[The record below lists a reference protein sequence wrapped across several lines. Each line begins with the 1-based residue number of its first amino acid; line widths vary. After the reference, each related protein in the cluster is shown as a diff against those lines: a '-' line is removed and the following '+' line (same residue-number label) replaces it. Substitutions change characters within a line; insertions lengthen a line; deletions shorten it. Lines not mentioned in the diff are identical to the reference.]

1 MNYPKTFDEY
11 IAQKNRQAAGN
22 TPAASGGFSYPAT
35 FDEYMQKKGQNQL
48 NTVQTAEREKCL
60 SASGFDRMQTDI
72 GTLFGGMDGYFQS
85 KHRIGASGSGWK
97 ERVGAMLQSVEKE
110 RDYFNR
116 YADVMGEDAQSYQKQ
131 LNAWEAQL
139 KRYQKAMNG
148 QEDDEDSLAL
158 GSGLAR
164 FRTEAND
171 YFTKASETEAGT
183 AVANKAMQWAS
194 GAKKLLEDADEVES
208 YLKKKNT
215 AEAQVLLQQVQQYK
229 TQLAQMQETGTG
241 AQTMNPLTGKPM
253 GAAINPNLPR
263 YTDSTGE
270 KITAGSPYRL
280 GQAQEAA
287 QNAELSG
294 LMVKK
299 AEKADWQNQTVQQ
312 HEEYIRKDF
321 DALKK
326 FTQNGTSQGAAE
338 NIHAGIFQ
346 EIAARLNYLLASGK
360 CTEEEY
366 AQLLEKV
373 DGWKREYLEEAN
385 HAYKNYPNKWT
396 GDAQGAI
403 RRAAEAIPDKGDAM
417 KEFRYQKSNLTRENI
432 QYKPVD
438 ELLDRMHFTYGEGD
452 WGNSAAE
459 RAAITFM
466 GQEVLPEY
474 LANTEMTQ
482 EQYDRFMQQIKGTP
496 NEAQLRKERE
506 ANGLKA
512 NQDGQQAALDRY
524 KEIDGQT
531 YLDML
536 ETGSQNAADN
546 IMLKYPGGM
555 EQVLTRGLGYI
566 TKATGKVLNMFGEN
580 PVGNYFVEG
589 GQQGIDYENRDWQA
603 GKQREY
609 EQGRYASDLLKNGS
623 KFEKF
628 TAGMTKDLTQAALE
642 MAAAGA
648 IAGQISAGNTAL
660 AQLSQGGKYASSLA
674 NAQKGATGYMKFA
687 SQMAGLMKNSS
698 NLIIS
703 ANAALNSYGEAEDSG
718 MSAAGRAVK
727 LLAGGL
733 IEYGTNGLFGGN
745 PVVDPEG
752 AGAVAKYIYKLTDN
766 ETIRK
771 IVSSKV
777 FDRIGEGMEEVAS
790 AIAGAALDYALTGE
804 TDLTAKELVDE
815 FTVGVLL
822 SMVMSAPE
830 DIIDLTA
837 RAKSYVKSNVI
848 TRFDAN
854 AQTNLESLYRAMTRY
869 ELEYLAG
876 DENLMRMNG
885 WSEKEIK
892 RARSDWE
899 TVVREFNTLADRLE
913 GTQSLSDS
921 FRRYE
926 APEGF
931 FDNDFVDA
939 DFQNAILANQTSEAA
954 LLTDRALDIRILSE
968 REMIDSLRGSE
979 AAQDIYTARD
989 AQQRLDIL
997 EQEKTARAAER
1008 AQRTAERDGQEN
1020 TPAAEQAAQEAP
1032 QTAQK
1037 EARNDMAEE
1046 NTPAEP
1052 VQAEEVTAPT
1062 AQANEGGTVNE
1073 SNGQGEERTARVDS
1087 AGEAVTVERK
1097 PERANDAGAGE
1108 GRTGNL
1114 SEAARR
1120 GKLEERVKRFSDVA
1134 QDKPVSELMSSGD
1147 PDALVGVIPVRKYT
1161 KEMQQMQRA
1170 AKSHGM
1176 KLTFVK
1182 GTLSI
1187 QAKNG
1192 EYINANGAYDEE
1204 TGRIFASVS
1213 SAEYEPEQIAQHEL
1227 YHALIAKGEANVE
1240 FTLQLLRNEFS
1251 DEQLMEIARE
1261 YEKLY
1266 FGVYDSGADVWE
1278 EIFADAYSGM
1288 NRFGTG
1294 KIYQLQRTVAE
1305 STPEVDVSEP
1315 AAEVSSAVRR
1325 TQDSDGN
1332 EKAAR
1337 RGGTRA
1343 SMAGPKAKTASSK
1356 SLALA
1361 EAMEEDGASRE
1372 EIWRKTGWI
1381 RGADGQWRF
1390 EVDDSKAEFRP
1401 NGDARLLGEPRY
1413 RRLEELTDKWGDSFE
1428 KGGEPLTEAEEA
1440 EMEALQEEYSDRVWE
1455 KKYELQDFLKH
1466 DELYEAYPMLRHTTL
1481 RFEKLDPG
1489 VKGKFDKRNGAII
1502 LSDSLFGKGPETL
1515 LHEIQHIIQ
1524 KYEGFQGGTSPEY
1537 WARRDYESGD
1547 RLQERLQREYSDILN
1562 GLTKEEQN
1570 DYIRYQEIDGE
1581 LERLFYS
1588 EKLGDTEKYDR
1599 MDAEHDRLYEK
1610 LYPKEWFGKLL
1621 DLKRQMENPGEVYLG
1636 QYINSAG
1643 EIEARET
1650 ASRRKMTAEERQ
1662 NKMPDLGWDRAL
1674 LTEDTGNGY
1683 SIAEIK
1689 GEKQDY
1695 GIGVVLDTKLFDGVK
1710 PRYWGKVLGKFV
1722 YENLAGTELRTFDE
1736 NGNEQTVYL
1745 ARENDRVRKDGAN
1758 NSHRVI
1764 DKLAR
1769 YTGDNTRA
1777 LAVVH
1782 ISELLAT
1789 SEHENTTDEHNHQW
1803 MDSRGWE
1810 HRKTYIQDAAGNI
1823 YSATLNIARGNDRNI
1838 LYDINN
1844 VRRIDEGSIA
1854 GGAVSSTRRSGRDS
1868 LTSHNASLD
1877 GRIAQNDR
1885 NVKKKFSLSPTEK
1898 AQRAQE
1904 RAETAA
1910 AKAEEAKQDAH
1921 QSILSDDVLKAL
1933 GEERNPEGYYAQR
1946 VKFSL
1951 GQQTESKRLL
1961 TDEEKADKGIRVYG
1975 RGEGQVYKAVPGD
1988 TVELISQG
1996 YWERNPDGTW
2006 EEGKYYN
2013 LGSIEVPKNGDENTL
2028 VVTGLPNRAKFAS
2041 DETPNYILSGGR
2053 MALNRSS
2060 ANNNTSEKIKGAV
2073 ESEIYSMV
2081 GLRKDGYFYRIIKSE
2096 KEIDYIKG
2104 GKIRRS
2110 VNHATGEKEDG
2121 YSVWEYPK
2129 YPGDLVEVT
2138 GEAISIGSDGEP
2150 VLDVHTVKFVRVIE
2164 DWMEQYH
2171 KGKELFKEKYGWS
2184 DAQLEQALRGGYQ
2197 LNRDLPQAA
2206 SSTPQKFS
2214 LTPTEKAQR
2223 AQERAETA
2231 IVKAEEAKQAA
2242 KESYKRELTGGL
2254 KKLFEVQSYDNEALG
2269 KLLEAPMA
2277 EMQQGVKLLKAEKDD
2292 LFEALMNLG
2301 TATLP
2306 ADDYY
2311 REIREAL
2318 RGRRIF
2324 VPEGIREDFGD
2335 DWEDFRKKAFSS
2347 GIYFTDKASDRSVD
2361 VHMLELADA
2370 YPSEFTEEYIASE
2383 MLRQIVDAA
2392 EKGKDARMSLRK
2404 GMEENEKRFG
2414 LKREE
2419 QLEYQR
2425 QEFEKLLNRYEKQAG
2440 AEAREAQ
2447 ARTETDER
2455 LESLI
2460 READG
2465 ERPAKKPEGITEPW
2479 TISEAAAQKRGFPFL
2494 NGKQVYPLRTWVK
2507 AADMGNYGLV
2517 LDKSTKKGMLT
2528 VLFTNKETGLASVK
2542 DMETKLLTAV
2552 EPKYQPSVQETA
2564 ALLASM
2570 PQEKLEDAADA
2581 EDLAEFYNW
2590 YDAQT
2595 AEADARQK
2603 AETRAAAEEERKGSI
2618 VRTAEEYEKK
2628 KQERLEG
2635 MQKAYL
2641 ESFGTSEPDFPYGK
2655 GKPMYSRGTSLQP
2668 GEALALLQA
2677 MTGKKWELT
2686 NRANGTWKATITKE
2700 DAPKSSI
2707 SPKAALEKLQ
2717 ASKKTFADLT
2727 AAGIHPEG
2735 APKESFKGSPALEK
2749 AGVKIDGGIAEYS
2762 QVDAMRKGAETRRSI
2777 QRQIEKTAKKWDAT
2791 KQELREAKKIA
2802 SGRSEYY
2809 RLPDKC
2815 RPEVVSQLAALYLNE
2830 RMTGE
2835 DLIQIRKGE
2844 IRDGLLYKMI
2854 DLFPTEKEIQADP
2867 SLFKPEKLLVLNYRT
2882 ALRSMV
2888 NIFGEERGM
2897 EIYNYLF
2904 APVVRNTAE
2913 SYRWMNGQFDDV
2925 RKFTDSKGEKSELNQ
2940 TESAY
2945 VHMML
2950 DVEGY
2955 VQQAQESDRSKD
2967 LISAAENVARGE
2979 SVENEAI
2986 EFALNSEEAKI
2997 VEKYAQWINGKD
3009 AEGIDKVKCENAM
3022 KEYRGKFDL
3031 YFEAINDFL
3040 VAHGMQPIG
3049 KIKGYTPHIP
3059 IAERFNSVQ
3068 KALDDLWKALGIKDE
3083 TVTRLPAEIA
3093 GRTETFRPQKR
3104 WNPFFLER
3112 KGDKTAYDIEEAFQN
3127 YVQYLGDI
3135 LFHTDDIQKI
3145 RAAESY
3151 LRKGLRGSFTATLE
3165 KALDM
3170 SRSGNVEEK
3179 VEYLQEMG
3187 RIGND
3192 MREYSNAE
3200 LAEAFDKLIEEM
3212 LGEAQNNTRYSD
3224 LVVWLKNY
3232 GDILAGKQFGGDRGT
3247 EYMGGREWLNIGN
3260 KLVGAFAKAN
3270 VAGNLSSVLNQS
3282 AQLAMLQA
3290 TRSQRAIL
3298 KATQEFCTGK
3308 LGEFRK
3314 EIDFLTGKM
3323 GIDYLVQSGTDKFVS
3338 GMFAPAEFMDSMLS
3352 TIATRAAYWDAIRN
3366 GKNHEEAMRFADWYG
3381 RALMG
3386 DRTKGAKPLAFHSKG
3401 MWKRMANLFQI
3412 EPLNT
3417 VEFVMKDMPLEIQR
3431 EAEKNGKKSAARML
3445 LRTIFGYLIAAF
3457 VLNRL
3462 TDELYGGTPAPL
3474 DIAGL
3479 TANFFASGKGLST
3492 NDYMK
3497 SLINKVVGSEIFDVP
3512 EERETFDTS
3521 AALAD
3526 TGYNLMNE
3534 IPFASNLSGL
3544 FGVGDRTMP
3553 MPDIFGSGKNIA
3565 DAIKTDGFFSGASA
3579 EAVAKLLAQLVPGGR
3594 QLSKTGFGVKALIEG
3609 GKTKGY
3615 GEKKRLQYPLD
3626 MDDPMTYIRTALFG
3640 VNASPEAKAYYAGD
3654 DSGLTAKQ
3662 TQLWNELRE
3671 EGVNGYALYGLMM
3684 RMDDAMNYSDIPE
3697 PKDDESEEEK
3707 AKRLQQ
3713 KEEHRKKARA
3723 ELAAQENLTDGQRM
3737 RIYSAMVESGKN
3749 DEIDKLMDAGMKWKD
3764 ISEILDKRGELG
3776 AGRSEKEWAAD
3787 FANWLDGKKYSGK
3800 QREAIDEKLVPKSAK
3815 FYNEM
3820 TAAGVSAGNALK
3832 IEKKARDLAG
3842 ENDLNQTFKAQAVMQ
3857 SGLSDKEAY
3866 AALGAVYTGSTAEK
3880 FRAAQTEGIPAKVYA
3895 EFWTRA
3901 KELHADKDEDG
3912 KSISGSRKEKVIELI
3927 DSLSLTAEQKDW
3939 IMGQEYENVRW
3950 WQMPWN

>member
-35 FDEYMQKKGQNQL
+35 FDEYMQQKGQNRQSPM
-48 NTVQTAEREKCL
+48 QTAEREKCL
-60 SASGFDRMQTDI
+60 SASGFDRMQTDM

-116 YADVMGEDAQSYQKQ
+116 YAGVMGEDGQKYQTQ
-131 LNAWEAQL
+131 INAWEKQL
-139 KRYQKAMNG
+139 KRYQSALSGN
-148 QEDDEDSLAL
+148 ETDADSLAL

-215 AEAQVLLQQVQQYK
+215 AEAQGLLQQVQRYK

-294 LMVKK
+294 LMAKK
-299 AEKADWQNQTVQQ
+299 AEKADWKNQTVQQ

-432 QYKPVD
+432 RYKTVD
-438 ELLDRMHFTYGEGD
+438 ELLDRMHFTYGEGN

-474 LANTEMTQ
+474 LANAEMTQ

-506 ANGLKA
+506 ANGLNA
-512 NQDGQQAALDRY
+512 NPDGQQAALDRY

-531 YLDML
+531 YLDMF

-589 GQQGIDYENRDWQA
+589 GQQGIDYENRDWQE

-609 EQGRYASDLLKNGS
+609 EQGRYASDLLQNGS

-674 NAQKGATGYMKFA
+674 NAQKGASGYMKLA

-745 PVVDPEG
+745 PIVDPEN
-752 AGAVAKYIYKLTDN
+752 AGLISKYITDMTDN

-777 FDRIGEGMEEVAS
+777 FDRIGEGLEEVAS
-790 AIAGAALDYALTGE
+790 AVAGAALDYALTGE

-913 GTQSLSDS
+913 GTQTLSDS

-997 EQEKTARAAER
+997 EQEKAARAAER
-1008 AQRTAERDGQEN
+1008 AQRAAERAGQEN
-1020 TPAAEQAAQEAP
+1020 TPAAEQAAQKAP
-1032 QTAQK
+1032 QTAQE

-1052 VQAEEVTAPT
+1052 VQAEEINRTQT
-1062 AQANEGGTVNE
+1062 EGGMSNE
-1073 SNGQGEERTARVDS
+1073 QYQSAGENQGRNERVDS
-1087 AGEAVTVERK
+1087 EGQTGGVAEGGSRSAGDGGGAGEAEGMEGGVSRKTRLDERVERFK
-1097 PERANDAGAGE
+1097 GI
-1108 GRTGNL
+1108 
-1114 SEAARR
+1114 
-1120 GKLEERVKRFSDVA
+1120 A
-1134 QDKPVSELMSSGD
+1134 QDTAMDKLTADGD
-1147 PDALVGVIPVRKYT
+1147 PDVLVGVVPVRRYT
-1161 KEMQQMQRA
+1161 GEMQQAQRR
-1170 AKSHGM
+1170 AKERGL
-1176 KLTFVK
+1176 KTTFVV
-1182 GTLSI
+1182 GTMSV
-1187 QAKNG
+1187 KDRGG
-1192 EYINANGAYDEE
+1192 EYRNVDAVYNPDD
-1204 TGRIFASVS
+1204 GRIIVSVS
-1213 SAEYEPEQIAQHEL
+1213 SAEYEPEVLVEHEL
-1227 YHALIAKGEANVE
+1227 FHDSVRNGNVNLIDAVEAAMQDVTNEEAEKIVDKY
-1240 FTLQLLRNEFS
+1240 LQAYR
-1251 DEQLMEIARE
+1251 
-1261 YEKLY
+1261 
-1266 FGVYDSGADVWE
+1266 GVYGDDLEAIYE
-1278 EIFADAYSGM
+1278 EILADAAAGM
-1288 NRFGTG
+1288 NRFGEKSFRRIREATR
-1294 KIYQLQRTVAE
+1294 KFLSETE
-1305 STPEVDVSEP
+1305 SREP

-1428 KGGEPLTEAEEA
+1428 KGGKPLTEAEEA

-1588 EKLGDTEKYDR
+1588 EKPGDTEKYDR

-1610 LYPKEWFGKLL
+1610 LYPNEWFGKLL

-1636 QYINSAG
+1636 KYINSAG

-1650 ASRRKMTAEERQ
+1650 AGRRKLTAEERK
-1662 NKMPDLGWDRAL
+1662 NKMPDLGWNRAL
-1674 LTEDTGNGY
+1674 LTED
-1683 SIAEIK
+1683 
-1689 GEKQDY
+1689 
-1695 GIGVVLDTKLFDGVK
+1695 
-1710 PRYWGKVLGKFV
+1710 
-1722 YENLAGTELRTFDE
+1722 
-1736 NGNEQTVYL
+1736 
-1745 ARENDRVRKDGAN
+1745 
-1758 NSHRVI
+1758 
-1764 DKLAR
+1764 
-1769 YTGDNTRA
+1769 
-1777 LAVVH
+1777 
-1782 ISELLAT
+1782 
-1789 SEHENTTDEHNHQW
+1789 
-1803 MDSRGWE
+1803 
-1810 HRKTYIQDAAGNI
+1810 AGN
-1823 YSATLNIARGNDRNI
+1823 AMD
-1838 LYDINN
+1838 
-1844 VRRIDEGSIA
+1844 
-1854 GGAVSSTRRSGRDS
+1854 AV
-1868 LTSHNASLD
+1868 LD
-1877 GRIAQNDR
+1877 GRLTADSTEQERYELLKNETLTLARPDESKLDDIDLADLNTRKKSAVMPGMKALAKKLGIMNVDLQNSRIEIPFQFSNRGLTTSLHHQLEYGGSYQDYARMMTCFNELIRNAVPIEIHRDKKVGTSKENGQLKQIYVLLSAYAESGMVTPVQFEVKEFTDNQNRLYLAVTLSKKESEVVENSPGRKTDGSHPLFSDSKISITDIFR
-1885 NVKKKFSLSPTEK
+1885 NVNSEDGRFLKYVPDGLLSE
-1898 AQRAQE
+1898 AQK
-1904 RAETAA
+1904 A
-1910 AKAEEAKQDAH
+1910 AKQEAIAKQ
-1921 QSILSDDVLKAL
+1921 
-1933 GEERNPEGYYAQR
+1933 
-1946 VKFSL
+1946 
-1951 GQQTESKRLL
+1951 
-1961 TDEEKADKGIRVYG
+1961 
-1975 RGEGQVYKAVPGD
+1975 
-1988 TVELISQG
+1988 
-1996 YWERNPDGTW
+1996 
-2006 EEGKYYN
+2006 
-2013 LGSIEVPKNGDENTL
+2013 
-2028 VVTGLPNRAKFAS
+2028 
-2041 DETPNYILSGGR
+2041 
-2053 MALNRSS
+2053 
-2060 ANNNTSEKIKGAV
+2060 
-2073 ESEIYSMV
+2073 
-2081 GLRKDGYFYRIIKSE
+2081 E
-2096 KEIDYIKG
+2096 KEY
-2104 GKIRRS
+2104 S
-2110 VNHATGEKEDG
+2110 G
-2121 YSVWEYPK
+2121 YRY
-2129 YPGDLVEVT
+2129 
-2138 GEAISIGSDGEP
+2138 
-2150 VLDVHTVKFVRVIE
+2150 
-2164 DWMEQYH
+2164 
-2171 KGKELFKEKYGWS
+2171 
-2184 DAQLEQALRGGYQ
+2184 
-2197 LNRDLPQAA
+2197 
-2206 SSTPQKFS
+2206 S

-2231 IVKAEEAKQAA
+2231 ASKAEEAKQAA
-2242 KESYKRELTGGL
+2242 QESYKRELTGGL
-2254 KKLFEVQSYDNEALG
+2254 RKLFEVQSNDNEALG

-2292 LFEALMNLG
+2292 LFEALMNIG

-2318 RGRRIF
+2318 RGRKIF

-2335 DWEDFRKKAFSS
+2335 WGEFRKKAFSS

-2361 VHMLELADA
+2361 AHMLELADA
-2370 YPSEFTEEYIASE
+2370 YPSEFTEEYVASE

-2425 QEFEKLLNRYEKQAG
+2425 QEFEKLLNRYEKKAG

-2494 NGKQVYPLRTWVK
+2494 NGRQVYPLRTWVK

-2552 EPKYQPSVQETA
+2552 DPVYQPSVQETA

-2635 MQKAYL
+2635 VQKAYL

-2707 SPKAALEKLQ
+2707 SQKAALEKLQ

-2735 APKESFKGSPALEK
+2735 TPKESFKGSPALEK

-2815 RPEVVSQLAALYLNE
+2815 RPEVVSQLAAMYLNE

-2955 VQQAQESDRSKD
+2955 VQQAQESDRKKD

-3200 LAEAFDKLIEEM
+3200 LAEAFDKLIKEI
-3212 LGEAQNNTRYSD
+3212 LGEAQDNTRYSD

-3323 GIDYLVQSGTDKFVS
+3323 GIDYLVQSGTDKFIS

-3381 RALMG
+3381 RALMA

-3553 MPDIFGSGKNIA
+3553 MPDIFGSGKNIV

-3615 GEKKRLQYPLD
+3615 GEKQRLQYPLD
-3626 MDDPMTYIRTALFG
+3626 MDNPMTYIRTALFG

-3662 TQLWNELRE
+3662 TQLWKELRE

-3723 ELAAQENLTDGQRM
+3723 ELAAQEDLTDGQRM

-3749 DEIDKLMDAGMKWKD
+3749 DAIDKLMDAGMKWKD

-3800 QREAIDEKLVPKSAK
+3800 RREVIDEELVPKSAK
-3815 FYNEM
+3815 FYGEM
-3820 TAAGVSAGNALK
+3820 TAAGVSAGSALK

-3880 FRAAQTEGIPAKVYA
+3880 FRAAQTEGIPAKAYA

-3901 KELHADKDEDG
+3901 KELHADKDENG

-3939 IMGQEYENVRW
+3939 IMGQEYENVKW

>member
-1 MNYPKTFDEY
+1 MK
-11 IAQKNRQAAGN
+11 
-22 TPAASGGFSYPAT
+22 YPAT
-35 FDEYMQKKGQNQL
+35 FDEYMKQQNEGRKAAGNAPAASGSFSYPATFEEFVAQDGRVERERR
-48 NTVQTAEREKCL
+48 NAAQAAERGRCL
-60 SASGFDRMQTDI
+60 SASGFKQMETDM
-72 GTLFGGMDGYFQS
+72 GALFGTMDGYFQ
-85 KHRIGASGSGWK
+85 KRHRGVGNGDYK
-97 ERVGAMLQSVEKE
+97 LRVTSMLQSVEKE

-116 YADVMGEDAQSYQKQ
+116 YAGVMGEDAQKYQDR
-131 LNAWEAQL
+131 LNEWETQL
-139 KRYQKAMNG
+139 KRYRGALEGK
-148 QEDDEDSLAL
+148 ETDEDSLAL

-194 GAKKLLEDADEVES
+194 GAKKLLADADRIES

-215 AEAQVLLQQVQQYK
+215 AEAQGLLQQVQRYK

-294 LMVKK
+294 LMAKK

-432 QYKPVD
+432 RYKPVD

-512 NQDGQQAALDRY
+512 NPEGQQAALDRY

-531 YLDML
+531 YLDMF

-566 TKATGKVLNMFGEN
+566 TKAVGKVLNMFGEN

-589 GQQGIDYENRDWQA
+589 GQQGIDYENRDWQE

-609 EQGRYASDLLKNGS
+609 EQGRYASDLLQNGS

-745 PVVDPEG
+745 PIVDPEN
-752 AGAVAKYIYKLTDN
+752 AGLISKYITDLTDN

-777 FDRIGEGMEEVAS
+777 FDLIGEGMEEVAS
-790 AIAGAALDYALTGE
+790 AVAGAALDYALTGE

-837 RAKSYVKSNVI
+837 RAKRYVKSNVI

-854 AQTNLESLYRAMTRY
+854 AQTNLESLYRAMTSY

-979 AAQDIYTARD
+979 AAQDIYAARD

-997 EQEKTARAAER
+997 EQEKAARAEERTQRAAER
-1008 AQRTAERDGQEN
+1008 AGQEN
-1020 TPAAEQAAQEAP
+1020 TPEAEQATQEEPQMAQETTQSAAE
-1032 QTAQK
+1032 TVEK
-1037 EARNDMAEE
+1037 AEE
-1046 NTPAEP
+1046 INAPA
-1052 VQAEEVTAPT
+1052 
-1062 AQANEGGTVNE
+1062 AQENEGGMSNE
-1073 SNGQGEERTARVDS
+1073 QPESAGENQGRNERVDS
-1087 AGEAVTVERK
+1087 EGQTGGVAEGGSRSAGDGGGAGEAEGVEGGVSRKTRLDERVERFK
-1097 PERANDAGAGE
+1097 GI
-1108 GRTGNL
+1108 
-1114 SEAARR
+1114 
-1120 GKLEERVKRFSDVA
+1120 A
-1134 QDKPVSELMSSGD
+1134 QDTAMDKLTADGD
-1147 PDALVGVIPVRKYT
+1147 PDVLVGVVPVRRYT
-1161 KEMQQMQRA
+1161 GEMQQAQRR
-1170 AKSHGM
+1170 AKERGL
-1176 KLTFVK
+1176 KTTFVV
-1182 GTLSI
+1182 GTMSV
-1187 QAKNG
+1187 KDRDG
-1192 EYINANGAYDEE
+1192 EYRNVDAVYNPDD
-1204 TGRIFASVS
+1204 GRIIVSVS
-1213 SAEYEPEQIAQHEL
+1213 SAEYEPEVLVEHEL
-1227 YHALIAKGEANVE
+1227 FHDSVRNGNVNLIDAVEAAMQDVTNEEAEKIVDQY
-1240 FTLQLLRNEFS
+1240 LQAYR
-1251 DEQLMEIARE
+1251 
-1261 YEKLY
+1261 
-1266 FGVYDSGADVWE
+1266 GVYGDDLEAIYE
-1278 EIFADAYSGM
+1278 EILADAAAGM
-1288 NRFGTG
+1288 NRFGEKSFRRIREATR
-1294 KIYQLQRTVAE
+1294 KFLSETE
-1305 STPEVDVSEP
+1305 SREP

-1343 SMAGPKAKTASSK
+1343 SMAGQKAKTASSK
-1356 SLALA
+1356 NLALA

-1547 RLQERLQREYSDILN
+1547 RLQERLQREYDDILN

-1588 EKLGDTEKYDR
+1588 EKPGDAEKYDR

-1736 NGNEQTVYL
+1736 FGNEQTVYL
-1745 ARENDRVRKDGAN
+1745 ARENERVRKDGAKN
-1758 NSHRVI
+1758 NHKVI

-1769 YTGDNTRA
+1769 YTGDNARA
-1777 LAVVH
+1777 LAVVQL
-1782 ISELLAT
+1782 SELLKT
-1789 SEHENTTDEHNHQW
+1789 SRYENTTDEHTHQW

-1810 HRKTYIQDAAGNI
+1810 YRKTYIQDMEGNI
-1823 YSATLNIARGNDRNI
+1823 YSAKLNIARGNDRNI

-1844 VRRIDEGSIA
+1844 VRRIDKGSIA
-1854 GGAVSSTRRSGRDS
+1854 DGVVPSTQNGRGS
-1868 LTSHNASLD
+1868 LITNNASSD

-1885 NVKKKFSLSPTEK
+1885 NVKK
-1898 AQRAQE
+1898 
-1904 RAETAA
+1904 
-1910 AKAEEAKQDAH
+1910 
-1921 QSILSDDVLKAL
+1921 
-1933 GEERNPEGYYAQR
+1933 
-1946 VKFSL
+1946 
-1951 GQQTESKRLL
+1951 
-1961 TDEEKADKGIRVYG
+1961 
-1975 RGEGQVYKAVPGD
+1975 
-1988 TVELISQG
+1988 
-1996 YWERNPDGTW
+1996 
-2006 EEGKYYN
+2006 
-2013 LGSIEVPKNGDENTL
+2013 
-2028 VVTGLPNRAKFAS
+2028 
-2041 DETPNYILSGGR
+2041 
-2053 MALNRSS
+2053 
-2060 ANNNTSEKIKGAV
+2060 
-2073 ESEIYSMV
+2073 
-2081 GLRKDGYFYRIIKSE
+2081 
-2096 KEIDYIKG
+2096 
-2104 GKIRRS
+2104 
-2110 VNHATGEKEDG
+2110 
-2121 YSVWEYPK
+2121 
-2129 YPGDLVEVT
+2129 
-2138 GEAISIGSDGEP
+2138 
-2150 VLDVHTVKFVRVIE
+2150 
-2164 DWMEQYH
+2164 
-2171 KGKELFKEKYGWS
+2171 
-2184 DAQLEQALRGGYQ
+2184 
-2197 LNRDLPQAA
+2197 
-2206 SSTPQKFS
+2206 KFS

-2231 IVKAEEAKQAA
+2231 ASKAEEAKQAA
-2242 KESYKRELTGGL
+2242 QESYKRELTGGL

-2318 RGRRIF
+2318 RGRKIF

-2414 LKREE
+2414 LKREK

-2479 TISEAAAQKRGFPFL
+2479 TISEAAAQKRGFPYL

-2528 VLFTNKETGLASVK
+2528 VLFTNKETGLSSVK

-2581 EDLAEFYNW
+2581 EDLGEFYNW
-2590 YDAQT
+2590 YDGQTEGRETNDLRPVAEERAEKSRQAAQEIEKQRGESILEKQ
-2595 AEADARQK
+2595 EAYEQKK
-2603 AETRAAAEEERKGSI
+2603 AERI
-2618 VRTAEEYEKK
+2618 
-2628 KQERLEG
+2628 EG
-2635 MQKAYL
+2635 IRKAYL
-2641 ESFGTSEPDFPYGK
+2641 ESFGTTEPKLPYGK
-2655 GKPMYSRGTSLQP
+2655 DRPMQSRFTTLQP
-2668 GEALALLQA
+2668 GEALSLLQA
-2677 MTGKKWELT
+2677 MTGTKWALT
-2686 NRANGTWKATITKE
+2686 NNADGTWKATMTK
-2700 DAPKSSI
+2700 DPAPKTSI
-2707 SPKAALEKLQ
+2707 SPKEALERLE
-2717 ASKKTFADLT
+2717 AAKKTY
-2727 AAGIHPEG
+2727 GQQIPGVHPEG
-2735 APKESFKGSPALEK
+2735 IAKENFKGSPALEK
-2749 AGVKIDGGIAEYS
+2749 AGVKIDGGIADYG
-2762 QVDAMRKGAETRRSI
+2762 QVETMRKGAETRRSVKWQIDKTI
-2777 QRQIEKTAKKWDAT
+2777 QRMEAT
-2791 KQELREAKKIA
+2791 KQEIRAAKKIA
-2802 SGRSEYY
+2802 QGKQEYY

-2815 RPEVVSQLAALYLNE
+2815 RPEVVSQLSALYLNE

-2835 DLIQIRKGE
+2835 DLIQVRKSE
-2844 IRDGLLYKMI
+2844 IRDGLFYKMME
-2854 DLFPTEKEIQADP
+2854 LFPTENEIMANP
-2867 SLFKPEKLLVLNYRT
+2867 ELFKAEKLLVLNYRT

-2904 APVVRNTAE
+2904 APVIRNTAE
-2913 SYRWMNGQFDDV
+2913 SYRWTNQQFDDV
-2925 RKFTDSKGEKSELNQ
+2925 KEFTDSSGKKSRLNE
-2940 TESAY
+2940 TERAY

-2955 VQQAQESDRSKD
+2955 VEKAERSERGDILKD
-2967 LISAAENVARGE
+2967 AAKKVAKGENIS
-2979 SVENEAI
+2979 NETI

-3022 KEYRGKFDL
+3022 KEYRKKFDL

-3049 KIKGYTPHIP
+3049 RIQGYTPHMP
-3059 IAERFNSVQ
+3059 LAEKFNLMS
-3068 KALDDLWKALGIKDE
+3068 KALEVLGLNE
-3083 TVTRLPAEIA
+3083 TVTTLPAEIS
-3093 GRTETFRPQKR
+3093 GRTEGFRPQRR
-3104 WNPFFLER
+3104 WNPFLLER
-3112 KGDKTAYDIEEAFQN
+3112 KTDKTAYDIEEAFQS
-3127 YVQYLGDI
+3127 YVQYLSDI
-3135 LFHTDDIQKI
+3135 LFHTDDIQKV
-3145 RAAESY
+3145 RAAERY
-3151 LRKGLRGSFTATLE
+3151 LRKGLRGNFVDDLQ
-3165 KALDM
+3165 KAIDM
-3170 SRSGNVEEK
+3170 SRSSDAEEK
-3179 VEYLQEMG
+3179 IEYLQEMG
-3187 RIGND
+3187 QIGAD
-3192 MREYSNAE
+3192 DYDLSDAE
-3200 LAEAFDKLIEEM
+3200 MMQVFDRLISELVGEET
-3212 LGEAQNNTRYSD
+3212 NKTRYSP

-3247 EYMGGREWLNIGN
+3247 EYGGGREWLNIGN

-3314 EIDFLTGKM
+3314 EIDFLTGKK
-3323 GIDYLVQSGTDKFVS
+3323 GIDYLVQSKMDKFIS

-3352 TIATRAAYWDAIRN
+3352 TIATRAAYWDAIQN

-3386 DRTKGAKPLAFHSKG
+3386 DRTKGAKPLKFHSKG
-3401 MWKRMANLFQI
+3401 IVVQMLNVFQI

-3417 VEFVMKDMPLEIQR
+3417 VEFVMQDMPLEIKR
-3431 EAEKNGKKSAARML
+3431 EAREHGKKSAARML

-3479 TANFFASGKGLST
+3479 TANFFASGKGLPT
-3492 NDYMK
+3492 NDYIK
-3497 SLINKVVGSEIFDVP
+3497 NLINKVVGSEIFDVQEP
-3512 EERETFDTS
+3512 KEGFDTS
-3521 AALAD
+3521 AAIKD

-3534 IPFASNLSGL
+3534 IPFASNASGL
-3544 FGVGDRTMP
+3544 LGVGDRSMP
-3553 MPDIFGSGKNIA
+3553 FPNIFGTGKNFY
-3565 DAIKTDGFFSGASA
+3565 DALFPGNGKSA
-3579 EAVAKLLAQLVPGGR
+3579 NGQEVLEKGLEFLAELVPGGR
-3594 QLSKTGFGVKALIEG
+3594 QAKKTGYGIKAIAQG

-3615 GEKKRLQYPLD
+3615 GDNERLLYALD
-3626 MDDPMTYIRTALFG
+3626 TDNVWNDIRTVLFG
-3640 VNASPEAKAYYAGD
+3640 TNATPEANRYYAGD
-3654 DSGLTAKQ
+3654 SYGLNADQ
-3662 TQLWNELRE
+3662 TKLWKELRD
-3671 EGVNGYALYGLMM
+3671 EGVNGYMLYGLMM
-3684 RMDDAMNYSDIPE
+3684 RMDDAQMAIDV
-3697 PKDDESEEEK
+3697 PKEKENETEAEEK
-3707 AKRLQQ
+3707 ARLQA
-3713 KEEHRKKARA
+3713 KEARRKAARA
-3723 ELAAQENLTDGQRM
+3723 ELAAQEGLTDRQKAS
-3737 RIYSAMVESGKN
+3737 IYGEMVSHYN
-3749 DEIDKLMDAGMKWKD
+3749 DDAIDKLIDAGMKWKD
-3764 ISEILDKRGELG
+3764 ISEILDKRGEVSAG
-3776 AGRSEKEWAAD
+3776 AKASEWAAE

-3800 QREAIDEKLVPKSAK
+3800 NREAINEALVPQSAS
-3815 FYNEM
+3815 FYNKM
-3820 TAAGVSAGNALK
+3820 TAAGVSKNNALK
-3832 IEKKARDLAG
+3832 VEKKARALAG
-3842 ENDLNQTFKAQAVMQ
+3842 ENDLNQTFKAQAIMQ

-3866 AALGAVYTGSTAEK
+3866 AALGAVYTGEGDAKK
-3880 FRAAQTEGIPAKVYA
+3880 FKEAQEEGIPAKAYA
-3895 EFWTRA
+3895 EFRMA
-3901 KELHADKDEDG
+3901 VGKLESDKDENG

-3939 IMGQEYENVRW
+3939 IMGQEYKSYDW
-3950 WQMPWN
+3950 WMMPWN

>member
-35 FDEYMQKKGQNQL
+35 FDEYMQQKGQNQL

-72 GTLFGGMDGYFQS
+72 GTLFGTMDGYFQK
-85 KHRIGASGSGWK
+85 KHRIGATGSGYT

-116 YADVMGEDAQSYQKQ
+116 YAGVMGEDAQKYQNR
-131 LNAWEAQL
+131 LNEWETQL
-139 KRYQKAMNG
+139 KRYQGALEGK
-148 QEDDEDSLAL
+148 ETDEDSLAL

-171 YFTKASETEAGT
+171 YFTKVSETEAGT

-194 GAKKLLEDADEVES
+194 GAKKLLKDADEVES

-215 AEAQVLLQQVQQYK
+215 AEAQGLLQQVQRYK

-253 GAAINPNLPR
+253 GAAINPSLPR
-263 YTDSTGE
+263 FADSTGE

-294 LMVKK
+294 LMGRK

-432 QYKPVD
+432 RYKPVD
-438 ELLDRMHFTYGEGD
+438 ELLDRMHFTYGEGN

-512 NQDGQQAALDRY
+512 NPDGQQAALDRY

-566 TKATGKVLNMFGEN
+566 TKAVGKVLNMFGEN

-609 EQGRYASDLLKNGS
+609 EQGRYASDLLQNGS

-752 AGAVAKYIYKLTDN
+752 AGAVEKYIYKLTDN

-777 FDRIGEGMEEVAS
+777 FDRIGEGLEEVAS
-790 AIAGAALDYALTGE
+790 AVAGAALDYALTGE

-837 RAKSYVKSNVI
+837 RAKSYVKSHVI

-854 AQTNLESLYRAMTRY
+854 AQTNLESLYRAMTSY

-997 EQEKTARAAER
+997 EQEKAARAEERTQRAAER
-1008 AQRTAERDGQEN
+1008 AGQEN
-1020 TPAAEQAAQEAP
+1020 TPAAEQTVQEEPQMAQETTQSAAETVEKAEEINAPAAQE
-1032 QTAQK
+1032 T
-1037 EARNDMAEE
+1037 
-1046 NTPAEP
+1046 
-1052 VQAEEVTAPT
+1052 
-1062 AQANEGGTVNE
+1062 EGGMSNE
-1073 SNGQGEERTARVDS
+1073 QPESAGENKGRDERVDS
-1087 AGEAVTVERK
+1087 KGQTGGVAEGGSRSTGDGGRAGEAEGVEGGVSRKTRLDERVERFK
-1097 PERANDAGAGE
+1097 GI
-1108 GRTGNL
+1108 
-1114 SEAARR
+1114 
-1120 GKLEERVKRFSDVA
+1120 A
-1134 QDKPVSELMSSGD
+1134 QDTAMDKLTADGD
-1147 PDALVGVIPVRKYT
+1147 PDVLVGVVPVRRYT
-1161 KEMQQMQRA
+1161 GEMQQAQRR
-1170 AKSHGM
+1170 AKERGL
-1176 KLTFVK
+1176 KTTFVV
-1182 GTLSI
+1182 GTMSV
-1187 QAKNG
+1187 KDRDG
-1192 EYINANGAYDEE
+1192 EYRNVDAVYNPDD
-1204 TGRIFASVS
+1204 GRIIVSVS
-1213 SAEYEPEQIAQHEL
+1213 SAEYEPEVLVEHEL
-1227 YHALIAKGEANVE
+1227 FHDSVRNGNVNLIDAVEAAMQDVTNEEAEKIVDKY
-1240 FTLQLLRNEFS
+1240 LQAYR
-1251 DEQLMEIARE
+1251 
-1261 YEKLY
+1261 
-1266 FGVYDSGADVWE
+1266 GVYGDDLEAIYE
-1278 EIFADAYSGM
+1278 EILADAAAGM
-1288 NRFGTG
+1288 NRFGEKSFRRIREATR
-1294 KIYQLQRTVAE
+1294 KFLSETE
-1305 STPEVDVSEP
+1305 SREP

-1489 VKGKFDKRNGAII
+1489 VKGKFDKRSKTIV

-1588 EKLGDTEKYDR
+1588 EKPGDTEKYDR

-1610 LYPKEWFGKLL
+1610 LYPNEWFGKLL

-1650 ASRRKMTAEERQ
+1650 AGRRKMTAEERQ

-1674 LTEDTGNGY
+1674 LTEDGEGTSKVQLSVDNPEGFAEAITQWDADGRRKTDFILGSTGEVLQGLGAIESDVYMRSEKIETILKQHPEMSLEEIKKIPSVLNDPVLVLKSRQSDSKRGNSRVVVFGSMKNTNGAPMLAVLDLRPVEGNLLIEDMQKVVSAYVKTGNPAGFLKNSEAMFVDKKRAARLLRSTGLQLRPGSLPPSGY
-1683 SIAEIK
+1683 IGSITYRGKNVNIT
-1689 GEKQDY
+1689 GKQFSEF
-1695 GIGVVLDTKLFDGVK
+1695 LQETKETGN
-1710 PRYWGKVLGKFV
+1710 
-1722 YENLAGTELRTFDE
+1722 ENLTTIRNL
-1736 NGNEQTVYL
+1736 NE
-1745 ARENDRVRKDGAN
+1745 
-1758 NSHRVI
+1758 
-1764 DKLAR
+1764 
-1769 YTGDNTRA
+1769 
-1777 LAVVH
+1777 
-1782 ISELLAT
+1782 
-1789 SEHENTTDEHNHQW
+1789 
-1803 MDSRGWE
+1803 
-1810 HRKTYIQDAAGNI
+1810 
-1823 YSATLNIARGNDRNI
+1823 
-1838 LYDINN
+1838 
-1844 VRRIDEGSIA
+1844 
-1854 GGAVSSTRRSGRDS
+1854 
-1868 LTSHNASLD
+1868 
-1877 GRIAQNDR
+1877 
-1885 NVKKKFSLSPTEK
+1885 
-1898 AQRAQE
+1898 
-1904 RAETAA
+1904 
-1910 AKAEEAKQDAH
+1910 
-1921 QSILSDDVLKAL
+1921 DDLEAL

-2164 DWMEQYH
+2164 DWMEQYQ

-2197 LNRDLPQAA
+2197 LNRELPQAA

-2223 AQERAETA
+2223 AQEHAETA
-2231 IVKAEEAKQAA
+2231 AAKAEEAKQAA
-2242 KESYKRELTGGL
+2242 QESYKRELTGGL

-2292 LFEALMNLG
+2292 LFEALMDLG

-2324 VPEGIREDFGD
+2324 VPEGIREDFG

-2494 NGKQVYPLRTWVK
+2494 NGRQVYPLRTWVK

-2618 VRTAEEYEKK
+2618 VRTAEENEKK
-2628 KQERLEG
+2628 KQERLEDV
-2635 MQKAYL
+2635 QKAYL
-2641 ESFGTSEPDFPYGK
+2641 KSFGTSEPDFPYGK

-2735 APKESFKGSPALEK
+2735 TPKESFKGSPALEK

-2904 APVVRNTAE
+2904 APEVRNTAE

-2925 RKFTDSKGEKSELNQ
+2925 RKFADSKGKESELNQ

-3022 KEYRGKFDL
+3022 KEYREKFDL

-3059 IAERFNSVQ
+3059 IAERFNSIQ

-3145 RAAESY
+3145 RAAERY

-3314 EIDFLTGKM
+3314 EIDFLTGKK

-3381 RALMG
+3381 RSLMG
-3386 DRTKGAKPLAFHSKG
+3386 DRTKGAKPLAFHAKNPLL
-3401 MWKRMANLFQI
+3401 RMANIFQI

-3512 EERETFDTS
+3512 EERKTFDTS

-3615 GEKKRLQYPLD
+3615 GEKQRLQYPLD

-3749 DEIDKLMDAGMKWKD
+3749 DAIDKLMDAGMKWKD

-3787 FANWLDGKKYSGK
+3787 FASWLDGKKYSGK
-3800 QREAIDEKLVPKSAK
+3800 QREAIDEELVPKSAK
-3815 FYNEM
+3815 FYSEM
-3820 TAAGVSAGNALK
+3820 TAAGVSAGSALK

-3895 EFWTRA
+3895 EFWTRE

-3927 DSLSLTAEQKDW
+3927 DGLSLTAEQKDW
-3939 IMGQEYENVRW
+3939 IMGQEYENVKW

>member
-35 FDEYMQKKGQNQL
+35 FDEYMQQKGQNQL

-116 YADVMGEDAQSYQKQ
+116 YAGVMGEDAQSYQKQ

-194 GAKKLLEDADEVES
+194 GAKKLLKDADEVES

-215 AEAQVLLQQVQQYK
+215 AEAQGLLQQVQRYK

-253 GAAINPNLPR
+253 GAAINPSLPR

-294 LMVKK
+294 LMAKK

-403 RRAAEAIPDKGDAM
+403 RRAAEALPDKGDAM
-417 KEFRYQKSNLTRENI
+417 KEFRYQRSNLTRENI
-432 QYKPVD
+432 RYKPVD

-496 NEAQLRKERE
+496 NETQLRKERE

-512 NQDGQQAALDRY
+512 NPDGQQAALDRY

-531 YLDML
+531 YLDMF

-589 GQQGIDYENRDWQA
+589 GQQGIDYENRDWQE

-609 EQGRYASDLLKNGS
+609 EQGRYASDLMQNGS

-745 PVVDPEG
+745 PIVDPEN
-752 AGAVAKYIYKLTDN
+752 AGLISKYITDLTDN

-790 AIAGAALDYALTGE
+790 AVAGAALDYALTGE
-804 TDLTAKELVDE
+804 TDLTAKELVNE

-837 RAKSYVKSNVI
+837 RAKSYVKSHVI

-954 LLTDRALDIRILSE
+954 LLTDRALDIRILSK

-979 AAQDIYTARD
+979 AAQDIYAARD

-997 EQEKTARAAER
+997 EQEKAARAEERTQRAAER
-1008 AQRTAERDGQEN
+1008 AGQEN
-1020 TPAAEQAAQEAP
+1020 TPEAEQATQEEPQMAQETTQSAAE
-1032 QTAQK
+1032 TVEK
-1037 EARNDMAEE
+1037 AEE
-1046 NTPAEP
+1046 INAPA
-1052 VQAEEVTAPT
+1052 
-1062 AQANEGGTVNE
+1062 AQENEGGMSNE
-1073 SNGQGEERTARVDS
+1073 QPESAGENQGRNERVDS
-1087 AGEAVTVERK
+1087 EGQTGGVAEGGSRSAGDGGGAGEAEGVEGGVSRKTRLDERVERFK
-1097 PERANDAGAGE
+1097 GI
-1108 GRTGNL
+1108 
-1114 SEAARR
+1114 
-1120 GKLEERVKRFSDVA
+1120 A
-1134 QDKPVSELMSSGD
+1134 QDTAMDKLTADGD
-1147 PDALVGVIPVRKYT
+1147 PDVLVGVVPVRRYT
-1161 KEMQQMQRA
+1161 GEMQQAQRR
-1170 AKSHGM
+1170 AKERGL
-1176 KLTFVK
+1176 KTTFVV
-1182 GTLSI
+1182 GTMSV
-1187 QAKNG
+1187 KDRDG
-1192 EYINANGAYDEE
+1192 EYRNVDAVYNPDD
-1204 TGRIFASVS
+1204 GRIIVSVS
-1213 SAEYEPEQIAQHEL
+1213 SAEYEPEVLVEHEL
-1227 YHALIAKGEANVE
+1227 FHDSVRNGNVNLIDAVEAAMQDVTNEEAEKIVDQY
-1240 FTLQLLRNEFS
+1240 LQAYR
-1251 DEQLMEIARE
+1251 
-1261 YEKLY
+1261 
-1266 FGVYDSGADVWE
+1266 GVYGDDLEAIYE
-1278 EIFADAYSGM
+1278 EILADAAAGM
-1288 NRFGTG
+1288 NRFGEKSFRRIREATR
-1294 KIYQLQRTVAE
+1294 KFLSETE
-1305 STPEVDVSEP
+1305 SREP

-1343 SMAGPKAKTASSK
+1343 SMAGQKAKTASSK
-1356 SLALA
+1356 NLALA

-1466 DELYEAYPMLRHTTL
+1466 DELYEAYPLLRHTTL

-1489 VKGKFDKRNGAII
+1489 VKGKFDKRNGSII

-1621 DLKRQMENPGEVYLG
+1621 DLKRQMEKPGEVYLG

-1650 ASRRKMTAEERQ
+1650 AGRRKLTAEERQ

-1736 NGNEQTVYL
+1736 FGNEQTVYL
-1745 ARENDRVRKDGAN
+1745 ARENERVRKDGAKN
-1758 NSHRVI
+1758 NHKVI

-1769 YTGDNTRA
+1769 YTGDNARA
-1777 LAVVH
+1777 LAVVQL
-1782 ISELLAT
+1782 SELLKT
-1789 SEHENTTDEHNHQW
+1789 SRYENTTDEHTHQW

-1810 HRKTYIQDAAGNI
+1810 YRKTYIQDMEGNI
-1823 YSATLNIARGNDRNI
+1823 YSAKLNIARGNDRNI

-1844 VRRIDEGSIA
+1844 VRRIDKGSIA
-1854 GGAVSSTRRSGRDS
+1854 DGVVPSTQNGRGS
-1868 LTSHNASLD
+1868 LITNNASSD

-1885 NVKKKFSLSPTEK
+1885 NVKK
-1898 AQRAQE
+1898 
-1904 RAETAA
+1904 
-1910 AKAEEAKQDAH
+1910 
-1921 QSILSDDVLKAL
+1921 
-1933 GEERNPEGYYAQR
+1933 
-1946 VKFSL
+1946 
-1951 GQQTESKRLL
+1951 
-1961 TDEEKADKGIRVYG
+1961 
-1975 RGEGQVYKAVPGD
+1975 
-1988 TVELISQG
+1988 
-1996 YWERNPDGTW
+1996 
-2006 EEGKYYN
+2006 
-2013 LGSIEVPKNGDENTL
+2013 
-2028 VVTGLPNRAKFAS
+2028 
-2041 DETPNYILSGGR
+2041 
-2053 MALNRSS
+2053 
-2060 ANNNTSEKIKGAV
+2060 
-2073 ESEIYSMV
+2073 
-2081 GLRKDGYFYRIIKSE
+2081 
-2096 KEIDYIKG
+2096 
-2104 GKIRRS
+2104 
-2110 VNHATGEKEDG
+2110 
-2121 YSVWEYPK
+2121 
-2129 YPGDLVEVT
+2129 
-2138 GEAISIGSDGEP
+2138 
-2150 VLDVHTVKFVRVIE
+2150 
-2164 DWMEQYH
+2164 
-2171 KGKELFKEKYGWS
+2171 
-2184 DAQLEQALRGGYQ
+2184 
-2197 LNRDLPQAA
+2197 
-2206 SSTPQKFS
+2206 KFS

-2231 IVKAEEAKQAA
+2231 ASKAEEAKQAA
-2242 KESYKRELTGGL
+2242 QESYKRELTGGL

-2318 RGRRIF
+2318 RGRKIF

-2414 LKREE
+2414 LKREK

-2479 TISEAAAQKRGFPFL
+2479 TISEAAAQKRGFPYL

-2528 VLFTNKETGLASVK
+2528 VLFTNKETGLSSVK

-2581 EDLAEFYNW
+2581 EDLGEFYNW
-2590 YDAQT
+2590 YDGQTEGRETNDLRPVAEERAEKSRQAAQEIEKQRGESILEKQ
-2595 AEADARQK
+2595 EAYEQKK
-2603 AETRAAAEEERKGSI
+2603 AERI
-2618 VRTAEEYEKK
+2618 
-2628 KQERLEG
+2628 EG
-2635 MQKAYL
+2635 IRKAYL
-2641 ESFGTSEPDFPYGK
+2641 ESFGTTEPKLPYGK
-2655 GKPMYSRGTSLQP
+2655 DRPMQSRFTTLQP
-2668 GEALALLQA
+2668 GEALSLLQA
-2677 MTGKKWELT
+2677 MTGTKWALT
-2686 NRANGTWKATITKE
+2686 NNADGTWKATMTK
-2700 DAPKSSI
+2700 DPAPKTSI
-2707 SPKAALEKLQ
+2707 SPKEALERLE
-2717 ASKKTFADLT
+2717 AAKKTY
-2727 AAGIHPEG
+2727 GQQIPGVHPEG
-2735 APKESFKGSPALEK
+2735 IAKENFKGSPALEK
-2749 AGVKIDGGIAEYS
+2749 AGVKIDGGIADYG
-2762 QVDAMRKGAETRRSI
+2762 QVETMRKGAETRRSVKWQIDKTI
-2777 QRQIEKTAKKWDAT
+2777 QRMEAT
-2791 KQELREAKKIA
+2791 KQEIRAAKKIA
-2802 SGRSEYY
+2802 QGKQEYY

-2815 RPEVVSQLAALYLNE
+2815 RPEVVSQLSALYLNE

-2835 DLIQIRKGE
+2835 DLIQVRKSE
-2844 IRDGLLYKMI
+2844 IRDGLFYKMME
-2854 DLFPTEKEIQADP
+2854 LFPTENEIMANP
-2867 SLFKPEKLLVLNYRT
+2867 ELFKAEKLLVLNYRT

-2904 APVVRNTAE
+2904 APVIRNTAE
-2913 SYRWMNGQFDDV
+2913 SYRWTNQQFDDV
-2925 RKFTDSKGEKSELNQ
+2925 KEFTDSSGKKSRLNE
-2940 TESAY
+2940 TERAY

-2955 VQQAQESDRSKD
+2955 VEKAERSERGDILKD
-2967 LISAAENVARGE
+2967 AAKKVAKGENIS
-2979 SVENEAI
+2979 NETI

-3022 KEYRGKFDL
+3022 KEYRKKFDL

-3049 KIKGYTPHIP
+3049 RIQGYTPHMP
-3059 IAERFNSVQ
+3059 LAEKFNLMS
-3068 KALDDLWKALGIKDE
+3068 KALEVLGLNE
-3083 TVTRLPAEIA
+3083 TVTTLPAEIS
-3093 GRTETFRPQKR
+3093 GRTEGFRPQRR
-3104 WNPFFLER
+3104 WNPFLLER
-3112 KGDKTAYDIEEAFQN
+3112 KTDKTAYDIEEAFQS
-3127 YVQYLGDI
+3127 YVQYLSDI
-3135 LFHTDDIQKI
+3135 LFHTDDIQKV
-3145 RAAESY
+3145 RAAERY
-3151 LRKGLRGSFTATLE
+3151 LRKGLRGNFVDDLQ
-3165 KALDM
+3165 KAIDM
-3170 SRSGNVEEK
+3170 SRSSDAEEK
-3179 VEYLQEMG
+3179 IEYLQEMG
-3187 RIGND
+3187 QIGAD
-3192 MREYSNAE
+3192 DYDLSDAE
-3200 LAEAFDKLIEEM
+3200 MMQVFDRLISELVGEET
-3212 LGEAQNNTRYSD
+3212 NKTRYSP

-3247 EYMGGREWLNIGN
+3247 EYGGGREWLNIGN

-3314 EIDFLTGKM
+3314 EIDFLTGKK
-3323 GIDYLVQSGTDKFVS
+3323 GIDYLVQSKMDKFIS

-3352 TIATRAAYWDAIRN
+3352 TIATRAAYWDAIQN

-3386 DRTKGAKPLAFHSKG
+3386 DRTKGAKPLKFHSKG
-3401 MWKRMANLFQI
+3401 IVVQMLNVFQI

-3417 VEFVMKDMPLEIQR
+3417 VEFVMQDMPLEIKR
-3431 EAEKNGKKSAARML
+3431 EAREHGKKSAARML

-3479 TANFFASGKGLST
+3479 TANFFASGKGLPT
-3492 NDYMK
+3492 NDYIK
-3497 SLINKVVGSEIFDVP
+3497 NLINKVVGSEIFDVQEP
-3512 EERETFDTS
+3512 KEGFDTS
-3521 AALAD
+3521 AAIKD

-3534 IPFASNLSGL
+3534 IPFASNASGL
-3544 FGVGDRTMP
+3544 LGVGDRSMP
-3553 MPDIFGSGKNIA
+3553 FPNIFGTGKNFY
-3565 DAIKTDGFFSGASA
+3565 DALFPGNGKSA
-3579 EAVAKLLAQLVPGGR
+3579 NGQEVLEKGLEFLAELVPGGR
-3594 QLSKTGFGVKALIEG
+3594 QAKKTGYGIKAIAQG

-3615 GEKKRLQYPLD
+3615 GDNERLLYALD
-3626 MDDPMTYIRTALFG
+3626 TDNVWNDIRTVLFG
-3640 VNASPEAKAYYAGD
+3640 TNATPEANRYYAGD
-3654 DSGLTAKQ
+3654 SYGLNADQ
-3662 TQLWNELRE
+3662 TKLWKELRD
-3671 EGVNGYALYGLMM
+3671 EGVNGYMLYGLMM
-3684 RMDDAMNYSDIPE
+3684 RMDDAQMAIDV
-3697 PKDDESEEEK
+3697 PKEKENETEAEEK
-3707 AKRLQQ
+3707 ARLQA
-3713 KEEHRKKARA
+3713 KEARRKAARA
-3723 ELAAQENLTDGQRM
+3723 ELAAQEGLTDRQKAS
-3737 RIYSAMVESGKN
+3737 IYGEMVSHYN
-3749 DEIDKLMDAGMKWKD
+3749 DDAIDKLIDAGMKWKD
-3764 ISEILDKRGELG
+3764 ISEILDKRGEVSAG
-3776 AGRSEKEWAAD
+3776 AKASEWAAE

-3800 QREAIDEKLVPKSAK
+3800 NREAINEALVPQSAS
-3815 FYNEM
+3815 FYNKM
-3820 TAAGVSAGNALK
+3820 TAAGVSKNNALK
-3832 IEKKARDLAG
+3832 VEKKARALAG
-3842 ENDLNQTFKAQAVMQ
+3842 ENDLNQTFKAQAIMQ

-3866 AALGAVYTGSTAEK
+3866 AALGAVYTGEGDAKK
-3880 FRAAQTEGIPAKVYA
+3880 FKEAQEEGIPAKAYA
-3895 EFWTRA
+3895 EFRMA
-3901 KELHADKDEDG
+3901 VGKLESDKDENG

-3939 IMGQEYENVRW
+3939 IMGQEYKSYDW
-3950 WQMPWN
+3950 WMMPWN

>member
-1 MNYPKTFDEY
+1 MSYPKTMAEY
-11 IAQKNRQAAGN
+11 RKQQEENRQTAGN
-22 TPAASGGFSYPAT
+22 TPAVSGGFSYPAT
-35 FDEYMQKKGQNQL
+35 MAEYRKNEAQMQSQIQRQQINALK
-48 NTVQTAEREKCL
+48 AERERCV
-60 SASGFDRMQTDI
+60 SASGWSQMQTDM
-72 GTLFGGMDGYFQS
+72 GTLFGGMDGYFQR

-97 ERVGAMLQSVEKE
+97 ERVGTMLQSVEKE

-116 YADVMGEDAQSYQKQ
+116 YADVMGEDAQGYQEQ
-131 LNAWEAQL
+131 LNAWEMQL
-139 KRYQKAMNG
+139 KRYQNAMNG
-148 QEDDEDSLAL
+148 QEDDEGSLAL
-158 GSGLAR
+158 GSGIAR
-164 FRTEAND
+164 FQTEAD
-171 YFTKASETEAGT
+171 AYFKKAQETTAGMSEPERANQWVSGAQKLLTEAQEIE
-183 AVANKAMQWAS
+183 A
-194 GAKKLLEDADEVES
+194 

-215 AEAQVLLQQVQQYK
+215 PAAQTLMTRMAEYRKALED
-229 TQLAQMQETGTG
+229 MQTTAKG
-241 AQTMNPLTGKPM
+241 AQLTNPLTGKAMPDM
-253 GAAINPNLPR
+253 AISGRMQLPR
-263 YTDSTGE
+263 YTADGRVQTGY
-270 KITAGSPYRL
+270 GSAYDRRL
-280 GQAQEAA
+280 GQQEERTLAA
-287 QNAELSG
+287 GMER
-294 LMVKK
+294 K

-312 HEEYIRKDF
+312 HEDYIRQDF
-321 DALKK
+321 EELKA
-326 FTQNGTSQGAAE
+326 FTHGDVSDSQAQ
-338 NIHAGIFQ
+338 NIHAGIFT
-346 EIAARLNYLLASGK
+346 EIAERLNYLALSGK
-360 CTEEEY
+360 CTESEY
-366 AQLLEKV
+366 EALLDKV
-373 DGWKREYLEEAN
+373 EQWKKEYLSGLPKSDMMWANSGIEDIRKEA
-385 HAYKNYPNKWT
+385 KSILPS
-396 GDAQGAI
+396 
-403 RRAAEAIPDKGDAM
+403 KGDAM
-417 KEFRYQKSNLTRENI
+417 KEFRYQSGNLTRENI
-432 QYKPVD
+432 AYTPVD
-438 ELLDRMHFTYGEGD
+438 ELLGKMGFDHGGTD
-452 WGNSAAE
+452 WGTSDAE
-459 RAAITFM
+459 RRAVTFLSE
-466 GQEVLPEY
+466 EVLPEY

-482 EQYDRFMQQIKGTP
+482 EQYDAFMQQIADAP
-496 NEAQLRKERE
+496 NAAELRATRE
-506 ANGLKA
+506 ANGLNA
-512 NQDGQQAALDRY
+512 NEAGMQSALEMYR
-524 KEIDGQT
+524 KIDAKT
-531 YLDML
+531 YADMAG
-536 ETGSQNAADN
+536 TGAVNAMEN
-546 IMLKYPGGM
+546 VMTKYAGGM
-555 EQVLTRGLGYI
+555 EQVLMRGLGYI
-566 TKATGKVLNMFGEN
+566 TKAAGKTLNLFGLAEN

-589 GQQGIDYENRDWQA
+589 GQQGIDYENKDWQA

-609 EQGRYASDLLKNGS
+609 EAGRYASELTQNGG
-623 KFEKF
+623 KF
-628 TAGMTKDLTQAALE
+628 TQWTANMTRDLTQAALE

-660 AQLSQGGKYASSLA
+660 SQLSQGGKYASSLA
-674 NAQKGATGYMKFA
+674 NAQKRVSGYTKLA
-687 SQMAGLMKNSS
+687 GQMANLMKNSS
-698 NLIIS
+698 NVLIS
-703 ANAALNSYGEAEDSG
+703 ANAALNSYGEAED
-718 MSAAGRAVK
+718 AGRSMPERAVK
-727 LLAGGL
+727 LIAGGL

-745 PVVDPEG
+745 PIVDPEN
-752 AGAVAKYIYKLTDN
+752 AGLISKYITDLTDN

-790 AIAGAALDYALTGE
+790 AVAGAALDYALTGE

-837 RAKSYVKSNVI
+837 RAKSYVKSHVI
-848 TRFDAN
+848 TKFDKN
-854 AQTNLESLYRAMTRY
+854 AQKSLESLYRAMTSY

-954 LLTDRALDIRILSE
+954 LLTDRALDIRIITE
-968 REMIDSLRGSE
+968 RDMIDSLRGSD

-997 EQEKTARAAER
+997 EQEKAARAAER
-1008 AQRTAERDGQEN
+1008 EQRAAERAGQGN
-1020 TPAAEQAAQEAP
+1020 TPAAEQTVQETPQAAQEN
-1032 QTAQK
+1032 AQ
-1037 EARNDMAEE
+1037 NDMTAE
-1046 NTPAEP
+1046 NTPEEP
-1052 VQAEEVTAPT
+1052 AQAEEINTV
-1062 AQANEGGTVNE
+1062 QNEGGMSNE
-1073 SNGQGEERTARVDS
+1073 QYQSDGENAGRETRVDS
-1087 AGEAVTVERK
+1087 EGQAGSVVKSEAH
-1097 PERANDAGAGE
+1097 GAAD
-1108 GRTGNL
+1108 GRGA
-1114 SEAARR
+1114 EAARGNESENLR
-1120 GKLEERVKRFSDVA
+1120 QQKLNERVERFKGIA
-1134 QDKPVSELMSSGD
+1134 QDTTMDKLTADGD
-1147 PDALVGVIPVRKYT
+1147 PDVMVGVVPVRKYT
-1161 KEMQQMQRA
+1161 KGMQQVQRA
-1170 AKSHGM
+1170 AKERGL
-1176 KLTFVK
+1176 KTTFVV
-1182 GTLSI
+1182 GTMSV
-1187 QAKNG
+1187 KDENG
-1192 EYINANGAYDEE
+1192 DFQNVDALYDADA
-1204 TGRIFASVS
+1204 GRVLVSVS
-1213 SAEYEPEQIAQHEL
+1213 SIYEPEMLANHEIF
-1227 YHALIAKGEANVE
+1227 HDMVAKKEVD
-1240 FTLQLLRNEFS
+1240 L
-1251 DEQLMEIARE
+1251 
-1261 YEKLY
+1261 
-1266 FGVYDSGADVWE
+1266 SGAVNVVFEGMTAEEYD
-1278 EIFADAYSGM
+1278 EIFDEYANIYREAYSGDMQALFEEMLADAYAGM
-1288 NRFGTG
+1288 NRLGNQGFKKLIAAMQTYASE
-1294 KIYQLQRTVAE
+1294 IQPQRE
-1305 STPEVDVSEP
+1305 SGAPT
-1315 AAEVSSAVRR
+1315 AEVSAATRR
-1325 TQDSDGN
+1325 TQEDDGN
-1332 EKAAR
+1332 KKAAR

-1343 SMAGPKAKTASSK
+1343 SIDRYSYQGKSMTENSEIYSYDFLTHQPDMKVVELPALSEVKSDNKIDREKVVTLGIRNAK
-1356 SLALA
+1356 
-1361 EAMEEDGASRE
+1361 
-1372 EIWRKTGWI
+1372 
-1381 RGADGQWRF
+1381 
-1390 EVDDSKAEFRP
+1390 
-1401 NGDARLLGEPRY
+1401 
-1413 RRLEELTDKWGDSFE
+1413 E
-1428 KGGEPLTEAEEA
+1428 KGKPLSKTIASVKNKYSKREIIISKNAIQHSMGAENPSRLRTNARIGAICGDVVENA
-1440 EMEALQEEYSDRVWE
+1440 IPINALKNENPEALGTYAMIAI
-1455 KKYELQDFLKH
+1455 LQ
-1466 DELYEAYPMLRHTTL
+1466 
-1481 RFEKLDPG
+1481 
-1489 VKGKFDKRNGAII
+1489 
-1502 LSDSLFGKGPETL
+1502 
-1515 LHEIQHIIQ
+1515 
-1524 KYEGFQGGTSPEY
+1524 
-1537 WARRDYESGD
+1537 SGD
-1547 RLQERLQREYSDILN
+1547 RRIAAVVTVEQHTNMLEKLETFDITHAINGRIAKKEGSESSTRELGYANNASPSNTTFGLSIADVIQIVNTTHQSILADDVLKTLGETRNPEGYYAPRVKFSLGQQTDEEYNLTVRSGDMEKAQEMVEAAAKKAGYTIHAYHGTARADRVGTEFREDRATSGPMAFFTDSKEIAGNYARDKADTSLAYDEEYADYSTQFRVKKNGKSIPVTELWNTLPMRERMRIREAGKHITFDDEAENIIYDPEAEYGVGAYDAYTLNQHGGNAIAVLVSNWLEDGNLYNEESKFLDVLRLAGIENVEYKDPDARYEKVYDVFLKIKNPFDTASVDMDFLTEFENWYEQQDEAKYQRENMQADMWDKNGMTGMEWAEEHLRDDIENGTNYSWVTIPDAV
-1562 GLTKEEQN
+1562 T
-1570 DYIRYQEIDGE
+1570 DYLKSKGYDGIKDVGGKGGGEGHTVWIPFTGKQVKSAEAAVYTDDGE
-1581 LERLFYS
+1581 LIPLSQRF
-1588 EKLGDTEKYDR
+1588 K
-1599 MDAEHDRLYEK
+1599 AN
-1610 LYPKEWFGKLL
+1610 
-1621 DLKRQMENPGEVYLG
+1621 KRD
-1636 QYINSAG
+1636 I
-1643 EIEARET
+1643 
-1650 ASRRKMTAEERQ
+1650 
-1662 NKMPDLGWDRAL
+1662 
-1674 LTEDTGNGY
+1674 
-1683 SIAEIK
+1683 
-1689 GEKQDY
+1689 
-1695 GIGVVLDTKLFDGVK
+1695 
-1710 PRYWGKVLGKFV
+1710 RY
-1722 YENLAGTELRTFDE
+1722 
-1736 NGNEQTVYL
+1736 
-1745 ARENDRVRKDGAN
+1745 
-1758 NSHRVI
+1758 
-1764 DKLAR
+1764 
-1769 YTGDNTRA
+1769 
-1777 LAVVH
+1777 
-1782 ISELLAT
+1782 
-1789 SEHENTTDEHNHQW
+1789 
-1803 MDSRGWE
+1803 
-1810 HRKTYIQDAAGNI
+1810 
-1823 YSATLNIARGNDRNI
+1823 
-1838 LYDINN
+1838 
-1844 VRRIDEGSIA
+1844 
-1854 GGAVSSTRRSGRDS
+1854 S
-1868 LTSHNASLD
+1868 LT
-1877 GRIAQNDR
+1877 
-1885 NVKKKFSLSPTEK
+1885 PTEK

-1910 AKAEEAKQDAH
+1910 AKAEEAKQA
-1921 QSILSDDVLKAL
+1921 
-1933 GEERNPEGYYAQR
+1933 AQ
-1946 VKFSL
+1946 
-1951 GQQTESKRLL
+1951 
-1961 TDEEKADKGIRVYG
+1961 
-1975 RGEGQVYKAVPGD
+1975 
-1988 TVELISQG
+1988 
-1996 YWERNPDGTW
+1996 
-2006 EEGKYYN
+2006 
-2013 LGSIEVPKNGDENTL
+2013 
-2028 VVTGLPNRAKFAS
+2028 
-2041 DETPNYILSGGR
+2041 
-2053 MALNRSS
+2053 
-2060 ANNNTSEKIKGAV
+2060 
-2073 ESEIYSMV
+2073 
-2081 GLRKDGYFYRIIKSE
+2081 
-2096 KEIDYIKG
+2096 
-2104 GKIRRS
+2104 
-2110 VNHATGEKEDG
+2110 
-2121 YSVWEYPK
+2121 
-2129 YPGDLVEVT
+2129 
-2138 GEAISIGSDGEP
+2138 
-2150 VLDVHTVKFVRVIE
+2150 
-2164 DWMEQYH
+2164 
-2171 KGKELFKEKYGWS
+2171 
-2184 DAQLEQALRGGYQ
+2184 
-2197 LNRDLPQAA
+2197 
-2206 SSTPQKFS
+2206 
-2214 LTPTEKAQR
+2214 
-2223 AQERAETA
+2223 
-2231 IVKAEEAKQAA
+2231 
-2242 KESYKRELTGGL
+2242 ESYKRELTGGL

-2318 RGRRIF
+2318 RGRKIF

-2335 DWEDFRKKAFSS
+2335 DWSDFRKKAFSS

-2392 EKGKDARMSLRK
+2392 EKGKDVRMSLRK

-2494 NGKQVYPLRTWVK
+2494 NGRQVYPLRTWVK

-2635 MQKAYL
+2635 VQKAYL

-2735 APKESFKGSPALEK
+2735 TPKESFKGSPALEK

-2791 KQELREAKKIA
+2791 KRELREAKKIA

-3022 KEYRGKFDL
+3022 KEYREKFDL

-3068 KALDDLWKALGIKDE
+3068 KALDDLWKALRIKDE

-3151 LRKGLRGSFTATLE
+3151 LRKGLRGSFVTTLE

-3200 LAEAFDKLIEEM
+3200 LAEAFDKLIKEI
-3212 LGEAQNNTRYSD
+3212 LGEAQDNTRYSD

-3314 EIDFLTGKM
+3314 EIDFLTGKK
-3323 GIDYLVQSGTDKFVS
+3323 GIDYLVKSGTDKFVS

-3381 RALMG
+3381 RALMA

-3521 AALAD
+3521 AALAE

-3553 MPDIFGSGKNIA
+3553 MPDIFGSGKNIV

-3615 GEKKRLQYPLD
+3615 GEKQRLQYPLD

-3749 DEIDKLMDAGMKWKD
+3749 DAIDKLMDAGMKWKD

-3800 QREAIDEKLVPKSAK
+3800 RREVIDEELVPKSAK

-3820 TAAGVSAGNALK
+3820 TAAGVSAGSALK

-3880 FRAAQTEGIPAKVYA
+3880 FRAAQTEGIPAKAYA

-3901 KELHADKDEDG
+3901 KELHADKDENG

-3939 IMGQEYENVRW
+3939 IMGQEYENVKW

>member
-11 IAQKNRQAAGN
+11 MAQKNRQAAGN

-35 FDEYMQKKGQNQL
+35 FDEYMQQKGQNRQ
-48 NTVQTAEREKCL
+48 NPMQTAERERCV
-60 SASGFDRMQTDI
+60 SASGWSQMQTDM
-72 GTLFGGMDGYFQS
+72 GALFGTMDGYFTQ
-85 KHRIGASGSGWK
+85 KHRGVGNEGYK
-97 ERVGAMLQSVEKE
+97 LRVREMLKNVEKE

-116 YADVMGEDAQSYQKQ
+116 YAGVMGEDGQKYQAQI
-131 LNAWEAQL
+131 NAWEKQL
-139 KRYQKAMNG
+139 KRYQSALSGN
-148 QEDDEDSLAL
+148 ETDEDSLAL

-194 GAKKLLEDADEVES
+194 GAKKLLEDADRIES

-215 AEAQVLLQQVQQYK
+215 AEAQGLLQQVQRYK

-294 LMVKK
+294 LMAKK

-403 RRAAEAIPDKGDAM
+403 RRAAEALPDKGDAM

-432 QYKPVD
+432 RYKTVD
-438 ELLDRMHFTYGEGD
+438 ELLARMHFTYGEGN

-496 NEAQLRKERE
+496 NETQLRKERE

-512 NQDGQQAALDRY
+512 NPDGQQAALDRY

-531 YLDML
+531 YLDMF

-589 GQQGIDYENRDWQA
+589 GQQGIDYENRDWQE

-609 EQGRYASDLLKNGS
+609 EQGRYASDLMQNGS

-745 PVVDPEG
+745 PIVDPEN
-752 AGAVAKYIYKLTDN
+752 AGLISKYITDLTDN

-777 FDRIGEGMEEVAS
+777 FDRIGEGLEEVAS
-790 AIAGAALDYALTGE
+790 AVAGAALDYALTGE

-837 RAKSYVKSNVI
+837 RAKSYVKSHVI

-926 APEGF
+926 PPEGF

-997 EQEKTARAAER
+997 EQEKAARAEERTQRAAER
-1008 AQRTAERDGQEN
+1008 AGQEN
-1020 TPAAEQAAQEAP
+1020 TPEAEQATQEEPQMAQETTQSAAE
-1032 QTAQK
+1032 TVEK
-1037 EARNDMAEE
+1037 AEE
-1046 NTPAEP
+1046 INAPA
-1052 VQAEEVTAPT
+1052 
-1062 AQANEGGTVNE
+1062 AQENEGGMSNE
-1073 SNGQGEERTARVDS
+1073 QPESAGENQGRNERVDS
-1087 AGEAVTVERK
+1087 EGQTGGVAEGGSRSAGDGGGAGEAEGVEGGVSRKTRLDERVERFK
-1097 PERANDAGAGE
+1097 GI
-1108 GRTGNL
+1108 
-1114 SEAARR
+1114 
-1120 GKLEERVKRFSDVA
+1120 A
-1134 QDKPVSELMSSGD
+1134 QDTAMDKLTADGD
-1147 PDALVGVIPVRKYT
+1147 PDVLVGVVPVRRYT
-1161 KEMQQMQRA
+1161 GEMQQAQRR
-1170 AKSHGM
+1170 AKERGL
-1176 KLTFVK
+1176 KTTFVV
-1182 GTLSI
+1182 GTMSV
-1187 QAKNG
+1187 KDRDG
-1192 EYINANGAYDEE
+1192 EYRNVDAVYNPDD
-1204 TGRIFASVS
+1204 GRIIVSVS
-1213 SAEYEPEQIAQHEL
+1213 SAEYEPEVLVEHEL
-1227 YHALIAKGEANVE
+1227 FHDSVRNGNVNLIDAVEAAMQDVTNEEAEKIVDQY
-1240 FTLQLLRNEFS
+1240 LQAYR
-1251 DEQLMEIARE
+1251 
-1261 YEKLY
+1261 
-1266 FGVYDSGADVWE
+1266 GVYGDDLEAIYE
-1278 EIFADAYSGM
+1278 EILADAAAGM
-1288 NRFGTG
+1288 NRFGEKSFRRIREATR
-1294 KIYQLQRTVAE
+1294 KFLSETE
-1305 STPEVDVSEP
+1305 SREP

-1343 SMAGPKAKTASSK
+1343 SMAGQKAKTASSK
-1356 SLALA
+1356 NLALA

-1466 DELYEAYPMLRHTTL
+1466 DELYEAYPLLRHTTL

-1650 ASRRKMTAEERQ
+1650 TSRRKMTAEERHE
-1662 NKMPDLGWDRAL
+1662 KMPDLGWDRAL

-1683 SIAEIK
+1683 SVAEIK

-1803 MDSRGWE
+1803 MDSKGWE
-1810 HRKTYIQDAAGNI
+1810 LRRTYIQDMAGNI
-1823 YSATLNIARGNDRNI
+1823 YSATLNIARGNDRNL

-1844 VRRIDEGSIA
+1844 VRRIDKGSTA
-1854 GGAVSSTRRSGRDS
+1854 GGDVSSARRSGRDS
-1868 LTSHNASLD
+1868 LTSHNASSD
-1877 GRIAQNDR
+1877 RRIAQNDR

-1910 AKAEEAKQDAH
+1910 AKAEEAKQA
-1921 QSILSDDVLKAL
+1921 
-1933 GEERNPEGYYAQR
+1933 AQ
-1946 VKFSL
+1946 
-1951 GQQTESKRLL
+1951 
-1961 TDEEKADKGIRVYG
+1961 
-1975 RGEGQVYKAVPGD
+1975 
-1988 TVELISQG
+1988 
-1996 YWERNPDGTW
+1996 
-2006 EEGKYYN
+2006 
-2013 LGSIEVPKNGDENTL
+2013 
-2028 VVTGLPNRAKFAS
+2028 
-2041 DETPNYILSGGR
+2041 
-2053 MALNRSS
+2053 
-2060 ANNNTSEKIKGAV
+2060 
-2073 ESEIYSMV
+2073 
-2081 GLRKDGYFYRIIKSE
+2081 
-2096 KEIDYIKG
+2096 
-2104 GKIRRS
+2104 
-2110 VNHATGEKEDG
+2110 
-2121 YSVWEYPK
+2121 
-2129 YPGDLVEVT
+2129 
-2138 GEAISIGSDGEP
+2138 
-2150 VLDVHTVKFVRVIE
+2150 
-2164 DWMEQYH
+2164 
-2171 KGKELFKEKYGWS
+2171 
-2184 DAQLEQALRGGYQ
+2184 
-2197 LNRDLPQAA
+2197 
-2206 SSTPQKFS
+2206 
-2214 LTPTEKAQR
+2214 
-2223 AQERAETA
+2223 
-2231 IVKAEEAKQAA
+2231 
-2242 KESYKRELTGGL
+2242 ESYKRELTGGL

-2318 RGRRIF
+2318 RGRKIF

-2414 LKREE
+2414 LKREK

-2479 TISEAAAQKRGFPFL
+2479 TISEAAAQKRGFPYL

-2528 VLFTNKETGLASVK
+2528 VLFTNKETGLSSVK

-2581 EDLAEFYNW
+2581 EDLGEFYNW
-2590 YDAQT
+2590 YDGQTEGRETNDLRPVAEERAEKSRQAAQEIEKQRGESILEKQ
-2595 AEADARQK
+2595 EAYEQKK
-2603 AETRAAAEEERKGSI
+2603 AERI
-2618 VRTAEEYEKK
+2618 
-2628 KQERLEG
+2628 EG
-2635 MQKAYL
+2635 IRKAYL
-2641 ESFGTSEPDFPYGK
+2641 ESFGTTEPKLPYGK
-2655 GKPMYSRGTSLQP
+2655 DRPMQSRFTTLQP
-2668 GEALALLQA
+2668 GEALSLLQA
-2677 MTGKKWELT
+2677 MTGTKWALT
-2686 NRANGTWKATITKE
+2686 NNADGTWKATMTK
-2700 DAPKSSI
+2700 DPAPKTSI
-2707 SPKAALEKLQ
+2707 SPKEALERLE
-2717 ASKKTFADLT
+2717 AAKKTY
-2727 AAGIHPEG
+2727 GQQIPGVHPEG
-2735 APKESFKGSPALEK
+2735 IAKENFKGSPALEK
-2749 AGVKIDGGIAEYS
+2749 AGVKIDGGIADYG
-2762 QVDAMRKGAETRRSI
+2762 QVETMRKGAETRRSVKWQIDKTI
-2777 QRQIEKTAKKWDAT
+2777 QRMEAT
-2791 KQELREAKKIA
+2791 KQEIRAAKKIA
-2802 SGRSEYY
+2802 QGKQEYY

-2815 RPEVVSQLAALYLNE
+2815 RPEVVSQLSALYLNE

-2835 DLIQIRKGE
+2835 DLIQVRKSE
-2844 IRDGLLYKMI
+2844 IRDGLFYKMME
-2854 DLFPTEKEIQADP
+2854 LFPTENEIMANP
-2867 SLFKPEKLLVLNYRT
+2867 ELFKAEKLLVLNYRT

-2904 APVVRNTAE
+2904 APVIRNTAE
-2913 SYRWMNGQFDDV
+2913 SYRWTNQQFDDV
-2925 RKFTDSKGEKSELNQ
+2925 KEFTDSSGKKSRLNE
-2940 TESAY
+2940 TERAY

-2955 VQQAQESDRSKD
+2955 VEKAERSERGDILKD
-2967 LISAAENVARGE
+2967 AAKKVAKGENIS
-2979 SVENEAI
+2979 NETI

-3022 KEYRGKFDL
+3022 KEYRKKFDL

-3049 KIKGYTPHIP
+3049 RIQGYTPHMP
-3059 IAERFNSVQ
+3059 LAEKFNLMS
-3068 KALDDLWKALGIKDE
+3068 KALEVLGLNE
-3083 TVTRLPAEIA
+3083 TVTTLPAEIS
-3093 GRTETFRPQKR
+3093 GRTEGFRPQRR
-3104 WNPFFLER
+3104 WNPFLLER
-3112 KGDKTAYDIEEAFQN
+3112 KTDKTAYDIEEAFQS
-3127 YVQYLGDI
+3127 YVQYLSDI
-3135 LFHTDDIQKI
+3135 LFHTDDIQKV

-3151 LRKGLRGSFTATLE
+3151 LRKGLRGNFVDDLQ
-3165 KALDM
+3165 KAIDM
-3170 SRSGNVEEK
+3170 SRSSDAEEK
-3179 VEYLQEMG
+3179 IEYLQEMG
-3187 RIGND
+3187 QIGAD
-3192 MREYSNAE
+3192 DYDLSDAE
-3200 LAEAFDKLIEEM
+3200 MMQVFDRLISELVGEET
-3212 LGEAQNNTRYSD
+3212 NKTRYSP

-3247 EYMGGREWLNIGN
+3247 EYGGGREWLNIGN

-3314 EIDFLTGKM
+3314 EIDFLTGKK
-3323 GIDYLVQSGTDKFVS
+3323 GIDYLVQSKMDKFIS

-3352 TIATRAAYWDAIRN
+3352 TIATRAAYWDAIQN

-3386 DRTKGAKPLAFHSKG
+3386 DRTKGAKPLKFHSKG
-3401 MWKRMANLFQI
+3401 VVVQMLNVFQI

-3417 VEFVMKDMPLEIQR
+3417 VEFVMQDMPLEIKR
-3431 EAEKNGKKSAARML
+3431 EAREHGKKSAARML

-3553 MPDIFGSGKNIA
+3553 MPNIFGTGKNFY
-3565 DAIKTDGFFSGASA
+3565 DALFPGNGKSA
-3579 EAVAKLLAQLVPGGR
+3579 NGQEVLEKGLEFLAELVPGGR
-3594 QLSKTGFGVKALIEG
+3594 QAKKTGYGIKAIAQG

-3615 GEKKRLQYPLD
+3615 GDNERLLYALD
-3626 MDDPMTYIRTALFG
+3626 TDNVWNDIRTVLFG
-3640 VNASPEAKAYYAGD
+3640 TNATPEANRYYAGD
-3654 DSGLTAKQ
+3654 SYGLNADQ
-3662 TQLWNELRE
+3662 TKLWKELRD
-3671 EGVNGYALYGLMM
+3671 EGVNGYMLYGLMM
-3684 RMDDAMNYSDIPE
+3684 RMDDAQMAIDV
-3697 PKDDESEEEK
+3697 PKEKENETEAEEK
-3707 AKRLQQ
+3707 ARLQA
-3713 KEEHRKKARA
+3713 KEARRKAARA
-3723 ELAAQENLTDGQRM
+3723 ELAAQEGLTDRQKAS
-3737 RIYSAMVESGKN
+3737 IYGEMVSHYN
-3749 DEIDKLMDAGMKWKD
+3749 DDAIDKLIDAGMKWKD
-3764 ISEILDKRGELG
+3764 ISEILDKRGEVSAG
-3776 AGRSEKEWAAD
+3776 AKASEWAAE

-3800 QREAIDEKLVPKSAK
+3800 NREAINEALVPQSAS
-3815 FYNEM
+3815 FYNKM
-3820 TAAGVSAGNALK
+3820 TAAGVSKNNALK
-3832 IEKKARDLAG
+3832 VEKKARALAG
-3842 ENDLNQTFKAQAVMQ
+3842 ENDLNQTFKAQAIMQ

-3866 AALGAVYTGSTAEK
+3866 AALGAVYTGEGDAKK
-3880 FRAAQTEGIPAKVYA
+3880 FKEAQEEGIPAKAYA
-3895 EFWTRA
+3895 EFRMA
-3901 KELHADKDEDG
+3901 VGKLESDKDENG

-3939 IMGQEYENVRW
+3939 IMGQEYKSYDW
-3950 WQMPWN
+3950 WMMPWN

>member
-1 MNYPKTFDEY
+1 MSYPKTMAEY
-11 IAQKNRQAAGN
+11 RKQQEESRQTAGN
-22 TPAASGGFSYPAT
+22 TPAVSGGFSYLGTIA
-35 FDEYMQKKGQNQL
+35 EYRKNEAQMRSQIQSQQIKA
-48 NTVQTAEREKCL
+48 QTAERDRCL
-60 SASGFDRMQTDI
+60 SASGWSQMETDM
-72 GTLFGGMDGYFQS
+72 GTLFGTMDGYFQ
-85 KHRIGASGSGWK
+85 KRHRGVGNGDYK
-97 ERVGAMLQSVEKE
+97 LRVTSMLQSVEKE

-116 YADVMGEDAQSYQKQ
+116 YAGVMGEDAQKYQNR
-131 LNAWEAQL
+131 LNEWETQL
-139 KRYQKAMNG
+139 KRYRGALEGK
-148 QEDDEDSLAL
+148 ETDEDSLAL

-194 GAKKLLEDADEVES
+194 GAKKLLEEADEVES

-215 AEAQVLLQQVQQYK
+215 AEAQGLLQQVQRYK

-253 GAAINPNLPR
+253 GAAINPSLPR

-294 LMVKK
+294 LMAKK

-432 QYKPVD
+432 RYKPVD

-474 LANTEMTQ
+474 LANAEMTQ

-512 NQDGQQAALDRY
+512 NPDGQQAALDRY

-531 YLDML
+531 YLDMF

-589 GQQGIDYENRDWQA
+589 GQQGIDYENRDWQE

-609 EQGRYASDLLKNGS
+609 EQGRYASDLLQNGS

-674 NAQKGATGYMKFA
+674 NAQKGATGYMKLA

-752 AGAVAKYIYKLTDN
+752 AGAVEKYIYKLTDN

-777 FDRIGEGMEEVAS
+777 FDRIGEGLEEVAS
-790 AIAGAALDYALTGE
+790 AVAGAALDYALTGE
-804 TDLTAKELVDE
+804 SSLSAEELVDE

-837 RAKSYVKSNVI
+837 RAKSYVKSHVI

-926 APEGF
+926 APDGF
-931 FDNDFVDA
+931 FDNDFVDV

-979 AAQDIYTARD
+979 AAQDIYAARD

-1008 AQRTAERDGQEN
+1008 AQRAAERAGQEN
-1020 TPAAEQAAQEAP
+1020 IPTTEQTAQEEP
-1032 QTAQK
+1032 QTAQE
-1037 EARNDMAEE
+1037 EARNDIAEE

-1176 KLTFVK
+1176 KLTYVK

-1240 FTLQLLRNEFS
+1240 LTLQLLRNEFS

-1305 STPEVDVSEP
+1305 STPEGDISEP
-1315 AAEVSSAVRR
+1315 AAEISDATRR

-1381 RGADGQWRF
+1381 RGADGLWRF
-1390 EVDDSKAEFRP
+1390 EVDDSKMAYNSRGENRG
-1401 NGDARLLGEPRY
+1401 GDRRDALKEYNRRFQNLTEKNMTDEQRDMLRRYMQKANSGQFDENLYNRL
-1413 RRLEELTDKWGDSFE
+1413 LEELGADFENFAAALEGKNESVDYNEGKILADYIQHDKLF
-1428 KGGEPLTEAEEA
+1428 A
-1440 EMEALQEEYSDRVWE
+1440 
-1455 KKYELQDFLKH
+1455 
-1466 DELYEAYPMLRHTTL
+1466 AYPELKNTKVI
-1481 RFEKLDPG
+1481 FEKLDPG

-1547 RLQERLQREYSDILN
+1547 RLQERLQREYDDILN

-1588 EKLGDTEKYDR
+1588 EKPGDTEKYDR
-1599 MDAEHDRLYEK
+1599 LDAEHDRLYEK

-1650 ASRRKMTAEERQ
+1650 ASRRRLTAEERQ

-1674 LTEDTGNGY
+1674 LTEDMGN
-1683 SIAEIK
+1683 AM
-1689 GEKQDY
+1689 D
-1695 GIGVVLDTKLFDGVK
+1695 
-1710 PRYWGKVLGKFV
+1710 
-1722 YENLAGTELRTFDE
+1722 
-1736 NGNEQTVYL
+1736 
-1745 ARENDRVRKDGAN
+1745 
-1758 NSHRVI
+1758 
-1764 DKLAR
+1764 
-1769 YTGDNTRA
+1769 
-1777 LAVVH
+1777 AV
-1782 ISELLAT
+1782 
-1789 SEHENTTDEHNHQW
+1789 
-1803 MDSRGWE
+1803 
-1810 HRKTYIQDAAGNI
+1810 
-1823 YSATLNIARGNDRNI
+1823 
-1838 LYDINN
+1838 
-1844 VRRIDEGSIA
+1844 
-1854 GGAVSSTRRSGRDS
+1854 
-1868 LTSHNASLD
+1868 LD
-1877 GRIAQNDR
+1877 GRLTADSTEQERYELLKNETLTLARPDESKLDDIDLADLNTRKKSAVMPGMKALAKKLGIMNVDLQNSRIEIPFQFSNRGLTTSLHHQPEYGGSYQDYARMMTCFNELIRNAVPIEVHGEKKAGTSRENPFLKQVYVMLGGYAEENYVVPVQLEVKEMEDQSENRLYLSVVLTKIAPEVLEKALSGKTGSIPRLFSDAKISIADIFR
-1885 NVKKKFSLSPTEK
+1885 NVNSEDGRFLKYVPDGFLSE
-1898 AQRAQE
+1898 AQK
-1904 RAETAA
+1904 A
-1910 AKAEEAKQDAH
+1910 AKQEAIAKQ
-1921 QSILSDDVLKAL
+1921 
-1933 GEERNPEGYYAQR
+1933 
-1946 VKFSL
+1946 
-1951 GQQTESKRLL
+1951 
-1961 TDEEKADKGIRVYG
+1961 
-1975 RGEGQVYKAVPGD
+1975 
-1988 TVELISQG
+1988 
-1996 YWERNPDGTW
+1996 
-2006 EEGKYYN
+2006 
-2013 LGSIEVPKNGDENTL
+2013 
-2028 VVTGLPNRAKFAS
+2028 
-2041 DETPNYILSGGR
+2041 
-2053 MALNRSS
+2053 
-2060 ANNNTSEKIKGAV
+2060 
-2073 ESEIYSMV
+2073 
-2081 GLRKDGYFYRIIKSE
+2081 E
-2096 KEIDYIKG
+2096 KEY
-2104 GKIRRS
+2104 S
-2110 VNHATGEKEDG
+2110 G
-2121 YSVWEYPK
+2121 YRY
-2129 YPGDLVEVT
+2129 
-2138 GEAISIGSDGEP
+2138 
-2150 VLDVHTVKFVRVIE
+2150 
-2164 DWMEQYH
+2164 
-2171 KGKELFKEKYGWS
+2171 
-2184 DAQLEQALRGGYQ
+2184 
-2197 LNRDLPQAA
+2197 
-2206 SSTPQKFS
+2206 S

-2231 IVKAEEAKQAA
+2231 EAKAEEAKQTAQ
-2242 KESYKRELTGGL
+2242 ESYKRELTGGL
-2254 KKLFEVQSYDNEALG
+2254 KKLFEVQSYDNGALG

-2414 LKREE
+2414 LKREA

-2479 TISEAAAQKRGFPFL
+2479 TISETAAQKRGFPFL
-2494 NGKQVYPLRTWVK
+2494 NGRQVYPLRTWVK

-2628 KQERLEG
+2628 KQERLESV
-2635 MQKAYL
+2635 QKAYL
-2641 ESFGTSEPDFPYGK
+2641 ESYGTSEPDFPYGK

-2700 DAPKSSI
+2700 EAPKSSI

-2717 ASKKTFADLT
+2717 ASKKSFADLT

-2735 APKESFKGSPALEK
+2735 TPKESFKGSPALEK

-3022 KEYRGKFDL
+3022 KEYRKKFDL

-3151 LRKGLRGSFTATLE
+3151 LRKGLRGSFVTTLE

-3200 LAEAFDKLIEEM
+3200 LAEAFDKLIKEI
-3212 LGEAQNNTRYSD
+3212 LGEAQDNTRYSD

-3314 EIDFLTGKM
+3314 EIDFLTGKK
-3323 GIDYLVQSGTDKFVS
+3323 GIDYLVQSGTDKFIS

-3381 RALMG
+3381 RALMA

-3417 VEFVMKDMPLEIQR
+3417 VEFVVKDMPLEIQR

-3553 MPDIFGSGKNIA
+3553 MPDIYGSGKNIV

-3594 QLSKTGFGVKALIEG
+3594 QLSKTGFGVKALIDG

-3615 GEKKRLQYPLD
+3615 GEKQRLQYPLD

-3654 DSGLTAKQ
+3654 NSGLTAKQ

-3707 AKRLQQ
+3707 AKRLQM

-3749 DEIDKLMDAGMKWKD
+3749 DAIDKLMDAGMKWED
-3764 ISEILDKRGELG
+3764 ISEIIDKRGELG

-3800 QREAIDEKLVPKSAK
+3800 QREVIDEELVPKSAK

-3820 TAAGVSAGNALK
+3820 TAAGVSAGSALK
-3832 IEKKARDLAG
+3832 IEKKARNLAG

-3857 SGLSDKEAY
+3857 SGLSDKESY

-3880 FRAAQTEGIPAKVYA
+3880 FRAAQTEGIPAKAYA

-3939 IMGQEYENVRW
+3939 IMGQEYENVKW

>member
-35 FDEYMQKKGQNQL
+35 FDEYMQQKGQNQL

-72 GTLFGGMDGYFQS
+72 GALFGTMDGYFQK
-85 KHRIGASGSGWK
+85 KHRIGATGSGYT

-116 YADVMGEDAQSYQKQ
+116 YAGVMGEDGQKYQDR
-131 LNAWEAQL
+131 LNEWETQL
-139 KRYQKAMNG
+139 KRYQGALEGK
-148 QEDDEDSLAL
+148 ETDEDSLAL

-194 GAKKLLEDADEVES
+194 GAKKLLKDADEVES

-215 AEAQVLLQQVQQYK
+215 AEAQGLLQQVQRYK

-253 GAAINPNLPR
+253 GAAINPSLPR

-294 LMVKK
+294 LMGRK

-403 RRAAEAIPDKGDAM
+403 RRAAEALPDKGDAM
-417 KEFRYQKSNLTRENI
+417 KEFHYQKSNLTRENI
-432 QYKPVD
+432 RYKTVD
-438 ELLDRMHFTYGEGD
+438 ELLARMHFTYGEGD

-474 LANTEMTQ
+474 LANAEMTQ

-506 ANGLKA
+506 ANGLKE
-512 NQDGQQAALDRY
+512 NPDGQQAALDRY

-531 YLDML
+531 YLDMF

-609 EQGRYASDLLKNGS
+609 EQGRYASDLLQNGS

-777 FDRIGEGMEEVAS
+777 FDRIGEGLEEVAS
-790 AIAGAALDYALTGE
+790 AVAGAALDYALTGE

-837 RAKSYVKSNVI
+837 RAKRYVKSNVI

-854 AQTNLESLYRAMTRY
+854 AQTNLESLYRAMTSY

-979 AAQDIYTARD
+979 AAQDIYAARD

-1008 AQRTAERDGQEN
+1008 AQRAAERDGQEN

-1032 QTAQK
+1032 QTAQE

-1073 SNGQGEERTARVDS
+1073 SNGQGEEWTARVDS

-1147 PDALVGVIPVRKYT
+1147 PDALVGVVPVRKYT

-1176 KLTFVK
+1176 KLTYVK

-1240 FTLQLLRNEFS
+1240 LTLQLLRNEFS

-1266 FGVYDSGADVWE
+1266 YGVYDSGADVWE

-1315 AAEVSSAVRR
+1315 AAEISDATRR

-1547 RLQERLQREYSDILN
+1547 RLQERLQQEYDDILN

-1588 EKLGDTEKYDR
+1588 EKPGDTEKYDR

-1650 ASRRKMTAEERQ
+1650 AGRRKLTAEERK

-1674 LTEDTGNGY
+1674 LTEDGEGTSKVQLSVDNPEGFAEAITQWDADGRRKTDFILGSTGEVLQGLGAIESDVYMRSEKIETILKQHPEMSLEEIKKIPSVLNDPVLVLKSRQSDSKRGNSRVVVFGSMKNTNGAPMLAVLDLRPVEGNLLIEDMQKVVSAYVKTGNPAGFLKNSEAMFVDKKRAARLLRSTGLQLRPGSLPPSGY
-1683 SIAEIK
+1683 IGSITYRGKNVNIT
-1689 GEKQDY
+1689 GKQFSEF
-1695 GIGVVLDTKLFDGVK
+1695 LQETKETGN
-1710 PRYWGKVLGKFV
+1710 
-1722 YENLAGTELRTFDE
+1722 ENLTTIRNL
-1736 NGNEQTVYL
+1736 NE
-1745 ARENDRVRKDGAN
+1745 
-1758 NSHRVI
+1758 
-1764 DKLAR
+1764 
-1769 YTGDNTRA
+1769 
-1777 LAVVH
+1777 
-1782 ISELLAT
+1782 
-1789 SEHENTTDEHNHQW
+1789 
-1803 MDSRGWE
+1803 
-1810 HRKTYIQDAAGNI
+1810 
-1823 YSATLNIARGNDRNI
+1823 
-1838 LYDINN
+1838 
-1844 VRRIDEGSIA
+1844 
-1854 GGAVSSTRRSGRDS
+1854 
-1868 LTSHNASLD
+1868 
-1877 GRIAQNDR
+1877 
-1885 NVKKKFSLSPTEK
+1885 
-1898 AQRAQE
+1898 
-1904 RAETAA
+1904 
-1910 AKAEEAKQDAH
+1910 
-1921 QSILSDDVLKAL
+1921 DDLEAL

-2028 VVTGLPNRAKFAS
+2028 VVTGLPNRAKFES

-2164 DWMEQYH
+2164 DWMEQYQ

-2206 SSTPQKFS
+2206 SSTPKKFS

-2231 IVKAEEAKQAA
+2231 AAKAEEAKQTAQ
-2242 KESYKRELTGGL
+2242 ESYKRELTGGL

-2292 LFEALMNLG
+2292 LFEALMNIG

-2318 RGRRIF
+2318 RGRKIF
-2324 VPEGIREDFGD
+2324 VPEGIREDFD

-2414 LKREE
+2414 LKREK

-2494 NGKQVYPLRTWVK
+2494 NGRQVYPLRTWVK

-2517 LDKSTKKGMLT
+2517 LDKSAKKGMLT

-2570 PQEKLEDAADA
+2570 PPEKLEDAADA

-2618 VRTAEEYEKK
+2618 VRTAEENEKK
-2628 KQERLEG
+2628 KQERLEDV
-2635 MQKAYL
+2635 QKAYL
-2641 ESFGTSEPDFPYGK
+2641 ERYGTSEPNFPYGK

-2735 APKESFKGSPALEK
+2735 TPKESFKGSPALEK
-2749 AGVKIDGGIAEYS
+2749 AGVKIDGGITEYS

-3022 KEYRGKFDL
+3022 KEYREKFDL

-3314 EIDFLTGKM
+3314 EIDFLTGKK

-3512 EERETFDTS
+3512 EEQETFDTS

-3615 GEKKRLQYPLD
+3615 GEKQRLQYPLD

-3662 TQLWNELRE
+3662 TQIWNELRE

-3749 DEIDKLMDAGMKWKD
+3749 DAIDKLMDAGMKWKD
-3764 ISEILDKRGELG
+3764 VSEILDKRGELG

-3800 QREAIDEKLVPKSAK
+3800 QREAIDEELVPKSAK

>member
-11 IAQKNRQAAGN
+11 IAQKNRKAAGN

-35 FDEYMQKKGQNQL
+35 FDEYMQQKGQNQL

-72 GTLFGGMDGYFQS
+72 GALFGTMDGYFQK
-85 KHRIGASGSGWK
+85 KHRIGATGSGYT

-116 YADVMGEDAQSYQKQ
+116 YAGVMGEDGQKYQDR
-131 LNAWEAQL
+131 LNEWETQL
-139 KRYQKAMNG
+139 KRYQGALEGK
-148 QEDDEDSLAL
+148 ETDEDSLAL

-194 GAKKLLEDADEVES
+194 GAKKLLKDADEVES

-215 AEAQVLLQQVQQYK
+215 AEAQGLLQQVQRYK

-253 GAAINPNLPR
+253 GAAINPSLPR

-294 LMVKK
+294 LMGRK

-366 AQLLEKV
+366 AQLLGKV

-432 QYKPVD
+432 RYKPVD

-496 NEAQLRKERE
+496 NETQLRKERE
-506 ANGLKA
+506 ANGLRA
-512 NQDGQQAALDRY
+512 NPDGQQAALDRY

-531 YLDML
+531 YLDMF

-555 EQVLTRGLGYI
+555 DQVLTRGLGYI
-566 TKATGKVLNMFGEN
+566 TKAVGKTLNLFGLAEN

-589 GQQGIDYENRDWQA
+589 GQQGIDYENKDWQA

-609 EQGRYASDLLKNGS
+609 EQGRYASDLLQNGS

-660 AQLSQGGKYASSLA
+660 AQLSQGGRYASSLA

-745 PVVDPEG
+745 PVVDQEG

-777 FDRIGEGMEEVAS
+777 FDRIGEGMEEVTS

-804 TDLTAKELVDE
+804 SSLSAEELVNE

-837 RAKSYVKSNVI
+837 RAKSYVKSHVI
-848 TRFDAN
+848 TKFDAN
-854 AQTNLESLYRAMTRY
+854 AQTSLESLYRAMTRY

-899 TVVREFNTLADRLE
+899 TVVREFNTLADRME

-997 EQEKTARAAER
+997 EQEKAARAAER
-1008 AQRTAERDGQEN
+1008 AQRAAERAGQEN
-1020 TPAAEQAAQEAP
+1020 TPAAEQSAQEAQ
-1032 QTAQK
+1032 QTAQE

-1046 NTPAEP
+1046 NTPVEP
-1052 VQAEEVTAPT
+1052 VQAEEINRTQT
-1062 AQANEGGTVNE
+1062 EGGMSNE
-1073 SNGQGEERTARVDS
+1073 QYQSDGENAGWETRVDS
-1087 AGEAVTVERK
+1087 EGQAGRVVKSEAYGAADGRGAEDARGNESENLRQGKLNERVERFK
-1097 PERANDAGAGE
+1097 GI
-1108 GRTGNL
+1108 
-1114 SEAARR
+1114 
-1120 GKLEERVKRFSDVA
+1120 A
-1134 QDKPVSELMSSGD
+1134 QDTAMDKLTADGD
-1147 PDALVGVIPVRKYT
+1147 PDVLVGVVPVRKYT
-1161 KEMQQMQRA
+1161 KGMQQVQRA
-1170 AKSHGM
+1170 AKERGL
-1176 KLTFVK
+1176 KTTFVV
-1182 GTLSI
+1182 GTMSV
-1187 QAKNG
+1187 KDENG
-1192 EYINANGAYDEE
+1192 DFRNVDALYDADA
-1204 TGRIFASVS
+1204 GRVLVSVS
-1213 SAEYEPEQIAQHEL
+1213 SAAFEPEML
-1227 YHALIAKGEANVE
+1227 ANH
-1240 FTLQLLRNEFS
+1240 
-1251 DEQLMEIARE
+1251 
-1261 YEKLY
+1261 
-1266 FGVYDSGADVWE
+1266 
-1278 EIFADAYSGM
+1278 EIFHDMVAKKEIDLLGAVDVVFEGMTAEEYDEIFDEYANIYRTAYSDDMQALFEEMLADAYAGM
-1288 NRFGTG
+1288 NRLGNQGFKKLIDAMRT
-1294 KIYQLQRTVAE
+1294 YTADMQSQRE
-1305 STPEVDVSEP
+1305 SSAP

-1356 SLALA
+1356 SLTLA

-1547 RLQERLQREYSDILN
+1547 RLQERLQREYDDILN
-1562 GLTKEEQN
+1562 GRTKEEQN

-1588 EKLGDTEKYDR
+1588 EKPGDTEKYDR
-1599 MDAEHDRLYEK
+1599 LDAEHDRLYEK

-1650 ASRRKMTAEERQ
+1650 AGRRKMTAEERQ

-1674 LTEDTGNGY
+1674 LTEDAGNGY

-1695 GIGVVLDTKLFDGVK
+1695 GLGVVLDTKLFDGVS
-1710 PRYWGKVLGKFV
+1710 PRNWGKVLGKFV

-1736 NGNEQTVYL
+1736 FGNEQTVYL
-1745 ARENDRVRKDGAN
+1745 ARENERVRKDGAKN
-1758 NSHRVI
+1758 NHKVI

-1769 YTGDNTRA
+1769 YTGDNARA
-1777 LAVVH
+1777 IAVVQL
-1782 ISELLAT
+1782 SELLKT
-1789 SEHENTTDEHNHQW
+1789 SRYENTTDEHTHQW

-1810 HRKTYIQDAAGNI
+1810 YRKTYIQDMEGNI
-1823 YSATLNIARGNDRNI
+1823 YSAKLNIARGNDRNI

-1844 VRRIDEGSIA
+1844 VRKIDKGSIA
-1854 GGAVSSTRRSGRDS
+1854 DGVVPSTQNGRGS
-1868 LTSHNASLD
+1868 LITNNASSD

-1904 RAETAA
+1904 RAETA
-1910 AKAEEAKQDAH
+1910 EA
-1921 QSILSDDVLKAL
+1921 
-1933 GEERNPEGYYAQR
+1933 
-1946 VKFSL
+1946 
-1951 GQQTESKRLL
+1951 
-1961 TDEEKADKGIRVYG
+1961 
-1975 RGEGQVYKAVPGD
+1975 
-1988 TVELISQG
+1988 
-1996 YWERNPDGTW
+1996 
-2006 EEGKYYN
+2006 
-2013 LGSIEVPKNGDENTL
+2013 
-2028 VVTGLPNRAKFAS
+2028 
-2041 DETPNYILSGGR
+2041 
-2053 MALNRSS
+2053 
-2060 ANNNTSEKIKGAV
+2060 
-2073 ESEIYSMV
+2073 
-2081 GLRKDGYFYRIIKSE
+2081 
-2096 KEIDYIKG
+2096 
-2104 GKIRRS
+2104 
-2110 VNHATGEKEDG
+2110 
-2121 YSVWEYPK
+2121 
-2129 YPGDLVEVT
+2129 
-2138 GEAISIGSDGEP
+2138 
-2150 VLDVHTVKFVRVIE
+2150 
-2164 DWMEQYH
+2164 
-2171 KGKELFKEKYGWS
+2171 
-2184 DAQLEQALRGGYQ
+2184 
-2197 LNRDLPQAA
+2197 
-2206 SSTPQKFS
+2206 
-2214 LTPTEKAQR
+2214 
-2223 AQERAETA
+2223 
-2231 IVKAEEAKQAA
+2231 KAEEAKQAA
-2242 KESYKRELTGGL
+2242 QESYTRELTGGL

-2292 LFEALMNLG
+2292 LFEALMDLG

-2335 DWEDFRKKAFSS
+2335 DWGDFRKKAFSS

-2392 EKGKDARMSLRK
+2392 EKGKDARMRLRK

-2479 TISEAAAQKRGFPFL
+2479 TISETAAQKRGFPFL
-2494 NGKQVYPLRTWVK
+2494 NGRQVYPLRTWVK

-2542 DMETKLLTAV
+2542 DMETKLLAAV

-2635 MQKAYL
+2635 VQKAYL

-2707 SPKAALEKLQ
+2707 SQKAALEKLQ

-2735 APKESFKGSPALEK
+2735 TPKESFKGSPALEK

-2925 RKFTDSKGEKSELNQ
+2925 RKFTDSKGKKSELNQ

-3151 LRKGLRGSFTATLE
+3151 LRKGLRGSFVTSLE

-3314 EIDFLTGKM
+3314 EIDFLTGKK

-3381 RALMG
+3381 RALMA

-3565 DAIKTDGFFSGASA
+3565 DAIKTDGFFSGTSA

-3615 GEKKRLQYPLD
+3615 GEKQRLQYPLD

-3749 DEIDKLMDAGMKWKD
+3749 DAIDKLMDAGMKWKD

-3776 AGRSEKEWAAD
+3776 AGKSEKEWAAD
-3787 FANWLDGKKYSGK
+3787 FASWLDGKKYSGK
-3800 QREAIDEKLVPKSAK
+3800 NREVIDEELVPKSAK

-3820 TAAGVSAGNALK
+3820 TAAGVSAGSALK

-3880 FRAAQTEGIPAKVYA
+3880 FRSAQTEGIPAKVYA

-3901 KELHADKDEDG
+3901 KELHADKDENG
-3912 KSISGSRKEKVIELI
+3912 KSISGSRKEKIIELI

-3939 IMGQEYENVRW
+3939 IMGQEYENVKW

>member
-11 IAQKNRQAAGN
+11 IAQKNRRAAGN

-35 FDEYMQKKGQNQL
+35 FDEYMQQKGQNQL

-60 SASGFDRMQTDI
+60 SASGFDRMQTDM

-85 KHRIGASGSGWK
+85 KHRIGATGSGWK

-116 YADVMGEDAQSYQKQ
+116 YAGVMGEDAQKYQDR
-131 LNAWEAQL
+131 LNEWETQL
-139 KRYQKAMNG
+139 KRYQGALEGK
-148 QEDDEDSLAL
+148 ETDEDSLAL

-194 GAKKLLEDADEVES
+194 GAKKLLKDADEVES

-215 AEAQVLLQQVQQYK
+215 AEAQGLLQQVQQYK

-253 GAAINPNLPR
+253 GAAINPSLPR
-263 YTDSTGE
+263 FADSTGE

-294 LMVKK
+294 LMAKK

-403 RRAAEAIPDKGDAM
+403 RRAAEALPDKGDAM
-417 KEFRYQKSNLTRENI
+417 KEFRYQNSNLTRENI
-432 QYKPVD
+432 RYKPVD

-506 ANGLKA
+506 ANGLKE
-512 NQDGQQAALDRY
+512 NPDGQQAALDRY

-531 YLDML
+531 YLDMF

-589 GQQGIDYENRDWQA
+589 GQQGIDYENRDWQE

-609 EQGRYASDLLKNGS
+609 EQGRYASDLLQNGS

-745 PVVDPEG
+745 PIVDPEN
-752 AGAVAKYIYKLTDN
+752 AGLISKYITDLTDN

-777 FDRIGEGMEEVAS
+777 FDRIGEGLEEVAS
-790 AIAGAALDYALTGE
+790 AVAGAALDYALTGE
-804 TDLTAKELVDE
+804 TDLTAKELVNE

-837 RAKSYVKSNVI
+837 RAKSYVKSHVI
-848 TRFDAN
+848 TKFDAN
-854 AQTNLESLYRAMTRY
+854 AQTSLESLYRAMTRY

-931 FDNDFVDA
+931 FDNDFVDV

-997 EQEKTARAAER
+997 EQEKAARAAER
-1008 AQRTAERDGQEN
+1008 AQRAAERAGQEN
-1020 TPAAEQAAQEAP
+1020 TPEAEQSAQEAP
-1032 QTAQK
+1032 QTAQE
-1037 EARNDMAEE
+1037 EARNDIAEE

-1052 VQAEEVTAPT
+1052 VQAEEVTAST

-1087 AGEAVTVERK
+1087 TGEAVTVERK
-1097 PERANDAGAGE
+1097 PERANDTGAGE

-1176 KLTFVK
+1176 KLTYVK

-1240 FTLQLLRNEFS
+1240 HTLRMLRNEFS

-1266 FGVYDSGADVWE
+1266 YGVYDSGADVWE

-1337 RGGTRA
+1337 RDGKRA

-1547 RLQERLQREYSDILN
+1547 RLQERLQREYDDILN

-1588 EKLGDTEKYDR
+1588 EKSGDAEKYDR

-1636 QYINSAG
+1636 QYINSEG

-1650 ASRRKMTAEERQ
+1650 AGRRKLTAEERQ

-1736 NGNEQTVYL
+1736 FGNEQTVYL
-1745 ARENDRVRKDGAN
+1745 ARENERVRKDGAKN
-1758 NSHRVI
+1758 NHKVI

-1769 YTGDNTRA
+1769 YTGDNARA
-1777 LAVVH
+1777 LAVVQL
-1782 ISELLAT
+1782 SELLKT
-1789 SEHENTTDEHNHQW
+1789 SRYENTTDEHTHQW

-1810 HRKTYIQDAAGNI
+1810 YRKTYIQDMEGNI
-1823 YSATLNIARGNDRNI
+1823 YSAKLNIARGNDRNI

-1844 VRRIDEGSIA
+1844 VRRIDKGSIA
-1854 GGAVSSTRRSGRDS
+1854 DGVVPSTQNGRGS
-1868 LTSHNASLD
+1868 LITNNASSD

-1885 NVKKKFSLSPTEK
+1885 NVKKKFSLTPTEK

-1910 AKAEEAKQDAH
+1910 AKAEEAKQDA
-1921 QSILSDDVLKAL
+1921 Q
-1933 GEERNPEGYYAQR
+1933 
-1946 VKFSL
+1946 
-1951 GQQTESKRLL
+1951 
-1961 TDEEKADKGIRVYG
+1961 
-1975 RGEGQVYKAVPGD
+1975 
-1988 TVELISQG
+1988 
-1996 YWERNPDGTW
+1996 
-2006 EEGKYYN
+2006 
-2013 LGSIEVPKNGDENTL
+2013 
-2028 VVTGLPNRAKFAS
+2028 
-2041 DETPNYILSGGR
+2041 
-2053 MALNRSS
+2053 
-2060 ANNNTSEKIKGAV
+2060 
-2073 ESEIYSMV
+2073 
-2081 GLRKDGYFYRIIKSE
+2081 
-2096 KEIDYIKG
+2096 
-2104 GKIRRS
+2104 
-2110 VNHATGEKEDG
+2110 
-2121 YSVWEYPK
+2121 
-2129 YPGDLVEVT
+2129 
-2138 GEAISIGSDGEP
+2138 
-2150 VLDVHTVKFVRVIE
+2150 
-2164 DWMEQYH
+2164 
-2171 KGKELFKEKYGWS
+2171 
-2184 DAQLEQALRGGYQ
+2184 
-2197 LNRDLPQAA
+2197 
-2206 SSTPQKFS
+2206 
-2214 LTPTEKAQR
+2214 
-2223 AQERAETA
+2223 
-2231 IVKAEEAKQAA
+2231 
-2242 KESYKRELTGGL
+2242 ESYKRELTGGL
-2254 KKLFEVQSYDNEALG
+2254 KKLFEVQSYDNGALG

-2528 VLFTNKETGLASVK
+2528 VLFTNKETGLSSVK

-2552 EPKYQPSVQETA
+2552 DPVYQQSVQETA

-2581 EDLAEFYNW
+2581 EDLGAFYEW

-2595 AEADARQK
+2595 AEADERQK

-2635 MQKAYL
+2635 VQKAYL
-2641 ESFGTSEPDFPYGK
+2641 ESFGSSEPDFPYGK

-2735 APKESFKGSPALEK
+2735 TPKESFKGSPALEK

-2955 VQQAQESDRSKD
+2955 VQQAQESDRKKD

-3381 RALMG
+3381 RALMA

-3479 TANFFASGKGLST
+3479 TANFFASGKGLPT
-3492 NDYMK
+3492 NDYIK
-3497 SLINKVVGSEIFDVP
+3497 NLINKVVGSEIFDVQEP
-3512 EERETFDTS
+3512 KEGFDTS
-3521 AALAD
+3521 AAIKD

-3615 GEKKRLQYPLD
+3615 GEKQRLQYPLD
-3626 MDDPMTYIRTALFG
+3626 MDNPMTYIRTALFG

-3707 AKRLQQ
+3707 EKRLQM

-3749 DEIDKLMDAGMKWKD
+3749 DAIDKLMDAGMKWKD

-3787 FANWLDGKKYSGK
+3787 FASWLDGKKYSGK
-3800 QREAIDEKLVPKSAK
+3800 QREVIDEELVPKSAK
-3815 FYNEM
+3815 FYGEM
-3820 TAAGVSAGNALK
+3820 TAAGVSAGSALK

-3880 FRAAQTEGIPAKVYA
+3880 FRAAQTEGLPAKVYA

-3927 DSLSLTAEQKDW
+3927 DGLSLTAEQKDW
-3939 IMGQEYENVRW
+3939 IMGQEYENVKW

>member
-11 IAQKNRQAAGN
+11 IAQKNRKAAGN

-35 FDEYMQKKGQNQL
+35 FDEYMQQKGQNRQSPM
-48 NTVQTAEREKCL
+48 QTAEREKCL

-148 QEDDEDSLAL
+148 QEDDADSLAL

-194 GAKKLLEDADEVES
+194 GAKKLLKDADEVES

-294 LMVKK
+294 LMAKK

-321 DALKK
+321 DTLKK

-403 RRAAEAIPDKGDAM
+403 RRAAEALPDKGDAM
-417 KEFRYQKSNLTRENI
+417 KEFRYQNSNLTRENI
-432 QYKPVD
+432 RYKPVD

-496 NEAQLRKERE
+496 NETQLRKERE

-512 NQDGQQAALDRY
+512 NPDGQQAALDRY

-531 YLDML
+531 YLDMF

-589 GQQGIDYENRDWQA
+589 GQQGIDYENRDWQE

-609 EQGRYASDLLKNGS
+609 EQGRYASDLMQNGS

-745 PVVDPEG
+745 PIVDPEN
-752 AGAVAKYIYKLTDN
+752 AGLISKYITDLTDN

-777 FDRIGEGMEEVAS
+777 FDRIGEGLEEVAS
-790 AIAGAALDYALTGE
+790 AVAGAALDYALTGE
-804 TDLTAKELVDE
+804 TDLTAKELVNE

-837 RAKSYVKSNVI
+837 RAKNYVKSNVI

-854 AQTNLESLYRAMTRY
+854 AQTSLESLYRAMTRY

-997 EQEKTARAAER
+997 EQEKAARAEERTQRAAER
-1008 AQRTAERDGQEN
+1008 AGQEN
-1020 TPAAEQAAQEAP
+1020 TPAAEQTVQEAP
-1032 QTAQK
+1032 QTAQE
-1037 EARNDMAEE
+1037 EARNDMEEE

-1073 SNGQGEERTARVDS
+1073 SNGQGEEWTARVDS
-1087 AGEAVTVERK
+1087 TGEAVTVERK

-1134 QDKPVSELMSSGD
+1134 QDKPVSELMSNGD

-1176 KLTFVK
+1176 KLTYVK

-1187 QAKNG
+1187 QAKSG

-1240 FTLQLLRNEFS
+1240 LTLQLLRNEFS

-1315 AAEVSSAVRR
+1315 AAEISDATRR

-1466 DELYEAYPMLRHTTL
+1466 DELYEAYPLLRHTTL
-1481 RFEKLDPG
+1481 RFEKLGPG
-1489 VKGKFDKRNGAII
+1489 VKGKFDKRNGSII

-1547 RLQERLQREYSDILN
+1547 RLQERLQREYDDILN

-1588 EKLGDTEKYDR
+1588 EKPGDTEKYDR

-1650 ASRRKMTAEERQ
+1650 ASRRKLTAEERK

-1674 LTEDTGNGY
+1674 LTEDGEGTSKVQLSVDNPEGFAEAITQWDADGRRKTDFILGSTGEVLQGLGAIESDVYMRSEKIETILKQHPEMSLEEIKRIPSVLNDPVLVLKSRQSDSKRGNSRVVVFGSMKNTNGAPMLAVLDLRPVEGNLLIEDMQKVVSAYVKTGNPAGFLKNSEAMFVDKKRAARLLRSTGLQLRPGSLPPSGY
-1683 SIAEIK
+1683 IGSITYRGKNVNIT
-1689 GEKQDY
+1689 GKQFSEF
-1695 GIGVVLDTKLFDGVK
+1695 LQETKETGN
-1710 PRYWGKVLGKFV
+1710 
-1722 YENLAGTELRTFDE
+1722 ENLTTIRNL
-1736 NGNEQTVYL
+1736 NE
-1745 ARENDRVRKDGAN
+1745 
-1758 NSHRVI
+1758 
-1764 DKLAR
+1764 
-1769 YTGDNTRA
+1769 
-1777 LAVVH
+1777 
-1782 ISELLAT
+1782 
-1789 SEHENTTDEHNHQW
+1789 
-1803 MDSRGWE
+1803 
-1810 HRKTYIQDAAGNI
+1810 
-1823 YSATLNIARGNDRNI
+1823 
-1838 LYDINN
+1838 
-1844 VRRIDEGSIA
+1844 
-1854 GGAVSSTRRSGRDS
+1854 
-1868 LTSHNASLD
+1868 
-1877 GRIAQNDR
+1877 
-1885 NVKKKFSLSPTEK
+1885 
-1898 AQRAQE
+1898 
-1904 RAETAA
+1904 
-1910 AKAEEAKQDAH
+1910 
-1921 QSILSDDVLKAL
+1921 DDLEAL

-2164 DWMEQYH
+2164 DWMEQYQ

-2231 IVKAEEAKQAA
+2231 AAKAEEAKQTAQ
-2242 KESYKRELTGGL
+2242 ESYKRELTGGL

-2494 NGKQVYPLRTWVK
+2494 NGRQVYPLRTWVK
-2507 AADMGNYGLV
+2507 AADMENYGLV

-2552 EPKYQPSVQETA
+2552 DPVYQPSVQETA

-2618 VRTAEEYEKK
+2618 VRTAEENEKK

-2635 MQKAYL
+2635 VQKAYL

-2735 APKESFKGSPALEK
+2735 TPKESFKGSPALEK

-3112 KGDKTAYDIEEAFQN
+3112 KGDKTAYNIEEAFQN

-3135 LFHTDDIQKI
+3135 LYHTDDIQKI

-3386 DRTKGAKPLAFHSKG
+3386 DRTKGAKPLAFHAKNPFL
-3401 MWKRMANLFQI
+3401 RMANLFQI

-3431 EAEKNGKKSAARML
+3431 EAEKNGKKSAVRML

-3521 AALAD
+3521 AALAE

-3553 MPDIFGSGKNIA
+3553 MPDIFGSGKNIV

-3615 GEKKRLQYPLD
+3615 GEKQRLQYPLD

-3662 TQLWNELRE
+3662 TQIWNELRE

-3749 DEIDKLMDAGMKWKD
+3749 DAIDKLMDAGMKWKD

-3800 QREAIDEKLVPKSAK
+3800 QREAIDEELVPKSAK

-3820 TAAGVSAGNALK
+3820 TAAGVSAGSALK

-3842 ENDLNQTFKAQAVMQ
+3842 EKDLNQTFKAQAVMQ

-3880 FRAAQTEGIPAKVYA
+3880 FRAAQTEGIPAKAYA

-3939 IMGQEYENVRW
+3939 IMGQEYENVKW

>member
-35 FDEYMQKKGQNQL
+35 FDEYMQQKGQNRQ
-48 NTVQTAEREKCL
+48 NPMQTAEREKCL

-116 YADVMGEDAQSYQKQ
+116 YAGVMGEDAQKYQAQ
-131 LNAWEAQL
+131 INAWETQL
-139 KRYQKAMNG
+139 KRYQGALEGK
-148 QEDDEDSLAL
+148 ETDEDSLAL

-215 AEAQVLLQQVQQYK
+215 AEAQGLLQQVQRYK

-270 KITAGSPYRL
+270 KITEGSPYRL

-294 LMVKK
+294 LMGRK

-403 RRAAEAIPDKGDAM
+403 RRAAEALPDKGDAM
-417 KEFRYQKSNLTRENI
+417 KEFRYQRSNLTRENI
-432 QYKPVD
+432 RYKPVD

-506 ANGLKA
+506 ANGLKE
-512 NQDGQQAALDRY
+512 NPDGQQAALDRY

-531 YLDML
+531 YLDMF

-589 GQQGIDYENRDWQA
+589 GQQGIDYENRDWQE

-609 EQGRYASDLLKNGS
+609 EQGRYASDLMQNGS

-745 PVVDPEG
+745 PIVDPEN
-752 AGAVAKYIYKLTDN
+752 AGLISKYITDMTDN

-777 FDRIGEGMEEVAS
+777 FDRIGEGLEEVAS
-790 AIAGAALDYALTGE
+790 AVAGAALDYALTGE

-837 RAKSYVKSNVI
+837 RAKSYVKSHVI

-854 AQTNLESLYRAMTRY
+854 AQTSLESLYRAMTRY

-979 AAQDIYTARD
+979 AAQDIYAARD

-997 EQEKTARAAER
+997 EQEKAARAAER
-1008 AQRTAERDGQEN
+1008 AQRAEERDGQEN
-1020 TPAAEQAAQEAP
+1020 TPAAEQAAQEAQ
-1032 QTAQK
+1032 QTEQE
-1037 EARNDMAEE
+1037 EARNDIAEE

-1062 AQANEGGTVNE
+1062 VQVNEGGTVNE

-1147 PDALVGVIPVRKYT
+1147 QDALVGVIPVRKYT

-1176 KLTFVK
+1176 KLTYVK

-1213 SAEYEPEQIAQHEL
+1213 SAGYEPEQIAQHEL

-1240 FTLQLLRNEFS
+1240 LTLQLLRNEFS

-1315 AAEVSSAVRR
+1315 AAEISDATRR

-1332 EKAAR
+1332 EKAAK

-1356 SLALA
+1356 NLALA

-1547 RLQERLQREYSDILN
+1547 RLQERLQREYDDILN

-1588 EKLGDTEKYDR
+1588 EKPGDTEKYDR
-1599 MDAEHDRLYEK
+1599 LDAEHDRLYEK

-1674 LTEDTGNGY
+1674 LTESSVQY
-1683 SIAEIK
+1683 SVADVMT
-1689 GEKQDY
+1689 DY
-1695 GIGVVLDTKLFDGVK
+1695 GIKSINDYIGVQKAVLKKLTEDGFFADGNNVVVNQESGMTVAITKDGIRETFGKGSRFERLPSKLKKLKIATIQQIPELIKSATMLEDKVADNHGNRRNLTYAYLINSANVDGKEYVVTVVVRQSPDRNKFWMHEIRLDTKKEESDLSIRSDHSDRLQTSSKARIPYGNVSQSAENVK
-1710 PRYWGKVLGKFV
+1710 REN
-1722 YENLAGTELRTFDE
+1722 ENLTTIRNL
-1736 NGNEQTVYL
+1736 NE
-1745 ARENDRVRKDGAN
+1745 
-1758 NSHRVI
+1758 
-1764 DKLAR
+1764 
-1769 YTGDNTRA
+1769 
-1777 LAVVH
+1777 
-1782 ISELLAT
+1782 
-1789 SEHENTTDEHNHQW
+1789 
-1803 MDSRGWE
+1803 
-1810 HRKTYIQDAAGNI
+1810 
-1823 YSATLNIARGNDRNI
+1823 
-1838 LYDINN
+1838 
-1844 VRRIDEGSIA
+1844 
-1854 GGAVSSTRRSGRDS
+1854 
-1868 LTSHNASLD
+1868 
-1877 GRIAQNDR
+1877 
-1885 NVKKKFSLSPTEK
+1885 
-1898 AQRAQE
+1898 
-1904 RAETAA
+1904 
-1910 AKAEEAKQDAH
+1910 
-1921 QSILSDDVLKAL
+1921 DDLGAL

-1961 TDEEKADKGIRVYG
+1961 TDEEKADEGIRVYG

-2129 YPGDLVEVT
+2129 YPGDLIEVT

-2164 DWMEQYH
+2164 DWMEQYQ

-2214 LTPTEKAQR
+2214 LSPTEKAQR

-2231 IVKAEEAKQAA
+2231 AAKAGEAKQAA
-2242 KESYKRELTGGL
+2242 QESYKRELTGGL
-2254 KKLFEVQSYDNEALG
+2254 RKLFEVQSYDNEALG

-2306 ADDYY
+2306 ADENY

-2335 DWEDFRKKAFSS
+2335 GWGDFRKKAFSS

-2479 TISEAAAQKRGFPFL
+2479 TISEAAAQKRGFPYL

-2528 VLFTNKETGLASVK
+2528 VLFTNKETGLSSVK

-2595 AEADARQK
+2595 AEEDARQK

-2628 KQERLEG
+2628 KQERLEDV
-2635 MQKAYL
+2635 QKAYL

-2686 NRANGTWKATITKE
+2686 NRENGTWKATITKE

-2735 APKESFKGSPALEK
+2735 TPKESFKGSPALEK
-2749 AGVKIDGGIAEYS
+2749 AGVKIDGGITEYS

-2791 KQELREAKKIA
+2791 KRELREAKKIA

-2925 RKFTDSKGEKSELNQ
+2925 RKFADSKGEKSELNQ

-3022 KEYRGKFDL
+3022 KEYRKKFDL

-3314 EIDFLTGKM
+3314 EIDFLTGKK
-3323 GIDYLVQSGTDKFVS
+3323 GIDYLVQSGTDKFIS

-3386 DRTKGAKPLAFHSKG
+3386 DRTKGAKPLAFHAKNPLL
-3401 MWKRMANLFQI
+3401 RMANIFQI

-3497 SLINKVVGSEIFDVP
+3497 NLINKVVGSEIFDVP

-3553 MPDIFGSGKNIA
+3553 MPDIFGSGKNIV

-3615 GEKKRLQYPLD
+3615 GEKQRLQYPLD

-3640 VNASPEAKAYYAGD
+3640 VNASPEAKAYYAGN
-3654 DSGLTAKQ
+3654 DSGLTSKQ

-3749 DEIDKLMDAGMKWKD
+3749 DAIDKLMDAGMKWKD

-3800 QREAIDEKLVPKSAK
+3800 QREVIDEELVPKSAK
-3815 FYNEM
+3815 FYGEM
-3820 TAAGVSAGNALK
+3820 TAAGVSAGSALK

-3857 SGLSDKEAY
+3857 SGLSDKESY

-3939 IMGQEYENVRW
+3939 IMGQEYENVKW

>member
-11 IAQKNRQAAGN
+11 MAQKNRQAAGN
-22 TPAASGGFSYPAT
+22 SPAASGGFSYPAT
-35 FDEYMQKKGQNQL
+35 FDEYMQQKGQNQL

-60 SASGFDRMQTDI
+60 SASGFKQMETDM
-72 GTLFGGMDGYFQS
+72 GALFGTMDGYFQK
-85 KHRIGASGSGWK
+85 KHRIGATGSGYA

-116 YADVMGEDAQSYQKQ
+116 YAGVMGEDAQKYQNR
-131 LNAWEAQL
+131 LNEWETQL
-139 KRYQKAMNG
+139 KRYQSALSGN
-148 QEDDEDSLAL
+148 ETDEDSLAL

-171 YFTKASETEAGT
+171 YFTKASESEAGT

-194 GAKKLLEDADEVES
+194 GAKKLLKDADRIES

-215 AEAQVLLQQVQQYK
+215 AEAQGLLQQVQQYK

-253 GAAINPNLPR
+253 GAAINPSLPR
-263 YTDSTGE
+263 FADSTGE

-294 LMVKK
+294 LMAKK

-321 DALKK
+321 DTLKK

-403 RRAAEAIPDKGDAM
+403 RRAAEALPDKGDAM
-417 KEFRYQKSNLTRENI
+417 KEFRYQRSNLTRENI
-432 QYKPVD
+432 RYKTVD
-438 ELLDRMHFTYGEGD
+438 ELLARMHFTYGEGD

-474 LANTEMTQ
+474 LANVEMTQ

-512 NQDGQQAALDRY
+512 NPDGQQAALDRY

-536 ETGSQNAADN
+536 DTGSQNAADN

-589 GQQGIDYENRDWQA
+589 GQQGIDYENRDWQE

-609 EQGRYASDLLKNGS
+609 EQGRYASDLMQNGS

-745 PVVDPEG
+745 PVVDPEN
-752 AGAVAKYIYKLTDN
+752 AGLISKYITDLTDN

-777 FDRIGEGMEEVAS
+777 FDRIGEGLEEVAS
-790 AIAGAALDYALTGE
+790 AVAGAALDYALTGE

-837 RAKSYVKSNVI
+837 RAKSYVKSHVI
-848 TRFDAN
+848 TKFDAN
-854 AQTNLESLYRAMTRY
+854 AQTSLESLYRAMTRY

-997 EQEKTARAAER
+997 EQEKAARAAER
-1008 AQRTAERDGQEN
+1008 AQRAAESAAQEN
-1020 TPAAEQAAQEAP
+1020 IPTTEQTAQEAP
-1032 QTAQK
+1032 QTAQ
-1037 EARNDMAEE
+1037 ETAQSAAETVE
-1046 NTPAEP
+1046 
-1052 VQAEEVTAPT
+1052 QAEEINAPA
-1062 AQANEGGTVNE
+1062 AQETEGGMSNEQSQSVNENQERNERVGAEGQTGGVVESGSRIAADRGGTGEAGGNEGENLRRQKLNERVERFKGTVLDT
-1073 SNGQGEERTARVDS
+1073 GMDKLTAD
-1087 AGEAVTVERK
+1087 
-1097 PERANDAGAGE
+1097 
-1108 GRTGNL
+1108 
-1114 SEAARR
+1114 
-1120 GKLEERVKRFSDVA
+1120 
-1134 QDKPVSELMSSGD
+1134 GD
-1147 PDALVGVIPVRKYT
+1147 PDVMVGIVPVRKYT
-1161 KEMQQMQRA
+1161 QAMKQAQREAKEQGV
-1170 AKSHGM
+1170 KT
-1176 KLTFVK
+1176 TFVVGTMSIK
-1182 GTLSI
+1182 GED
-1187 QAKNG
+1187 G
-1192 EYINANGAYDEE
+1192 EYHNTDAMFDAESGRIFVSVSSIYEPEVLMEHELFHAKVHAAEIDLVTALESVSENMTAEEYTEIVEQYMKAYRGAYD
-1204 TGRIFASVS
+1204 
-1213 SAEYEPEQIAQHEL
+1213 
-1227 YHALIAKGEANVE
+1227 
-1240 FTLQLLRNEFS
+1240 S
-1251 DEQLMEIARE
+1251 DAA
-1261 YEKLY
+1261 
-1266 FGVYDSGADVWE
+1266 VYE
-1278 EIFADAYSGM
+1278 EILADAYAGL
-1288 NRFGTG
+1288 NRFANRSFKKLIDAMRTHAAGM
-1294 KIYQLQRTVAE
+1294 QSQRE
-1305 STPEVDVSEP
+1305 SSAPT
-1315 AAEVSSAVRR
+1315 AEVSSAVRR
-1325 TQDSDGN
+1325 TQDGDGN
-1332 EKAAR
+1332 EKTAR

-1343 SMAGPKAKTASSK
+1343 SIDRYSYQGKSMTENSEIYSYDFLTHQPDMKVVELPALDSVKTNGKIDKEKTVAHGIENAKAIGEGMSDTVASVTNLYTGRKILISK
-1356 SLALA
+1356 RALLHGLYGDNISRLRTNARISALA
-1361 EAMEEDGASRE
+1361 GDVISSAIPVNALSTENDQALGTYAMVSIASAGE
-1372 EIWRKTGWI
+1372 GKTVAIITTVEQHTNKFLNMESIDIAHALSG
-1381 RGADGQWRF
+1381 RMVKKEGSLSSTRD
-1390 EVDDSKAEFRP
+1390 
-1401 NGDARLLGEPRY
+1401 
-1413 RRLEELTDKWGDSFE
+1413 GDSPE
-1428 KGGEPLTEAEEA
+1428 TEANA
-1440 EMEALQEEYSDRVWE
+1440 ATFTLSIADVIQIVN
-1455 KKYELQDFLKH
+1455 
-1466 DELYEAYPMLRHTTL
+1466 TTHQS
-1481 RFEKLDPG
+1481 
-1489 VKGKFDKRNGAII
+1489 I
-1502 LSDSLFGKGPETL
+1502 LSD
-1515 LHEIQHIIQ
+1515 
-1524 KYEGFQGGTSPEY
+1524 
-1537 WARRDYESGD
+1537 D
-1547 RLQERLQREYSDILN
+1547 
-1562 GLTKEEQN
+1562 
-1570 DYIRYQEIDGE
+1570 
-1581 LERLFYS
+1581 
-1588 EKLGDTEKYDR
+1588 
-1599 MDAEHDRLYEK
+1599 
-1610 LYPKEWFGKLL
+1610 
-1621 DLKRQMENPGEVYLG
+1621 
-1636 QYINSAG
+1636 
-1643 EIEARET
+1643 
-1650 ASRRKMTAEERQ
+1650 
-1662 NKMPDLGWDRAL
+1662 
-1674 LTEDTGNGY
+1674 
-1683 SIAEIK
+1683 
-1689 GEKQDY
+1689 
-1695 GIGVVLDTKLFDGVK
+1695 VL
-1710 PRYWGKVLGKFV
+1710 KVLGEERNPEGHYAK
-1722 YENLAGTELRTFDE
+1722 
-1736 NGNEQTVYL
+1736 
-1745 ARENDRVRKDGAN
+1745 RV
-1758 NSHRVI
+1758 
-1764 DKLAR
+1764 
-1769 YTGDNTRA
+1769 
-1777 LAVVH
+1777 
-1782 ISELLAT
+1782 
-1789 SEHENTTDEHNHQW
+1789 
-1803 MDSRGWE
+1803 
-1810 HRKTYIQDAAGNI
+1810 
-1823 YSATLNIARGNDRNI
+1823 
-1838 LYDINN
+1838 
-1844 VRRIDEGSIA
+1844 
-1854 GGAVSSTRRSGRDS
+1854 
-1868 LTSHNASLD
+1868 
-1877 GRIAQNDR
+1877 
-1885 NVKKKFSLSPTEK
+1885 KFSLSQQTDEEYNLAVRSGDMEKAQEMVEAAAKKAGYTIHAYHGTARADRVGTEFREDRATSGPMAFFTDSKKIAGNYARDKADTSLAYDEEYDDYYTQFRVTRNGKSLAIGDLWNYLTIAERMKIKNAAPHIRFDDDYDQILYDPSAQHGNGAYDAYELNRNKGNVLNTLISTWLETGDLYDREGDFLEVLKLAGLNNVEYRDPNTRHEKVYDVFLKIKNPFDASNAEQSFYEGLSEWLENTDISEYQKESAGADMWDKNRIEPERFLERLADDIEAGTSNAWTSIPDYVTAYLKELGYDGIKDVGGKGGGEGHTVWIPFTGKQVKSAEAAVYTDDGELIPLSQRFKENKRDIRYSLTPTEK

-1910 AKAEEAKQDAH
+1910 AKAEEAKQA
-1921 QSILSDDVLKAL
+1921 
-1933 GEERNPEGYYAQR
+1933 AQ
-1946 VKFSL
+1946 
-1951 GQQTESKRLL
+1951 
-1961 TDEEKADKGIRVYG
+1961 
-1975 RGEGQVYKAVPGD
+1975 
-1988 TVELISQG
+1988 
-1996 YWERNPDGTW
+1996 
-2006 EEGKYYN
+2006 
-2013 LGSIEVPKNGDENTL
+2013 
-2028 VVTGLPNRAKFAS
+2028 
-2041 DETPNYILSGGR
+2041 
-2053 MALNRSS
+2053 
-2060 ANNNTSEKIKGAV
+2060 
-2073 ESEIYSMV
+2073 
-2081 GLRKDGYFYRIIKSE
+2081 
-2096 KEIDYIKG
+2096 
-2104 GKIRRS
+2104 
-2110 VNHATGEKEDG
+2110 
-2121 YSVWEYPK
+2121 
-2129 YPGDLVEVT
+2129 
-2138 GEAISIGSDGEP
+2138 
-2150 VLDVHTVKFVRVIE
+2150 
-2164 DWMEQYH
+2164 
-2171 KGKELFKEKYGWS
+2171 
-2184 DAQLEQALRGGYQ
+2184 
-2197 LNRDLPQAA
+2197 
-2206 SSTPQKFS
+2206 
-2214 LTPTEKAQR
+2214 
-2223 AQERAETA
+2223 
-2231 IVKAEEAKQAA
+2231 
-2242 KESYKRELTGGL
+2242 ESYKRELTGGL

-2335 DWEDFRKKAFSS
+2335 DWGDFRKKAFSS

-2494 NGKQVYPLRTWVK
+2494 NGRQVYPLRTWVK

-2528 VLFTNKETGLASVK
+2528 VLFTNKETGLSSVK

-2590 YDAQT
+2590 YDGQTEGRETNDLRPVAEERAEKSRQAAQEIEKQRGESILEKQ
-2595 AEADARQK
+2595 EAYEQKK
-2603 AETRAAAEEERKGSI
+2603 AERI
-2618 VRTAEEYEKK
+2618 
-2628 KQERLEG
+2628 EG
-2635 MQKAYL
+2635 IRKAYL
-2641 ESFGTSEPDFPYGK
+2641 ESFGTTEPKLPYGK
-2655 GKPMYSRGTSLQP
+2655 DRPMQSRFTTLQP
-2668 GEALALLQA
+2668 GEALSLLQA
-2677 MTGKKWELT
+2677 MTGTKWALT
-2686 NRANGTWKATITKE
+2686 NNADGTWKATMTK
-2700 DAPKSSI
+2700 DPAPKTSI
-2707 SPKAALEKLQ
+2707 SPKEALERLE
-2717 ASKKTFADLT
+2717 AAKKTY
-2727 AAGIHPEG
+2727 GQQIPGVHPEG
-2735 APKESFKGSPALEK
+2735 IAKENFKGSPALEK
-2749 AGVKIDGGIAEYS
+2749 AGVKIDGGIADYG
-2762 QVDAMRKGAETRRSI
+2762 QVETMRKGAETRRSVKWQIDKTI
-2777 QRQIEKTAKKWDAT
+2777 QRMEAT
-2791 KQELREAKKIA
+2791 KQEIRAAKKIA
-2802 SGRSEYY
+2802 QGKQEYY

-2815 RPEVVSQLAALYLNE
+2815 RPEVVSQLSALYLNE

-2835 DLIQIRKGE
+2835 DLIQVRKSE
-2844 IRDGLLYKMI
+2844 IRDGLFYKMME
-2854 DLFPTEKEIQADP
+2854 LFPTENEIMANP
-2867 SLFKPEKLLVLNYRT
+2867 ELFKAEKLLVLNYRT

-2904 APVVRNTAE
+2904 APVIRNTAE
-2913 SYRWMNGQFDDV
+2913 SYRWTNQQFDDV
-2925 RKFTDSKGEKSELNQ
+2925 KEFTDSSGKKSRLNE
-2940 TESAY
+2940 TERAY

-2955 VQQAQESDRSKD
+2955 VEKAEHSERGDILKD
-2967 LISAAENVARGE
+2967 AAKKVAKGE
-2979 SVENEAI
+2979 SISNETI

-3022 KEYRGKFDL
+3022 KEYREKFDL

-3049 KIKGYTPHIP
+3049 RIQGYTPHMP
-3059 IAERFNSVQ
+3059 LAEKFNLMS
-3068 KALDDLWKALGIKDE
+3068 KALEVLGLNE
-3083 TVTRLPAEIA
+3083 TVTTLPAEIS
-3093 GRTETFRPQKR
+3093 GRTEGFRPQRR
-3104 WNPFFLER
+3104 WNPFLLER
-3112 KGDKTAYDIEEAFQN
+3112 KTDKTAYDIEEAFQS
-3127 YVQYLGDI
+3127 YVQYLSDI
-3135 LFHTDDIQKI
+3135 LFHTDDIQKV

-3151 LRKGLRGSFTATLE
+3151 LRKGLRGNFVDDLQ
-3165 KALDM
+3165 KAIDM
-3170 SRSGNVEEK
+3170 SRSSDAEEK
-3179 VEYLQEMG
+3179 IEYLQEMG
-3187 RIGND
+3187 QIGAD
-3192 MREYSNAE
+3192 DYDLSDAE
-3200 LAEAFDKLIEEM
+3200 MMQVFDRLISELVGEET
-3212 LGEAQNNTRYSD
+3212 NKTRYSP

-3247 EYMGGREWLNIGN
+3247 EYGGGREWLNIGN

-3314 EIDFLTGKM
+3314 EIDFLTGKK
-3323 GIDYLVQSGTDKFVS
+3323 GIDYLVQSKMDKFIS

-3352 TIATRAAYWDAIRN
+3352 TIATRAAYWDAIQN

-3386 DRTKGAKPLAFHSKG
+3386 DRTKGAKPLKFHSKG
-3401 MWKRMANLFQI
+3401 VVVQMLNVFQI

-3417 VEFVMKDMPLEIQR
+3417 VEFVMQDMPLEIKR
-3431 EAEKNGKKSAARML
+3431 EAREHGKKSAARML

-3479 TANFFASGKGLST
+3479 TANFFASGKGLPT
-3492 NDYMK
+3492 NDYIK
-3497 SLINKVVGSEIFDVP
+3497 NLINKAVGSEIFDVQEP
-3512 EERETFDTS
+3512 KEGFDTS
-3521 AALAD
+3521 AAIKD

-3544 FGVGDRTMP
+3544 LGVGDRSMP
-3553 MPDIFGSGKNIA
+3553 FPNIFGTGKNFY
-3565 DAIKTDGFFSGASA
+3565 DALFPGNGKSA
-3579 EAVAKLLAQLVPGGR
+3579 NGQEVLEKGLEFLAELVPGGR
-3594 QLSKTGFGVKALIEG
+3594 QAKKTGYGIKAIAQG

-3615 GEKKRLQYPLD
+3615 GDNERLLYALD
-3626 MDDPMTYIRTALFG
+3626 TDNVWNDIRTALFG

-3654 DSGLTAKQ
+3654 DSGLTSKQ

-3749 DEIDKLMDAGMKWKD
+3749 DAIDKLMDAGMKWKD

-3787 FANWLDGKKYSGK
+3787 FASWLDGKKYSGK
-3800 QREAIDEKLVPKSAK
+3800 QREAIDEELVPKSAK
-3815 FYNEM
+3815 FYGEM
-3820 TAAGVSAGNALK
+3820 TAAGVSAGSALK

-3857 SGLSDKEAY
+3857 SGLSDKESY

-3939 IMGQEYENVRW
+3939 IMGQEYENVKW

>member
-1 MNYPKTFDEY
+1 MSYPKTMAEY
-11 IAQKNRQAAGN
+11 RKQQEESRQTAGN
-22 TPAASGGFSYPAT
+22 TPAVSGGFSYLGTIA
-35 FDEYMQKKGQNQL
+35 EYRKNEAQMRSQIQSQQIKA
-48 NTVQTAEREKCL
+48 QTAERDRCL
-60 SASGFDRMQTDI
+60 SASGWSQMETDM
-72 GTLFGGMDGYFQS
+72 GTLFGTMDGYFQ
-85 KHRIGASGSGWK
+85 KRHRGVGNGDYK
-97 ERVGAMLQSVEKE
+97 LRVTSMLQSVEKE

-116 YADVMGEDAQSYQKQ
+116 YAGVMGEDAQKYQNR
-131 LNAWEAQL
+131 LNEWETQL
-139 KRYQKAMNG
+139 KRYRGALEGK
-148 QEDDEDSLAL
+148 ETDEDSLAL

-194 GAKKLLEDADEVES
+194 GAKKLLEEADEVES

-215 AEAQVLLQQVQQYK
+215 AEAQGLLQQVQRYK

-294 LMVKK
+294 LMAKK

-432 QYKPVD
+432 RYKPVD

-474 LANTEMTQ
+474 LANAEMTQ

-512 NQDGQQAALDRY
+512 NPDGQQAALDRY

-531 YLDML
+531 YLDMF

-580 PVGNYFVEG
+580 PLGNYFVEG
-589 GQQGIDYENRDWQA
+589 GQQGIDYENRDWQE

-609 EQGRYASDLLKNGS
+609 EQGRYASDLLQNGS

-674 NAQKGATGYMKFA
+674 NAQKGATGYMKLA

-745 PVVDPEG
+745 PVVDPEN
-752 AGAVAKYIYKLTDN
+752 AGLISKYITDLTDN

-777 FDRIGEGMEEVAS
+777 FDCIGEGLEEVAS
-790 AIAGAALDYALTGE
+790 AVAGAALDYALTGE

-837 RAKSYVKSNVI
+837 RAKNYVKSHVI

-979 AAQDIYTARD
+979 AAQDIYAARD

-997 EQEKTARAAER
+997 EQEKAARAAER
-1008 AQRTAERDGQEN
+1008 AQRAAERAGQEN
-1020 TPAAEQAAQEAP
+1020 TQAAEQATQEAP
-1032 QTAQK
+1032 QTAQE

-1087 AGEAVTVERK
+1087 TGEAVTVEGK

-1176 KLTFVK
+1176 KLTYVK

-1240 FTLQLLRNEFS
+1240 LTLQLLRNEFS

-1294 KIYQLQRTVAE
+1294 EIYQLQRTVAE
-1305 STPEVDVSEP
+1305 STPEVDISEP
-1315 AAEVSSAVRR
+1315 AAEISDATRR

-1547 RLQERLQREYSDILN
+1547 RLQERLQQEYSDILN
-1562 GLTKEEQN
+1562 GPTKEEQN

-1588 EKLGDTEKYDR
+1588 EKPGDTEKYDR
-1599 MDAEHDRLYEK
+1599 LDAEHDRLYEK

-1674 LTEDTGNGY
+1674 LTEDMGNGY

-1695 GIGVVLDTKLFDGVK
+1695 GLGVVLDTKLFDGVS
-1710 PRYWGKVLGKFV
+1710 PRNWGKVLGKFV

-1736 NGNEQTVYL
+1736 FGNEQTVYL
-1745 ARENDRVRKDGAN
+1745 ARENERVRKDGAKN
-1758 NSHRVI
+1758 NHKVI

-1769 YTGDNTRA
+1769 YTGDNARA
-1777 LAVVH
+1777 IAVVQL
-1782 ISELLAT
+1782 SELLKT
-1789 SEHENTTDEHNHQW
+1789 SRYENTTDEHTHQW

-1810 HRKTYIQDAAGNI
+1810 YRKTYIQDMEGNI
-1823 YSATLNIARGNDRNI
+1823 YSAKLNIARGNDRNI

-1844 VRRIDEGSIA
+1844 VRKIDKGSIA
-1854 GGAVSSTRRSGRDS
+1854 DGVVPSTQNGRGS
-1868 LTSHNASLD
+1868 LITNNASSD

-1885 NVKKKFSLSPTEK
+1885 NVKKKFSLSPAEK

-1910 AKAEEAKQDAH
+1910 AKAEEAKQA
-1921 QSILSDDVLKAL
+1921 
-1933 GEERNPEGYYAQR
+1933 AQ
-1946 VKFSL
+1946 
-1951 GQQTESKRLL
+1951 
-1961 TDEEKADKGIRVYG
+1961 
-1975 RGEGQVYKAVPGD
+1975 
-1988 TVELISQG
+1988 
-1996 YWERNPDGTW
+1996 
-2006 EEGKYYN
+2006 
-2013 LGSIEVPKNGDENTL
+2013 
-2028 VVTGLPNRAKFAS
+2028 
-2041 DETPNYILSGGR
+2041 
-2053 MALNRSS
+2053 
-2060 ANNNTSEKIKGAV
+2060 
-2073 ESEIYSMV
+2073 
-2081 GLRKDGYFYRIIKSE
+2081 
-2096 KEIDYIKG
+2096 
-2104 GKIRRS
+2104 
-2110 VNHATGEKEDG
+2110 
-2121 YSVWEYPK
+2121 
-2129 YPGDLVEVT
+2129 
-2138 GEAISIGSDGEP
+2138 
-2150 VLDVHTVKFVRVIE
+2150 
-2164 DWMEQYH
+2164 
-2171 KGKELFKEKYGWS
+2171 
-2184 DAQLEQALRGGYQ
+2184 
-2197 LNRDLPQAA
+2197 
-2206 SSTPQKFS
+2206 
-2214 LTPTEKAQR
+2214 
-2223 AQERAETA
+2223 
-2231 IVKAEEAKQAA
+2231 
-2242 KESYKRELTGGL
+2242 ESYKRELTGGL

-2292 LFEALMNLG
+2292 LFEALMDLG
-2301 TATLP
+2301 TTTLP

-2318 RGRRIF
+2318 KGRRIF

-2335 DWEDFRKKAFSS
+2335 DWGDFRKKAFSS

-2361 VHMLELADA
+2361 LHMLELADA

-2404 GMEENEKRFG
+2404 GMEENEKRLG

-2425 QEFEKLLNRYEKQAG
+2425 QEFEKLLNRYERQAG

-2528 VLFTNKETGLASVK
+2528 VLFTNKETGLSSVK
-2542 DMETKLLTAV
+2542 DMETKLLTVVA
-2552 EPKYQPSVQETA
+2552 PKYQPSVQETA

-2581 EDLAEFYNW
+2581 EDLGMFYEW
-2590 YDAQT
+2590 YDGQTEGRETNDLRPVAEERAEKSRQAAQEIEKQRGESALEE
-2595 AEADARQK
+2595 AEQLEKRLK
-2603 AETRAAAEEERKGSI
+2603 AETKDALDSFMRANG
-2618 VRTAEEYEKK
+2618 EY
-2628 KQERLEG
+2628 
-2635 MQKAYL
+2635 
-2641 ESFGTSEPDFPYGK
+2641 
-2655 GKPMYSRGTSLQP
+2655 KPLYSRFTTLQP
-2668 GEALALLQA
+2668 GEALSLLQA
-2677 MTGKKWELT
+2677 MTGTKWALT
-2686 NRANGTWKATITKE
+2686 NNADGTWKATATKE
-2700 DAPKSSI
+2700 RAPESKI
-2707 SPKAALEKLQ
+2707 SPQEAKVRLEAAR
-2717 ASKKTFADLT
+2717 KTYGQQIPGVHPN
-2727 AAGIHPEG
+2727 GI
-2735 APKESFKGSPALEK
+2735 AKENFKGSPAMEK
-2749 AGVKIDGGIAEYS
+2749 AGVKIDGGIADYG
-2762 QVDAMRKGAETRRSI
+2762 QVETMRKGAETRRSVKWQIDKTI
-2777 QRQIEKTAKKWDAT
+2777 QRMEAT
-2791 KQELREAKKIA
+2791 KQEIRAAKKIA
-2802 SGRSEYY
+2802 QGKQEYY

-2815 RPEVVSQLAALYLNE
+2815 RPEVVSQLSALYLNE

-2835 DLIQIRKGE
+2835 DLIQVRKSE
-2844 IRDGLLYKMI
+2844 IRDGLFYKMME
-2854 DLFPTEKEIQADP
+2854 LFPTENEIMANP
-2867 SLFKPEKLLVLNYRT
+2867 ELFKAEKLLVLNYRT

-2904 APVVRNTAE
+2904 APVIRNTAE
-2913 SYRWMNGQFDDV
+2913 SYRWTNQQFDDV
-2925 RKFTDSKGEKSELNQ
+2925 KEFTDSSGKKSRLNE
-2940 TESAY
+2940 TERAY

-2955 VQQAQESDRSKD
+2955 VEKAERSDRGDILKD
-2967 LISAAENVARGE
+2967 AAKKVAKGE
-2979 SVENEAI
+2979 SISNETI

-3009 AEGIDKVKCENAM
+3009 TEGIDKKKCENAM
-3022 KEYRGKFDL
+3022 QEYRKKFDL

-3049 KIKGYTPHIP
+3049 RIQGYTPHMP
-3059 IAERFNSVQ
+3059 LAEKFNLMS
-3068 KALDDLWKALGIKDE
+3068 KALEVLGLNE
-3083 TVTRLPAEIA
+3083 TVTTLPAEIS
-3093 GRTETFRPQKR
+3093 GRTEGFRPQRR
-3104 WNPFFLER
+3104 WNPFLLER
-3112 KGDKTAYDIEEAFQN
+3112 KTDKTAYDIEEAFQS
-3127 YVQYLGDI
+3127 YVQYLSDI
-3135 LFHTDDIQKI
+3135 LFHTDDIQKV

-3151 LRKGLRGSFTATLE
+3151 LRKGLRGNFVDDLQ
-3165 KALDM
+3165 KAIDM
-3170 SRSGNVEEK
+3170 SRSSDAEEK
-3179 VEYLQEMG
+3179 IEYLQEMG
-3187 RIGND
+3187 QIGAD
-3192 MREYSNAE
+3192 DYDLSDAE
-3200 LAEAFDKLIEEM
+3200 MMQVFDRLISELVGEET
-3212 LGEAQNNTRYSD
+3212 NKTRYSP

-3247 EYMGGREWLNIGN
+3247 EYGGGREWLNIGN

-3314 EIDFLTGKM
+3314 EIDFLTGKK
-3323 GIDYLVQSGTDKFVS
+3323 GIDYLVQSGTDKFIS

-3352 TIATRAAYWDAIRN
+3352 TIATRAAYWDAIQN

-3386 DRTKGAKPLAFHSKG
+3386 DRTKGAKPLKFHSKG
-3401 MWKRMANLFQI
+3401 VVVQMLNVFQI

-3417 VEFVMKDMPLEIQR
+3417 VEFVTQDMPLEIKR
-3431 EAEKNGKKSAARML
+3431 EARENGKKSAARML

-3479 TANFFASGKGLST
+3479 TANFFASGKGLPT
-3492 NDYMK
+3492 NDYIK
-3497 SLINKVVGSEIFDVP
+3497 NLINKVVGSEIFDVQEP
-3512 EERETFDTS
+3512 KEGFDTS
-3521 AALAD
+3521 AAIKD

-3544 FGVGDRTMP
+3544 LGVGDRSMP
-3553 MPDIFGSGKNIA
+3553 FPNIVGTGKNFY
-3565 DAIKTDGFFSGASA
+3565 DALFPGNGKSA
-3579 EAVAKLLAQLVPGGR
+3579 NGQEVLEKGLEFLAELVPGGR
-3594 QLSKTGFGVKALIEG
+3594 QAKKTGYGIKAIAQG

-3615 GEKKRLQYPLD
+3615 GDNERLLYALD
-3626 MDDPMTYIRTALFG
+3626 TDNVWNDIRTVLFG
-3640 VNASPEAKAYYAGD
+3640 TNATPEAKRYYAGE

-3723 ELAAQENLTDGQRM
+3723 ELAAQEGLTDGQRM

-3749 DEIDKLMDAGMKWKD
+3749 DAIDKLLDAGMKWKD
-3764 ISEILDKRGELG
+3764 ISEILDKRGELK
-3776 AGRSEKEWAAD
+3776 AGKTESEWAAE
-3787 FANWLDGKKYSGK
+3787 FASWLDGKKYSGK
-3800 QREAIDEKLVPKSAK
+3800 NREAINEALVPQSAS
-3815 FYNEM
+3815 FYNKM
-3820 TAAGVSAGNALK
+3820 TAAGVGKNSAIK
-3832 IEKKARDLAG
+3832 IEEIARKAAKADGKNFSEAYQARAV
-3842 ENDLNQTFKAQAVMQ
+3842 AQA
-3857 SGLSDKEAY
+3857 GLSENEAY
-3866 AALGAVYTGSTAEK
+3866 KALCAIYSDGTAEK
-3880 FRAAQTEGIPAKVYA
+3880 FKEAHEAGIPAKEYTKFWLAQA
-3895 EFWTRA
+3895 ELESDR
-3901 KELHADKDEDG
+3901 DEDG
-3912 KSISGSRKEKVIELI
+3912 EFISGSKREKVIELI

-3939 IMGQEYENVRW
+3939 IMSQKYKSYDW
-3950 WQMPWN
+3950 WMMPWS

>member
-35 FDEYMQKKGQNQL
+35 FDEYMQQKGQNQL

-116 YADVMGEDAQSYQKQ
+116 YAGVMGEDAQKYQNR
-131 LNAWEAQL
+131 LNEWETQL

-194 GAKKLLEDADEVES
+194 GAKKLLEDADRIEG

-215 AEAQVLLQQVQQYK
+215 AEAQSLLQQVQQYK
-229 TQLAQMQETGTG
+229 TQLAQMQETAAG

-253 GAAINPNLPR
+253 GAAINPSLPR
-263 YTDSTGE
+263 FADSTGE

-294 LMVKK
+294 LMGRK

-396 GDAQGAI
+396 GDAQGEI

-432 QYKPVD
+432 RYKTVD

-474 LANTEMTQ
+474 LANAEMTQ

-506 ANGLKA
+506 ANGLRE
-512 NQDGQQAALDRY
+512 NPDGQQAALDRY

-531 YLDML
+531 YLDMF

-555 EQVLTRGLGYI
+555 DQVLTRGLGYI
-566 TKATGKVLNMFGEN
+566 TKAVGKTLNLFGLAEN

-589 GQQGIDYENRDWQA
+589 GQQGIDYENKDWQA

-609 EQGRYASDLLKNGS
+609 EQGRYASDLLQNGS

-660 AQLSQGGKYASSLA
+660 AQLSQGGRYASSLA

-752 AGAVAKYIYKLTDN
+752 AGAVEKYIYKLTDN

-777 FDRIGEGMEEVAS
+777 FDRIGEGLEEVAS
-790 AIAGAALDYALTGE
+790 AVAGAALDYALTGE
-804 TDLTAKELVDE
+804 SSLSAEELVNE

-854 AQTNLESLYRAMTRY
+854 AQTSLESLYRAMTRY

-931 FDNDFVDA
+931 FDNDFVDV

-979 AAQDIYTARD
+979 AAQDIYAARD

-1008 AQRTAERDGQEN
+1008 AQRAAERDGQEN
-1020 TPAAEQAAQEAP
+1020 TPAAEQAAQEEP
-1032 QTAQK
+1032 QMAQETTQSAAETVEK
-1037 EARNDMAEE
+1037 AEE
-1046 NTPAEP
+1046 INAPA
-1052 VQAEEVTAPT
+1052 
-1062 AQANEGGTVNE
+1062 AQENEGGMSNE
-1073 SNGQGEERTARVDS
+1073 QPESAGENQGRNERVDS
-1087 AGEAVTVERK
+1087 EGQTGGVAEGGSRSAGDGGGAGEAEGVEGGVSRKTRLDERVERFK
-1097 PERANDAGAGE
+1097 GI
-1108 GRTGNL
+1108 
-1114 SEAARR
+1114 
-1120 GKLEERVKRFSDVA
+1120 A
-1134 QDKPVSELMSSGD
+1134 QDTAMDKLTADGD
-1147 PDALVGVIPVRKYT
+1147 PDVLVGVVPVRRYT
-1161 KEMQQMQRA
+1161 GEMQQAQRR
-1170 AKSHGM
+1170 AKERGL
-1176 KLTFVK
+1176 KTTFVV
-1182 GTLSI
+1182 GTMSV
-1187 QAKNG
+1187 KDRDG
-1192 EYINANGAYDEE
+1192 EYRNVDAVYNPDD
-1204 TGRIFASVS
+1204 GRIIVSVS
-1213 SAEYEPEQIAQHEL
+1213 SAEYEPEVLVEHEL
-1227 YHALIAKGEANVE
+1227 FHDSVRNGNVNLIDAVEAAMQDVTNEEAEKIVDQY
-1240 FTLQLLRNEFS
+1240 LQAYR
-1251 DEQLMEIARE
+1251 
-1261 YEKLY
+1261 
-1266 FGVYDSGADVWE
+1266 GVYGDDLEAIYE
-1278 EIFADAYSGM
+1278 EILADAAAGM
-1288 NRFGTG
+1288 NRFGEKSFRRIREATR
-1294 KIYQLQRTVAE
+1294 KFLSETE
-1305 STPEVDVSEP
+1305 SREP

-1332 EKAAR
+1332 EKAAQ

-1547 RLQERLQREYSDILN
+1547 RLQERLQREYDDILN

-1588 EKLGDTEKYDR
+1588 EKPGDAEKYDR

-1650 ASRRKMTAEERQ
+1650 ASRRRLTAEERQ

-1674 LTEDTGNGY
+1674 LTEDMGN
-1683 SIAEIK
+1683 AM
-1689 GEKQDY
+1689 D
-1695 GIGVVLDTKLFDGVK
+1695 
-1710 PRYWGKVLGKFV
+1710 
-1722 YENLAGTELRTFDE
+1722 
-1736 NGNEQTVYL
+1736 
-1745 ARENDRVRKDGAN
+1745 
-1758 NSHRVI
+1758 
-1764 DKLAR
+1764 
-1769 YTGDNTRA
+1769 
-1777 LAVVH
+1777 AV
-1782 ISELLAT
+1782 
-1789 SEHENTTDEHNHQW
+1789 
-1803 MDSRGWE
+1803 
-1810 HRKTYIQDAAGNI
+1810 
-1823 YSATLNIARGNDRNI
+1823 
-1838 LYDINN
+1838 
-1844 VRRIDEGSIA
+1844 
-1854 GGAVSSTRRSGRDS
+1854 
-1868 LTSHNASLD
+1868 LD
-1877 GRIAQNDR
+1877 GRLTADSTEQERYELLKNETLTLARPDESKLDDIDLADLNTRKKSAVMPGMKALAKKLGIMNVDLQNSRIEIPFQFSNRGLTTSLHHQLEYGGSYQDYARMMTCFNELIRNAVPIEVHGEKKAGTSRENPFLKQVYVMLGGYAEENYVVPVQLEVKEMEDQSENRLYLSVVLTKIAPEVLEKALSGKTGSIPRLFSDAKISIADIFR
-1885 NVKKKFSLSPTEK
+1885 NVNSEDGRFLKYVPDGFLSE
-1898 AQRAQE
+1898 AQK
-1904 RAETAA
+1904 A
-1910 AKAEEAKQDAH
+1910 AKQKAIAKQ
-1921 QSILSDDVLKAL
+1921 
-1933 GEERNPEGYYAQR
+1933 
-1946 VKFSL
+1946 
-1951 GQQTESKRLL
+1951 
-1961 TDEEKADKGIRVYG
+1961 
-1975 RGEGQVYKAVPGD
+1975 
-1988 TVELISQG
+1988 
-1996 YWERNPDGTW
+1996 
-2006 EEGKYYN
+2006 
-2013 LGSIEVPKNGDENTL
+2013 
-2028 VVTGLPNRAKFAS
+2028 
-2041 DETPNYILSGGR
+2041 
-2053 MALNRSS
+2053 
-2060 ANNNTSEKIKGAV
+2060 
-2073 ESEIYSMV
+2073 
-2081 GLRKDGYFYRIIKSE
+2081 E
-2096 KEIDYIKG
+2096 KEY
-2104 GKIRRS
+2104 S
-2110 VNHATGEKEDG
+2110 G
-2121 YSVWEYPK
+2121 YRY
-2129 YPGDLVEVT
+2129 
-2138 GEAISIGSDGEP
+2138 
-2150 VLDVHTVKFVRVIE
+2150 
-2164 DWMEQYH
+2164 
-2171 KGKELFKEKYGWS
+2171 
-2184 DAQLEQALRGGYQ
+2184 
-2197 LNRDLPQAA
+2197 
-2206 SSTPQKFS
+2206 S

-2231 IVKAEEAKQAA
+2231 EAKAEEAKQTAQ
-2242 KESYKRELTGGL
+2242 ESYKRELTGGL
-2254 KKLFEVQSYDNEALG
+2254 KKLFEVQSYDNGALG

-2455 LESLI
+2455 LESIL
-2460 READG
+2460 READSVK
-2465 ERPAKKPEGITEPW
+2465 PAKKAEGVVEPW
-2479 TISEAAAQKRGFPFL
+2479 TISEAAAQKRGFPYL

-2552 EPKYQPSVQETA
+2552 EPKHQPSVQETA

-2581 EDLAEFYNW
+2581 EDLAEFYEW

-2635 MQKAYL
+2635 VQKAYL

-2717 ASKKTFADLT
+2717 ESKKTFADLT

-2735 APKESFKGSPALEK
+2735 TPKESFKGSPALEK

-2815 RPEVVSQLAALYLNE
+2815 RPEVVSQLAAMYLNE

-3212 LGEAQNNTRYSD
+3212 LGEAQDNTRYSD

-3314 EIDFLTGKM
+3314 EIDFLTGKK

-3381 RALMG
+3381 RALMA

-3615 GEKKRLQYPLD
+3615 GEKQRLQYPLD

-3723 ELAAQENLTDGQRM
+3723 ELAAQENLTDGQRL
-3737 RIYSAMVESGKN
+3737 RIYSEMVESGKN
-3749 DEIDKLMDAGMKWKD
+3749 DAIDKLMDAGMKWKD

-3800 QREAIDEKLVPKSAK
+3800 NREVIDEELVPKSAK

-3820 TAAGVSAGNALK
+3820 TAAGVSAGSALK

-3866 AALGAVYTGSTAEK
+3866 AAMGAVYTGSTAEK

-3901 KELHADKDEDG
+3901 KELHADKDENG

>member
-22 TPAASGGFSYPAT
+22 SPAASGGFSYPAT
-35 FDEYMQKKGQNQL
+35 FDEYMQQKGQNRQSPM
-48 NTVQTAEREKCL
+48 QTAEREKCL
-60 SASGFDRMQTDI
+60 SASGFDRMQTDM

-116 YADVMGEDAQSYQKQ
+116 YAGVMGEDAQKYQNR
-131 LNAWEAQL
+131 LNEWETQL
-139 KRYQKAMNG
+139 KRYQGALEGKETDA
-148 QEDDEDSLAL
+148 DSLAL

-194 GAKKLLEDADEVES
+194 GAKKLLKDADEVES

-253 GAAINPNLPR
+253 GAAINPDLPR

-294 LMVKK
+294 LMAKK

-403 RRAAEAIPDKGDAM
+403 RRAAEALPDKGDAM
-417 KEFRYQKSNLTRENI
+417 KEFHYQKSNLTRENI
-432 QYKPVD
+432 RYKTVD
-438 ELLDRMHFTYGEGD
+438 ELLARMHFTYGEGD

-474 LANTEMTQ
+474 LANAEMTQ

-506 ANGLKA
+506 ANGLKE
-512 NQDGQQAALDRY
+512 NPDGQQAALDRY

-531 YLDML
+531 YLDMF

-589 GQQGIDYENRDWQA
+589 GQQGIDYENRDWQE

-609 EQGRYASDLLKNGS
+609 EQGRYASDLLQNGS

-745 PVVDPEG
+745 PIVDPEN
-752 AGAVAKYIYKLTDN
+752 AGLISKYITDMTDN

-777 FDRIGEGMEEVAS
+777 FDRIGEGLEEVAS
-790 AIAGAALDYALTGE
+790 AVAGAALDYALTGE

-837 RAKSYVKSNVI
+837 RAKNYVKSHVI

-854 AQTNLESLYRAMTRY
+854 AQTSLESLYRAMTRY

-899 TVVREFNTLADRLE
+899 TVVREFNTLADRME

-931 FDNDFVDA
+931 FDNDFVDV

-968 REMIDSLRGSE
+968 REMIDSLRDSE

-997 EQEKTARAAER
+997 EQEKAARAAER
-1008 AQRTAERDGQEN
+1008 AQRAAERAGQEN
-1020 TPAAEQAAQEAP
+1020 TKAAEQATQEAT
-1032 QTAQK
+1032 QTAQE
-1037 EARNDMAEE
+1037 EARNDIAEE

-1062 AQANEGGTVNE
+1062 AQVNEGGTVNE

-1120 GKLEERVKRFSDVA
+1120 GKLEERVKRFSNVA

-1147 PDALVGVIPVRKYT
+1147 PDALVGVVPVRKYT

-1176 KLTFVK
+1176 KLTYVK

-1240 FTLQLLRNEFS
+1240 LTLQLLRNEFS

-1315 AAEVSSAVRR
+1315 AEEISDATRR

-1337 RGGTRA
+1337 RGGKRA
-1343 SMAGPKAKTASSK
+1343 SIDRYSYRGKSMTENSEIYSYDFLTHQPDMKVVELPTLSEVQTGGRVDRTHAVEMGMQNLQEYGRRLDKTTATVKNVYTGRDIIVAKAALTHGLDGANISRLRTNARISSAAGEIIANAVPVNALKNESKNAIGTYAMVAIADSDGTPIVAVVTVEQYTNNVLAINAHEIKDQAHALNGRIAKKGGSLSSK
-1356 SLALA
+1356 DHGYSEN
-1361 EAMEEDGASRE
+1361 EAPNAAAS
-1372 EIWRKTGWI
+1372 IQSI
-1381 RGADGQWRF
+1381 AD
-1390 EVDDSKAEFRP
+1390 V
-1401 NGDARLLGEPRY
+1401 
-1413 RRLEELTDKWGDSFE
+1413 
-1428 KGGEPLTEAEEA
+1428 
-1440 EMEALQEEYSDRVWE
+1440 
-1455 KKYELQDFLKH
+1455 
-1466 DELYEAYPMLRHTTL
+1466 LRIVNTTHQS
-1481 RFEKLDPG
+1481 
-1489 VKGKFDKRNGAII
+1489 I
-1502 LSDSLFGKGPETL
+1502 LSDDVLKTLGEERNPEGYYAKRVKFSLSQQTDE
-1515 LHEIQHIIQ
+1515 
-1524 KYEGFQGGTSPEY
+1524 EY
-1537 WARRDYESGD
+1537 NLAVR
-1547 RLQERLQREYSDILN
+1547 
-1562 GLTKEEQN
+1562 T
-1570 DYIRYQEIDGE
+1570 
-1581 LERLFYS
+1581 
-1588 EKLGDTEKYDR
+1588 GDTEKAQEMVEAAAKKAGYTIHAYHGTARADR
-1599 MDAEHDRLYEK
+1599 VGTE
-1610 LYPKEWFGKLL
+1610 F
-1621 DLKRQMENPGEVYLG
+1621 
-1636 QYINSAG
+1636 
-1643 EIEARET
+1643 RE
-1650 ASRRKMTAEERQ
+1650 
-1662 NKMPDLGWDRAL
+1662 DRATSGPMAFFTDSKKIAGNYARDKADTSL
-1674 LTEDTGNGY
+1674 AYDEEYDDYYTQFRVTRNGKSLAIGDLWNYLT
-1683 SIAEIK
+1683 IAERMKIK
-1689 GEKQDY
+1689 NAAPHIRFDDDY
-1695 GIGVVLDTKLFDGVK
+1695 D
-1710 PRYWGKVLGKFV
+1710 
-1722 YENLAGTELRTFDE
+1722 
-1736 NGNEQTVYL
+1736 Q
-1745 ARENDRVRKDGAN
+1745 
-1758 NSHRVI
+1758 
-1764 DKLAR
+1764 
-1769 YTGDNTRA
+1769 
-1777 LAVVH
+1777 
-1782 ISELLAT
+1782 
-1789 SEHENTTDEHNHQW
+1789 
-1803 MDSRGWE
+1803 
-1810 HRKTYIQDAAGNI
+1810 
-1823 YSATLNIARGNDRNI
+1823 I
-1838 LYDINN
+1838 LYDPSAQHGNGAYDAYELNRNKGNVLNTLISTWLETGDLYDREGDFLEVLKLAGLNN
-1844 VRRIDEGSIA
+1844 VEYRDPDARYEKVYDVFLKIKNPFDASNAEQSFYEGLSEWLENTDISEYQKESAGADMWDKNRIEPERFLERLADDIEAGTSNAWTSIPDYVTAYLKELGYDGIKDVGGKGGGEGHTVWIPFTGKQVKSA
-1854 GGAVSSTRRSGRDS
+1854 EAAVYTDDGELIPLSQRFKANKRDIRYS
-1868 LTSHNASLD
+1868 LT
-1877 GRIAQNDR
+1877 
-1885 NVKKKFSLSPTEK
+1885 PTEK

-1910 AKAEEAKQDAH
+1910 AKAEEAKQA
-1921 QSILSDDVLKAL
+1921 
-1933 GEERNPEGYYAQR
+1933 AQ
-1946 VKFSL
+1946 
-1951 GQQTESKRLL
+1951 
-1961 TDEEKADKGIRVYG
+1961 
-1975 RGEGQVYKAVPGD
+1975 
-1988 TVELISQG
+1988 
-1996 YWERNPDGTW
+1996 
-2006 EEGKYYN
+2006 
-2013 LGSIEVPKNGDENTL
+2013 
-2028 VVTGLPNRAKFAS
+2028 
-2041 DETPNYILSGGR
+2041 
-2053 MALNRSS
+2053 
-2060 ANNNTSEKIKGAV
+2060 
-2073 ESEIYSMV
+2073 
-2081 GLRKDGYFYRIIKSE
+2081 
-2096 KEIDYIKG
+2096 
-2104 GKIRRS
+2104 
-2110 VNHATGEKEDG
+2110 
-2121 YSVWEYPK
+2121 
-2129 YPGDLVEVT
+2129 
-2138 GEAISIGSDGEP
+2138 
-2150 VLDVHTVKFVRVIE
+2150 
-2164 DWMEQYH
+2164 
-2171 KGKELFKEKYGWS
+2171 
-2184 DAQLEQALRGGYQ
+2184 
-2197 LNRDLPQAA
+2197 
-2206 SSTPQKFS
+2206 
-2214 LTPTEKAQR
+2214 
-2223 AQERAETA
+2223 
-2231 IVKAEEAKQAA
+2231 
-2242 KESYKRELTGGL
+2242 ESYKRELTGGL
-2254 KKLFEVQSYDNEALG
+2254 RKLFEVQSYDNGALG

-2494 NGKQVYPLRTWVK
+2494 NGRQVYPLRTWVK

-2528 VLFTNKETGLASVK
+2528 VLFTNKETGLSSVK

-2603 AETRAAAEEERKGSI
+2603 AETRAAAEEERKESI

-2635 MQKAYL
+2635 VQKAYL

-2735 APKESFKGSPALEK
+2735 TPKESFKGSPALEK

-3145 RAAESY
+3145 RAAERY
-3151 LRKGLRGSFTATLE
+3151 LRKGLRGSFVTTLE

-3200 LAEAFDKLIEEM
+3200 LAEAFDKLIKEI
-3212 LGEAQNNTRYSD
+3212 LGEAQDNTRYSD

-3314 EIDFLTGKM
+3314 EIDFLTGKK

-3615 GEKKRLQYPLD
+3615 GEKQRLQYPLD
-3626 MDDPMTYIRTALFG
+3626 MDNPMTYIRTALFG

-3749 DEIDKLMDAGMKWKD
+3749 DAIDKLMDAGMKWKD

-3776 AGRSEKEWAAD
+3776 TGRSEKEWAAD
-3787 FANWLDGKKYSGK
+3787 FASWLDGKKYSGK
-3800 QREAIDEKLVPKSAK
+3800 KREVIDEELVPKSAK
-3815 FYNEM
+3815 FYGEM
-3820 TAAGVSAGNALK
+3820 TAAGVSAGSALK

-3842 ENDLNQTFKAQAVMQ
+3842 ENDLNQTFKAKAVMQ

-3939 IMGQEYENVRW
+3939 IMGQEYENVKW

>member
-11 IAQKNRQAAGN
+11 IAQKNRKAAGN

-35 FDEYMQKKGQNQL
+35 FDEYMQQKGRNQL

-60 SASGFDRMQTDI
+60 SASGFDRMQTDM

-116 YADVMGEDAQSYQKQ
+116 YAGVMGEDAQKYQAQ
-131 LNAWEAQL
+131 INAWETQL
-139 KRYQKAMNG
+139 KRYQGALEGK
-148 QEDDEDSLAL
+148 ETDEDSLAL

-171 YFTKASETEAGT
+171 YFTKASETEAGM

-194 GAKKLLEDADEVES
+194 GAKKLLKDADEVES

-215 AEAQVLLQQVQQYK
+215 AEAQGLLQQVQQYK

-253 GAAINPNLPR
+253 GAAINPSLPR
-263 YTDSTGE
+263 FADSTGE

-294 LMVKK
+294 LMAKK

-326 FTQNGTSQGAAE
+326 FTQDGTSQGAAE

-403 RRAAEAIPDKGDAM
+403 RRAAEALPDKGDAM
-417 KEFRYQKSNLTRENI
+417 KEFHYQKSNLTRENI
-432 QYKPVD
+432 RYKTVD
-438 ELLDRMHFTYGEGD
+438 ELLARMHFTYGEGD

-474 LANTEMTQ
+474 LANAEMTQ

-506 ANGLKA
+506 ANGLKE
-512 NQDGQQAALDRY
+512 NPDGQQAALDRY

-531 YLDML
+531 YLDMF

-589 GQQGIDYENRDWQA
+589 GQQGIDYENRDWQE

-609 EQGRYASDLLKNGS
+609 EQGRYASDLLQNGS

-745 PVVDPEG
+745 PIVDPEN
-752 AGAVAKYIYKLTDN
+752 AGLISKYITDLTDN

-777 FDRIGEGMEEVAS
+777 FDRIGEGLEEVAS
-790 AIAGAALDYALTGE
+790 AVAGAALDYALTGE

-837 RAKSYVKSNVI
+837 RAKSYVKSHVI

-997 EQEKTARAAER
+997 EQEKAARATERAQRAAER
-1008 AQRTAERDGQEN
+1008 AGQEN
-1020 TPAAEQAAQEAP
+1020 TQATEQAAQEAP
-1032 QTAQK
+1032 QTAQE
-1037 EARNDMAEE
+1037 EARNDIAEE

-1062 AQANEGGTVNE
+1062 AQANEGGTINE
-1073 SNGQGEERTARVDS
+1073 SNGQGEEWTARVDS

-1240 FTLQLLRNEFS
+1240 HTLQLLRNEFS

-1315 AAEVSSAVRR
+1315 AEEISDATRR

-1337 RGGTRA
+1337 RGGKRA
-1343 SMAGPKAKTASSK
+1343 SIDRYSYQGKSMTENSEIYSYDFLTHQPDMEITELPPLSEVKSDGKIDRDLVISLGLENAKKIGRKLDNTVVAVENKYSHREIIISK
-1356 SLALA
+1356 PAIQHS
-1361 EAMEEDGASRE
+1361 MDG
-1372 EIWRKTGWI
+1372 GN
-1381 RGADGQWRF
+1381 
-1390 EVDDSKAEFRP
+1390 P
-1401 NGDARLLGEPRY
+1401 ARLRTNERI
-1413 RRLEELTDKWGDSFE
+1413 
-1428 KGGEPLTEAEEA
+1428 
-1440 EMEALQEEYSDRVWE
+1440 
-1455 KKYELQDFLKH
+1455 
-1466 DELYEAYPMLRHTTL
+1466 
-1481 RFEKLDPG
+1481 
-1489 VKGKFDKRNGAII
+1489 GAICGEVVANAI
-1502 LSDSLFGKGPETL
+1502 PVNALNNKNPEAIGTYAMVAL
-1515 LHEIQHIIQ
+1515 L
-1524 KYEGFQGGTSPEY
+1524 K
-1537 WARRDYESGD
+1537 SGD
-1547 RLQERLQREYSDILN
+1547 GNIAAIITVEQHTNKVERIDTIDLAHAFNGRLVKKEGSESSARERGY
-1562 GLTKEEQN
+1562 
-1570 DYIRYQEIDGE
+1570 
-1581 LERLFYS
+1581 
-1588 EKLGDTEKYDR
+1588 
-1599 MDAEHDRLYEK
+1599 A
-1610 LYPKEWFGKLL
+1610 
-1621 DLKRQMENPGEVYLG
+1621 
-1636 QYINSAG
+1636 NSALPA
-1643 EIEARET
+1643 IT
-1650 ASRRKMTAEERQ
+1650 TFT
-1662 NKMPDLGWDRAL
+1662 L
-1674 LTEDTGNGY
+1674 
-1683 SIAEIK
+1683 SIA
-1689 GEKQDY
+1689 D
-1695 GIGVVLDTKLFDGVK
+1695 
-1710 PRYWGKVLGKFV
+1710 
-1722 YENLAGTELRTFDE
+1722 
-1736 NGNEQTVYL
+1736 
-1745 ARENDRVRKDGAN
+1745 
-1758 NSHRVI
+1758 VI
-1764 DKLAR
+1764 QI
-1769 YTGDNTRA
+1769 
-1777 LAVVH
+1777 V
-1782 ISELLAT
+1782 
-1789 SEHENTTDEHNHQW
+1789 NTT
-1803 MDSRGWE
+1803 
-1810 HRKTYIQDAAGNI
+1810 
-1823 YSATLNIARGNDRNI
+1823 
-1838 LYDINN
+1838 
-1844 VRRIDEGSIA
+1844 
-1854 GGAVSSTRRSGRDS
+1854 
-1868 LTSHNASLD
+1868 
-1877 GRIAQNDR
+1877 
-1885 NVKKKFSLSPTEK
+1885 
-1898 AQRAQE
+1898 
-1904 RAETAA
+1904 
-1910 AKAEEAKQDAH
+1910 H

-1933 GEERNPEGYYAQR
+1933 GEERNPEGYYAKR

-1951 GQQTESKRLL
+1951 SQQ
-1961 TDEEKADKGIRVYG
+1961 TDEEYNLAVRSGDMEKAQEMVEAAAKKAGYTIHAYHGTARADRVGTEFREDRATSGPMAFFTDSKKIAGNYARDKADTSLAYDEEYDDYYTQFRVTRNGKSLAIGDLWNYLTIAERMKIKNAAPHIRFDDDYDQILYDPSAQHGNGAYDAYELNRNKGNVLNTLISTWLETGDLYDREGDFLEVLKLAGLNNVEYRDPDARYEKVYDVFLKIKNPFDASNAEQSFYEG
-1975 RGEGQVYKAVPGD
+1975 LSEWLENTDISEYQKESAGADMWDKNRIEPERFLERLADDIEAGTSNAWTSIPDYVTAYLKELGYDGIKDVGGKGGGEGHTVWIPFTGKQVKSAEAAVYTDDG
-1988 TVELISQG
+1988 ELIPLSQ
-1996 YWERNPDGTW
+1996 RF
-2006 EEGKYYN
+2006 K
-2013 LGSIEVPKNGDENTL
+2013 
-2028 VVTGLPNRAKFAS
+2028 
-2041 DETPNYILSGGR
+2041 
-2053 MALNRSS
+2053 
-2060 ANNNTSEKIKGAV
+2060 ANK
-2073 ESEIYSMV
+2073 
-2081 GLRKDGYFYRIIKSE
+2081 RD
-2096 KEIDYIKG
+2096 
-2104 GKIRRS
+2104 IR
-2110 VNHATGEKEDG
+2110 
-2121 YSVWEYPK
+2121 Y
-2129 YPGDLVEVT
+2129 
-2138 GEAISIGSDGEP
+2138 
-2150 VLDVHTVKFVRVIE
+2150 
-2164 DWMEQYH
+2164 
-2171 KGKELFKEKYGWS
+2171 
-2184 DAQLEQALRGGYQ
+2184 
-2197 LNRDLPQAA
+2197 
-2206 SSTPQKFS
+2206 S

-2231 IVKAEEAKQAA
+2231 EAKAEEAKQAA
-2242 KESYKRELTGGL
+2242 QESYKRELTGGL

-2392 EKGKDARMSLRK
+2392 EKGKNARMSLRK

-2447 ARTETDER
+2447 ERTETDER

-2494 NGKQVYPLRTWVK
+2494 NGRQVYPLRTWVK

-2528 VLFTNKETGLASVK
+2528 VLFTNKETGLSSVK

-2581 EDLAEFYNW
+2581 EDLGEFYNW

-2603 AETRAAAEEERKGSI
+2603 AETRATAEEERKGSI

-2628 KQERLEG
+2628 KQERLEDV
-2635 MQKAYL
+2635 QKAYL

-2735 APKESFKGSPALEK
+2735 TPKESFKGSPALEK

-3151 LRKGLRGSFTATLE
+3151 LRKGLRGSFVTTLE

-3323 GIDYLVQSGTDKFVS
+3323 GIDYLVQSGTDKFIS

-3386 DRTKGAKPLAFHSKG
+3386 DRTKGAKPLAFHAKNPFL
-3401 MWKRMANLFQI
+3401 RMANIFQI

-3615 GEKKRLQYPLD
+3615 GEKQRLQYPLD
-3626 MDDPMTYIRTALFG
+3626 MDNPMTYIRTALFG

-3723 ELAAQENLTDGQRM
+3723 ELSEQENLTDGQRM

-3749 DEIDKLMDAGMKWKD
+3749 DAIDKLMDAGMKWKD

-3787 FANWLDGKKYSGK
+3787 FASWLDGKKYSGK
-3800 QREAIDEKLVPKSAK
+3800 QREVIDEELVPKSAK

-3820 TAAGVSAGNALK
+3820 TAAGVSAGSALK

-3880 FRAAQTEGIPAKVYA
+3880 FRAAQTEGIPAKAYA

-3901 KELHADKDEDG
+3901 KELHADKDENG

-3939 IMGQEYENVRW
+3939 IMGQEYENVKW

>member
-1 MNYPKTFDEY
+1 MK
-11 IAQKNRQAAGN
+11 
-22 TPAASGGFSYPAT
+22 YPAT
-35 FDEYMQKKGQNQL
+35 FDEYMKQQNEGRKAAGNAPAASGSFSYPATFEEFVAQDGRVERERR
-48 NTVQTAEREKCL
+48 NAAQAAERGRCL
-60 SASGFDRMQTDI
+60 SASGFKQMETDM
-72 GTLFGGMDGYFQS
+72 GALFGTMDGYFQ
-85 KHRIGASGSGWK
+85 KRHRGVGNGDYK
-97 ERVGAMLQSVEKE
+97 LRVTSMLQSVEKE

-116 YADVMGEDAQSYQKQ
+116 YAGVMGEDAQKYQDR
-131 LNAWEAQL
+131 LNEWETQL
-139 KRYQKAMNG
+139 KRYRGALEGK
-148 QEDDEDSLAL
+148 ETDEDSLAL

-194 GAKKLLEDADEVES
+194 GAKKLLADADRIES

-215 AEAQVLLQQVQQYK
+215 AEAQGLLQQVQRYK

-294 LMVKK
+294 LMAKK

-432 QYKPVD
+432 RYKPVD

-512 NQDGQQAALDRY
+512 NPEGQQAALDRY

-531 YLDML
+531 YLDMF

-566 TKATGKVLNMFGEN
+566 TKAVGKVLNMFGEN

-589 GQQGIDYENRDWQA
+589 GQQGIDYENRDWQE

-609 EQGRYASDLLKNGS
+609 EQGRYASDLLQNGS

-745 PVVDPEG
+745 PIVDPEN
-752 AGAVAKYIYKLTDN
+752 AGLISKYITDLTDN

-777 FDRIGEGMEEVAS
+777 FDLIGEGMEEVAS
-790 AIAGAALDYALTGE
+790 AVAGAALDYALTGE

-837 RAKSYVKSNVI
+837 RAKRYVKSNVI

-854 AQTNLESLYRAMTRY
+854 AQTNLESLYRAMTSY

-979 AAQDIYTARD
+979 AAQDIYAARD

-997 EQEKTARAAER
+997 EQEKAARAEERTQRAAER
-1008 AQRTAERDGQEN
+1008 AGQEN
-1020 TPAAEQAAQEAP
+1020 TPEAEQATQEEPQMAQETTQSAAE
-1032 QTAQK
+1032 TVEK
-1037 EARNDMAEE
+1037 AEE
-1046 NTPAEP
+1046 INAPA
-1052 VQAEEVTAPT
+1052 
-1062 AQANEGGTVNE
+1062 AQENEGGMSNE
-1073 SNGQGEERTARVDS
+1073 QPESAGENQGRNERVDS
-1087 AGEAVTVERK
+1087 EGQTGGVAEGGSRSAGDGGGAGEAEGVEGGVSRKTRLDERVERFK
-1097 PERANDAGAGE
+1097 GI
-1108 GRTGNL
+1108 
-1114 SEAARR
+1114 
-1120 GKLEERVKRFSDVA
+1120 A
-1134 QDKPVSELMSSGD
+1134 QDTAMDKLTADGD
-1147 PDALVGVIPVRKYT
+1147 PDVMVGVVPVRRYT
-1161 KEMQQMQRA
+1161 GEMQQAQRR
-1170 AKSHGM
+1170 AKERGL
-1176 KLTFVK
+1176 KTTFVV
-1182 GTLSI
+1182 GTMSV
-1187 QAKNG
+1187 KDRDG
-1192 EYINANGAYDEE
+1192 EYRNVDAVYNPDD
-1204 TGRIFASVS
+1204 GRIIVSVS
-1213 SAEYEPEQIAQHEL
+1213 SAEYEPEVLVEHEL
-1227 YHALIAKGEANVE
+1227 FHDSVRNGNVNLIDAVEAAMQDVTNEEAEKIVDQY
-1240 FTLQLLRNEFS
+1240 LQAYR
-1251 DEQLMEIARE
+1251 
-1261 YEKLY
+1261 
-1266 FGVYDSGADVWE
+1266 GVYGDDLEAIYE
-1278 EIFADAYSGM
+1278 EILADAAAGM
-1288 NRFGTG
+1288 NRFGEKSFRRIREATR
-1294 KIYQLQRTVAE
+1294 KFLSETE
-1305 STPEVDVSEP
+1305 SREP

-1343 SMAGPKAKTASSK
+1343 SMAGQKAKTASSK
-1356 SLALA
+1356 NLALA

-1466 DELYEAYPMLRHTTL
+1466 DELYEAYPLLRHTTL

-1489 VKGKFDKRNGAII
+1489 VKGKFDKRNGSII

-1650 ASRRKMTAEERQ
+1650 AGRRKLTAEERQ

-1736 NGNEQTVYL
+1736 FGNEQTVYL
-1745 ARENDRVRKDGAN
+1745 ARENERVRKDGAKN
-1758 NSHRVI
+1758 NHKVI

-1769 YTGDNTRA
+1769 YTGDNARA
-1777 LAVVH
+1777 LAVVQL
-1782 ISELLAT
+1782 SELLKT
-1789 SEHENTTDEHNHQW
+1789 SRYENTTDEHTHQW

-1810 HRKTYIQDAAGNI
+1810 YRKTYIQDMEGNI
-1823 YSATLNIARGNDRNI
+1823 YSAKLNIARGNDRNI

-1844 VRRIDEGSIA
+1844 VRRIDKGSIA
-1854 GGAVSSTRRSGRDS
+1854 DGVVPSTKNGRGS
-1868 LTSHNASLD
+1868 LITNNASSD

-1885 NVKKKFSLSPTEK
+1885 NVKK
-1898 AQRAQE
+1898 
-1904 RAETAA
+1904 
-1910 AKAEEAKQDAH
+1910 
-1921 QSILSDDVLKAL
+1921 
-1933 GEERNPEGYYAQR
+1933 
-1946 VKFSL
+1946 
-1951 GQQTESKRLL
+1951 
-1961 TDEEKADKGIRVYG
+1961 
-1975 RGEGQVYKAVPGD
+1975 
-1988 TVELISQG
+1988 
-1996 YWERNPDGTW
+1996 
-2006 EEGKYYN
+2006 
-2013 LGSIEVPKNGDENTL
+2013 
-2028 VVTGLPNRAKFAS
+2028 
-2041 DETPNYILSGGR
+2041 
-2053 MALNRSS
+2053 
-2060 ANNNTSEKIKGAV
+2060 
-2073 ESEIYSMV
+2073 
-2081 GLRKDGYFYRIIKSE
+2081 
-2096 KEIDYIKG
+2096 
-2104 GKIRRS
+2104 
-2110 VNHATGEKEDG
+2110 
-2121 YSVWEYPK
+2121 
-2129 YPGDLVEVT
+2129 
-2138 GEAISIGSDGEP
+2138 
-2150 VLDVHTVKFVRVIE
+2150 
-2164 DWMEQYH
+2164 
-2171 KGKELFKEKYGWS
+2171 
-2184 DAQLEQALRGGYQ
+2184 
-2197 LNRDLPQAA
+2197 
-2206 SSTPQKFS
+2206 KFS

-2231 IVKAEEAKQAA
+2231 ASKAEEAKQAA
-2242 KESYKRELTGGL
+2242 QESYKRELTGGL

-2318 RGRRIF
+2318 RGRKIF

-2414 LKREE
+2414 LKREK

-2479 TISEAAAQKRGFPFL
+2479 TISEAAAQKRGFPYL

-2528 VLFTNKETGLASVK
+2528 VLFTNKETGLSSVK

-2581 EDLAEFYNW
+2581 EDLGEFYNW
-2590 YDAQT
+2590 YDGQTEGRETNDLRPVAEERAEKSRQAAQEIEKQRGESILEKQ
-2595 AEADARQK
+2595 EAYEQKK
-2603 AETRAAAEEERKGSI
+2603 AERI
-2618 VRTAEEYEKK
+2618 
-2628 KQERLEG
+2628 EG
-2635 MQKAYL
+2635 IRKAYL
-2641 ESFGTSEPDFPYGK
+2641 ESFGTTEPKLPYGK
-2655 GKPMYSRGTSLQP
+2655 DRPMQSRFTTLQP
-2668 GEALALLQA
+2668 GEALSLLQA
-2677 MTGKKWELT
+2677 MTGTKWALT
-2686 NRANGTWKATITKE
+2686 NNADGTWKATMTK
-2700 DAPKSSI
+2700 DPAPKTSI
-2707 SPKAALEKLQ
+2707 SPKEALERLE
-2717 ASKKTFADLT
+2717 AAKKTY
-2727 AAGIHPEG
+2727 GQQIPGVHPEG
-2735 APKESFKGSPALEK
+2735 IAKENFKGSPALEK
-2749 AGVKIDGGIAEYS
+2749 AGVKIDGGIADYG
-2762 QVDAMRKGAETRRSI
+2762 QVETMRKGAETRRSVKWQIDKTI
-2777 QRQIEKTAKKWDAT
+2777 QRMEAT
-2791 KQELREAKKIA
+2791 KQEIRAAKKIA
-2802 SGRSEYY
+2802 QGKQEYY

-2815 RPEVVSQLAALYLNE
+2815 RPEVVSQLSALYLNE

-2835 DLIQIRKGE
+2835 DLIQVRKSE
-2844 IRDGLLYKMI
+2844 IRDGLFYKMME
-2854 DLFPTEKEIQADP
+2854 LFPTENEIMANP
-2867 SLFKPEKLLVLNYRT
+2867 ELFKAEKLLVLNYRT

-2904 APVVRNTAE
+2904 APVIRNTAE
-2913 SYRWMNGQFDDV
+2913 SYRWTNQQFDDV
-2925 RKFTDSKGEKSELNQ
+2925 KEFTDSSGKKSRLNE
-2940 TESAY
+2940 TERAY

-2955 VQQAQESDRSKD
+2955 VEKAERSERGDILKD
-2967 LISAAENVARGE
+2967 AAKKVAKGENIS
-2979 SVENEAI
+2979 NETI

-3022 KEYRGKFDL
+3022 KEYRKKFDL

-3049 KIKGYTPHIP
+3049 RIQGYTPHMP
-3059 IAERFNSVQ
+3059 LAEKFNLMS
-3068 KALDDLWKALGIKDE
+3068 KALEVLGLNE
-3083 TVTRLPAEIA
+3083 TVTTLPAEIS
-3093 GRTETFRPQKR
+3093 GRTEGFRPQRR
-3104 WNPFFLER
+3104 WNPFLLER
-3112 KGDKTAYDIEEAFQN
+3112 KTDKTAYDIEEAFQS
-3127 YVQYLGDI
+3127 YVQYLSDI
-3135 LFHTDDIQKI
+3135 LFHTDDIQKV

-3151 LRKGLRGSFTATLE
+3151 LRKGLRGNFVDDLQ
-3165 KALDM
+3165 KAIDM
-3170 SRSGNVEEK
+3170 SRSSDAEEK
-3179 VEYLQEMG
+3179 IEYLQEMG
-3187 RIGND
+3187 QIGAD
-3192 MREYSNAE
+3192 DYDLSDAE
-3200 LAEAFDKLIEEM
+3200 MMQVFDRLISELVGEET
-3212 LGEAQNNTRYSD
+3212 NKTRYSP

-3247 EYMGGREWLNIGN
+3247 EYGGGREWLNIGN

-3314 EIDFLTGKM
+3314 EIDFLTGKK
-3323 GIDYLVQSGTDKFVS
+3323 GIDYLVQSKMDKFIS

-3352 TIATRAAYWDAIRN
+3352 TIATRAAYWDAIQN

-3386 DRTKGAKPLAFHSKG
+3386 DRTKGAKPLKFHSKG
-3401 MWKRMANLFQI
+3401 IVVQMLNVFQI

-3417 VEFVMKDMPLEIQR
+3417 VEFVMQDMPLEIKR
-3431 EAEKNGKKSAARML
+3431 EAREHGKKSAARML

-3479 TANFFASGKGLST
+3479 TANFFASGKGLPT
-3492 NDYMK
+3492 NDYIK
-3497 SLINKVVGSEIFDVP
+3497 NLINKVVGSEIFDVQEP
-3512 EERETFDTS
+3512 KEGFDTS
-3521 AALAD
+3521 AAIKD

-3534 IPFASNLSGL
+3534 IPFASNASGL
-3544 FGVGDRTMP
+3544 LGVGDRSMP
-3553 MPDIFGSGKNIA
+3553 FPNIFGTGKNFY
-3565 DAIKTDGFFSGASA
+3565 DALFPGNGKSA
-3579 EAVAKLLAQLVPGGR
+3579 NGQEVLEKGLEFLAELVPGGR
-3594 QLSKTGFGVKALIEG
+3594 QAKKTGYGIKAIAQG

-3615 GEKKRLQYPLD
+3615 GDNERLLYALD
-3626 MDDPMTYIRTALFG
+3626 TDNVWNDIRTVLFG
-3640 VNASPEAKAYYAGD
+3640 TNATPEANRYYAGD
-3654 DSGLTAKQ
+3654 SYGLNADQ
-3662 TQLWNELRE
+3662 TKLWKELRD
-3671 EGVNGYALYGLMM
+3671 EGVNGYMLYGLMM
-3684 RMDDAMNYSDIPE
+3684 RMDDAQMAIDV
-3697 PKDDESEEEK
+3697 PKEKENETEAEEK
-3707 AKRLQQ
+3707 ARLQA
-3713 KEEHRKKARA
+3713 KEARRKAARA
-3723 ELAAQENLTDGQRM
+3723 ELAAQEGLTDRQKAS
-3737 RIYSAMVESGKN
+3737 IYGEMVSHYN
-3749 DEIDKLMDAGMKWKD
+3749 DDAIDKLIDAGMKWKD
-3764 ISEILDKRGELG
+3764 ISEILDKRGEVSAG
-3776 AGRSEKEWAAD
+3776 AKASEWAAE

-3800 QREAIDEKLVPKSAK
+3800 NREAINEALVPQSAS
-3815 FYNEM
+3815 FYNKM
-3820 TAAGVSAGNALK
+3820 TAAGVSKNNALK
-3832 IEKKARDLAG
+3832 VEKKARALAG
-3842 ENDLNQTFKAQAVMQ
+3842 ENDLNQTFKAQAIMQ

-3866 AALGAVYTGSTAEK
+3866 AALGAVYTGEGDAKK
-3880 FRAAQTEGIPAKVYA
+3880 FKEAQEEGIPAKAYA
-3895 EFWTRA
+3895 EFRMA
-3901 KELHADKDEDG
+3901 VGKLESDKDENG

-3939 IMGQEYENVRW
+3939 IMGQEYKSYDW
-3950 WQMPWN
+3950 WMMPWN

>member
-11 IAQKNRQAAGN
+11 MAQKNRQAAGN

-35 FDEYMQKKGQNQL
+35 FDEYMQQKGQNRL

-60 SASGFDRMQTDI
+60 SASGFDRMQTDM
-72 GTLFGGMDGYFQS
+72 GTLFGTMDGYFQK
-85 KHRIGASGSGWK
+85 KHRIGATGSGYK
-97 ERVGAMLQSVEKE
+97 ERVGAMLQNVEKE
-110 RDYFNR
+110 KDYFNR
-116 YADVMGEDAQSYQKQ
+116 YAGVMGEDAQSYQKQ
-131 LNAWEAQL
+131 LNAWETQL

-148 QEDDEDSLAL
+148 QEDDEGSLAL

-164 FRTEAND
+164 FQTEAND

-183 AVANKAMQWAS
+183 AVSNKAMQWAS
-194 GAKKLLEDADEVES
+194 GAKQLLADADEIES

-215 AEAQVLLQQVQQYK
+215 PAAQSLLQQMQQYRA
-229 TQLAQMQETGTG
+229 QLSQMQQTGTE
-241 AQTMNPLTGKPM
+241 AQETNPLTGKPM
-253 GAAINPNLPR
+253 GSAINPNLPR
-263 YTDSTGE
+263 FADSTGE
-270 KITAGSPYRL
+270 SITAGSQYKL
-280 GQAQEAA
+280 GQEQDKA

-294 LMVKK
+294 LMAKK
-299 AEKADWQNQTVQQ
+299 AEKADWQNQSVQQ

-321 DALKK
+321 EELKK

-346 EIAARLNYLLASGK
+346 EIAARLNYLATSGK

-366 AQLLEKV
+366 AQLLDKV
-373 DGWKREYLEEAN
+373 EGWKKEYLEEAN

-403 RRAAEAIPDKGDAM
+403 RTAAGSLPDKGDAM
-417 KEFRYQKSNLTRENI
+417 KEFRYQNSNLTRENI
-432 QYKPVD
+432 RYKPVD

-452 WGNSAAE
+452 WGSSAAE

-482 EQYDRFMQQIKGTP
+482 EQYDRYLRQIKGTP
-496 NEAQLRKERE
+496 NEAKLRQERE
-506 ANGLKA
+506 ANGLKE
-512 NQDGQQAALDRY
+512 NPDGQQAALDKYR
-524 KEIDGQT
+524 EIDGKT
-531 YLDML
+531 YLDMF

-546 IMLKYPGGM
+546 IMQKYPGGM
-555 EQVLTRGLGYI
+555 EQVFTRGLGYI

-580 PVGNYFVEG
+580 PVGNYFEEG
-589 GQQGIDYENRDWQA
+589 GQQGIDYVNKDWQE

-609 EQGRYASDLLKNGS
+609 EQGRYSSDLLQNGN
-623 KFEKF
+623 KFEKW

-687 SQMAGLMKNSS
+687 SQMANLMKNSS

-703 ANAALNSYGEAEDSG
+703 ANAALNSYGEAEGSG

-727 LLAGGL
+727 LIAGGL

-745 PVVDPEG
+745 PIVDPEN
-752 AGAVAKYIYKLTDN
+752 AGLISKYITDLTDN

-777 FDRIGEGMEEVAS
+777 FDRIGEGLEEVAS
-790 AIAGAALDYALTGE
+790 AVAGAALDYALTGE

-830 DIIDLTA
+830 DIVDLTA
-837 RAKSYVKSNVI
+837 RAKSYVQSHVI
-848 TRFDAN
+848 TKFDKN
-854 AQTNLESLYRAMTRY
+854 AQKNIESLYSAMTNY
-869 ELEYLAG
+869 EMEYLAG
-876 DENLMRMNG
+876 DENLMRFNG

-899 TVVREFNTLADRLE
+899 TIVREFNTLADRLE
-913 GTQSLSDS
+913 GTQSISDS
-921 FRRYE
+921 FQRYE

-939 DFQNAILANQTSEAA
+939 DFENAILANQTSEAA

-968 REMIDSLRGSE
+968 REMIDSLRGSD

-989 AQQRLDIL
+989 AQRRLDIL
-997 EQEKTARAAER
+997 EQEKAARTAERAQRAAER
-1008 AQRTAERDGQEN
+1008 AEQEN
-1020 TPAAEQAAQEAP
+1020 TPAAEQTAQEAP
-1032 QTAQK
+1032 QTAQ
-1037 EARNDMAEE
+1037 ETAQSDMAAE
-1046 NTPAEP
+1046 NAPAEP
-1052 VQAEEVTAPT
+1052 GQAEEINTV
-1062 AQANEGGTVNE
+1062 QNEGGMSNE
-1073 SNGQGEERTARVDS
+1073 QPESTGENQGRNERVDS
-1087 AGEAVTVERK
+1087 EGQTGGVAESGSRSAG
-1097 PERANDAGAGE
+1097 DG
-1108 GRTGNL
+1108 GRTG
-1114 SEAARR
+1114 EAESVEGAVSRQQ
-1120 GKLEERVKRFSDVA
+1120 KLNERVERFKGIA
-1134 QDKPVSELMSSGD
+1134 QDTTMDKLTADGD
-1147 PDALVGVIPVRKYT
+1147 PDVLVGVVPVRKYT
-1161 KEMQQMQRA
+1161 KEMQLAQRK
-1170 AKSHGM
+1170 AKESGL
-1176 KLTFVK
+1176 KTTFVV
-1182 GTLSI
+1182 GTMSV
-1187 QAKNG
+1187 KDKSG
-1192 EYINANGAYDEE
+1192 EYRNVNAVYDPDG
-1204 TGRIFASVS
+1204 GRIIVSVS
-1213 SAEYEPEQIAQHEL
+1213 SAEYEPEVLVEHEL
-1227 YHALIAKGEANVE
+1227 FHASVRNGSVNLIDAVEAAMQDVTNE
-1240 FTLQLLRNEFS
+1240 EAEKIIDQYLQAYR
-1251 DEQLMEIARE
+1251 
-1261 YEKLY
+1261 
-1266 FGVYDSGADVWE
+1266 GVYGDDLEAIYE
-1278 EIFADAYSGM
+1278 EILADAAAGM
-1288 NRFGTG
+1288 NRFGEKSFQTIREATR
-1294 KIYQLQRTVAE
+1294 KFLSEVE
-1305 STPEVDVSEP
+1305 SREP
-1315 AAEVSSAVRR
+1315 SAEVSAAMRR

-1332 EKAAR
+1332 EKTAREGGKRASIDRYSYQGKSMTENSEIYSYDFLTHQPDMEITELPPLSAVKSDGKIDRDLVIRLGLENAKKIGRKLDNTVVAVENKYSHREIIISKPAIQHSMDGGNPARLRTNARIGAICGEVVANAIPVNALNNKNPEAIGTYAMVALLKSGDGNIAAIITVEQHTNKVER
-1337 RGGTRA
+1337 IDTIDLAHAFNGRLVKKEGSESSARERGYANSALPAITTFKASIADVLKIVNTTHQSILSDDVLKALGETRNPEGYYA
-1343 SMAGPKAKTASSK
+1343 QRVKFSMAGPKAKTASSK
-1356 SLALA
+1356 NLALA

-1390 EVDDSKAEFRP
+1390 EIDDSKAAFRK
-1401 NGDARLLGEPRY
+1401 NGDAKLMQEQGY
-1413 RRLEELTDKWGDSFE
+1413 RRLDELTNKWADSFE
-1428 KGGEPLTEAEEA
+1428 KGGEALTEAEENEMA
-1440 EMEALQEEYSDRVWE
+1440 ELQEEYSDRVWE

-1481 RFEKLDPG
+1481 QFERLDSG
-1489 VKGKFDKRNGAII
+1489 VKGKFNKRDNSIV
-1502 LSDSLFGKGPETL
+1502 LSDSLFGKEPETL

-1547 RLQERLQREYSDILN
+1547 RLQESLQQEYSDILN
-1562 GLTKEEQN
+1562 SLTREEQN

-1588 EKLGDTEKYDR
+1588 EKPGDTEKYDR

-1610 LYPKEWFGKLL
+1610 LYQNEWFGKLL
-1621 DLKRQMENPGEVYLG
+1621 DLKRQMENPGEVYLA
-1636 QYINSAG
+1636 QYRNSAG

-1650 ASRRKMTAEERQ
+1650 ASRRKLTAEERQ
-1662 NKMPDLGWDRAL
+1662 NKMPDLGWNRAL
-1674 LTEDTGNGY
+1674 LTED
-1683 SIAEIK
+1683 
-1689 GEKQDY
+1689 GE
-1695 GIGVVLDTKLFDGVK
+1695 GTS
-1710 PRYWGKVLGKFV
+1710 KVQL
-1722 YENLAGTELRTFDE
+1722 
-1736 NGNEQTVYL
+1736 
-1745 ARENDRVRKDGAN
+1745 
-1758 NSHRVI
+1758 
-1764 DKLAR
+1764 
-1769 YTGDNTRA
+1769 
-1777 LAVVH
+1777 
-1782 ISELLAT
+1782 
-1789 SEHENTTDEHNHQW
+1789 
-1803 MDSRGWE
+1803 
-1810 HRKTYIQDAAGNI
+1810 
-1823 YSATLNIARGNDRNI
+1823 
-1838 LYDINN
+1838 
-1844 VRRIDEGSIA
+1844 
-1854 GGAVSSTRRSGRDS
+1854 
-1868 LTSHNASLD
+1868 SLD
-1877 GRIAQNDR
+1877 
-1885 NVKKKFSLSPTEK
+1885 
-1898 AQRAQE
+1898 
-1904 RAETAA
+1904 
-1910 AKAEEAKQDAH
+1910 
-1921 QSILSDDVLKAL
+1921 
-1933 GEERNPEGYYAQR
+1933 NPEGFAEAITQWDADGRGAIDFILGSTGEVLQGLGAIESDVYMRSKKIETILEQHPEM
-1946 VKFSL
+1946 SL
-1951 GQQTESKRLL
+1951 EEIKKIPNVLNDPVLVLKSRQSDSKRGNSRVVVFGSMKNANGAPMLAVLDLRPVEGNLL
-1961 TDEEKADKGIRVYG
+1961 IEDMQKVVSAYVKTGNPAGFLKNSEAMFVDEKRAARLLRSTGLQLRPGSLPPSGYIGSITYRGKNVNITGKQFSEFLQETRETGNDNLTTIRNLNEDNLEEKKR
-1975 RGEGQVYKAVPGD
+1975 
-1988 TVELISQG
+1988 
-1996 YWERNPDGTW
+1996 
-2006 EEGKYYN
+2006 
-2013 LGSIEVPKNGDENTL
+2013 
-2028 VVTGLPNRAKFAS
+2028 
-2041 DETPNYILSGGR
+2041 
-2053 MALNRSS
+2053 
-2060 ANNNTSEKIKGAV
+2060 
-2073 ESEIYSMV
+2073 
-2081 GLRKDGYFYRIIKSE
+2081 
-2096 KEIDYIKG
+2096 
-2104 GKIRRS
+2104 
-2110 VNHATGEKEDG
+2110 
-2121 YSVWEYPK
+2121 
-2129 YPGDLVEVT
+2129 
-2138 GEAISIGSDGEP
+2138 
-2150 VLDVHTVKFVRVIE
+2150 
-2164 DWMEQYH
+2164 
-2171 KGKELFKEKYGWS
+2171 
-2184 DAQLEQALRGGYQ
+2184 
-2197 LNRDLPQAA
+2197 
-2206 SSTPQKFS
+2206 FS

-2231 IVKAEEAKQAA
+2231 IAKAEEAKQAA
-2242 KESYKRELTGGL
+2242 QESYKKELTGGL
-2254 KKLFEVQSYDNEALG
+2254 KKLFGIQSYDSEALG
-2269 KLLEAPMA
+2269 KLMEAPMA
-2277 EMQQGVKLLKAEKDD
+2277 EMQQGVKLLNAEKDD
-2292 LFEALMNLG
+2292 LFEAMMDLG
-2301 TATLP
+2301 TETLP

-2311 REIREAL
+2311 KEIREAL
-2318 RGRRIF
+2318 KGRRIF
-2324 VPEGIREDFGD
+2324 VPQGIREDFGD
-2335 DWEDFRKKAFSS
+2335 DWSEFRLKAFSN
-2347 GIYFTDKASDRSVD
+2347 GIYLTDDKNDQSVD

-2383 MLRQIVDAA
+2383 MLEQIVDAA
-2392 EKGKDARMSLRK
+2392 EKGKGKRMPYRK
-2404 GMEENEKRFG
+2404 AVQENEKRFG
-2414 LKREE
+2414 LKAEE

-2425 QEFEKLLNRYEKQAG
+2425 GEFEKLLNRYAKNAG

-2447 ARTETDER
+2447 AKAETDER

-2460 READG
+2460 RETDG
-2465 ERPAKKPEGITEPW
+2465 EKPAKKAEGIVEPW
-2479 TISEAAAQKRGFPFL
+2479 TISEAAAQKRGFPYL
-2494 NGKQVYPLRTWVK
+2494 NGRQVYPLRTWVK

-2528 VLFTNKETGLASVK
+2528 VLFQNKETGLSSVK

-2570 PQEKLEDAADA
+2570 PPEKLEDAADA
-2581 EDLAEFYNW
+2581 EDLAEFYSW

-2595 AEADARQK
+2595 AEADAKQK

-2618 VRTAEEYEKK
+2618 VRTAEEYEQK
-2628 KQERLEG
+2628 KQERLESV
-2635 MQKAYL
+2635 QKAYL
-2641 ESFGTSEPDFPYGK
+2641 DSYGTSEPDFPYGK
-2655 GKPMYSRGTSLQP
+2655 GKPMYSRGTTLQP

-2677 MTGKKWELT
+2677 MTGKKWALT

-2717 ASKKTFADLT
+2717 ASKKNFADIT
-2727 AAGIHPEG
+2727 AAGINPEG
-2735 APKESFKGSPALEK
+2735 TPKENFKGSPAIEK

-2791 KQELREAKKIA
+2791 KLELRTAKKIA

-2809 RLPDKC
+2809 KLPDKC
-2815 RPEVVSQLAALYLNE
+2815 RPEVVSQLSALYLNE

-2882 ALRSMV
+2882 ALRSMI

-2904 APVVRNTAE
+2904 APVIRNTAE
-2913 SYRWMNGQFDDV
+2913 SYRWTNEQFDDV
-2925 RKFTDSKGEKSELNQ
+2925 REFTDSKGKKSELNQ

-2955 VQQAQESDRSKD
+2955 VQQAQDSDRSD
-2967 LISAAENVARGE
+2967 VLIGAAENVARGE

-2997 VEKYAQWINGKD
+2997 VEKYAQWLNGKKT
-3009 AEGIDKVKCENAM
+3009 EGIDKVKCENAM
-3022 KEYRGKFDL
+3022 KEYRKKFDL
-3031 YFEAINDFL
+3031 YFEAISDFL

-3059 IAERFNSVQ
+3059 IAEKFNSVQ
-3068 KALDDLWKALGIKDE
+3068 KALDDLWHALDIKDE
-3083 TVTRLPAEIA
+3083 TVTTLPAEIA

-3112 KGDKTAYDIEEAFQN
+3112 TGDKTAYDIEEAFQN
-3127 YVQYLGDI
+3127 YVQYLSDI

-3151 LRKGLRGSFTATLE
+3151 LRSGLRGSFDTTLE

-3179 VEYLQEMG
+3179 VDYLQEMG

-3200 LAEAFDKLIEEM
+3200 LAEEFDKLIAEL
-3212 LGEAQNNTRYSD
+3212 LGEKQNNTRYSN

-3290 TRSQRAIL
+3290 TRSQQAIL
-3298 KATQEFCTGK
+3298 KATREFCTGK

-3314 EIDFLTGKM
+3314 EIDFLTGKK
-3323 GIDYLVQSGTDKFVS
+3323 GIDYLVQSKTDKLVS

-3366 GKNHEEAMRFADWYG
+3366 GKSHEEAMRFADWYG
-3381 RALMG
+3381 RALMA

-3417 VEFVMKDMPLEIQR
+3417 VEFVTQDIPMEIRR

-3479 TANFFASGKGLST
+3479 TANFFASGKGLPT
-3492 NDYMK
+3492 NDYIK
-3497 SLINKVVGSEIFDVP
+3497 NLINKVVGSEIFDVP
-3512 EERETFDTS
+3512 EEREGFDTS

-3526 TGYNLMNE
+3526 TGYNLVNE
-3534 IPFASNLSGL
+3534 IPFASNLSSL

-3553 MPDIFGSGKNIA
+3553 MPDIYGNGKDLV

-3579 EAVAKLLAQLVPGGR
+3579 EAAAKLLAQLVPGGR

-3615 GEKKRLQYPLD
+3615 GEKQRLQYPLD
-3626 MDDPMTYIRTALFG
+3626 MEDPMTYIRTALFG

-3654 DSGLTAKQ
+3654 NSGLTAKQ
-3662 TQLWNELRE
+3662 TQLWNELRD

-3684 RMDDAMNYSDIPE
+3684 RMDDAMDYSDIPDA
-3697 PKDDESEEEK
+3697 KDDETEEEK
-3707 AKRLQQ
+3707 TKRLQQ

-3723 ELAAQENLTDGQRM
+3723 ELAAQEGLTDGQKM
-3737 RIYSAMVESGKN
+3737 RIYSAMVSGYN
-3749 DEIDKLMDAGMKWKD
+3749 DDEIDKLMDAGMKWND

-3776 AGRSEKEWAAD
+3776 TGKIDKDWAAD
-3787 FANWLDGKKYSGK
+3787 FANWLDGKNYSGK
-3800 QREAIDEKLVPKSAK
+3800 QREAINEALVPQSAK
-3815 FYNEM
+3815 FYNSM
-3820 TAAGVSAGNALK
+3820 RAAGVGAGSALK
-3832 IEKKARDLAG
+3832 VEKKARSLAG
-3842 ENDLNQTFKAQAVMQ
+3842 EKDLNQTFKAQAVMQ

-3866 AALGAVYTGSTAEK
+3866 AALGMVYTGSTAEK
-3880 FRAAQTEGIPAKVYA
+3880 FKAAQAEGIPAKVYA
-3895 EFWTRA
+3895 DFWTKA
-3901 KELHADKDEDG
+3901 KELHADKDDDG
-3912 KSISGSRKEKVIELI
+3912 KSISGSRKEKVIALI

-3939 IMGQEYENVRW
+3939 IMGQEYESVKW

>member
-11 IAQKNRQAAGN
+11 MAQKNRQAAGN

-35 FDEYMQKKGQNQL
+35 FDEYMQQKGQNRQ
-48 NTVQTAEREKCL
+48 NPMQTAERERCV
-60 SASGFDRMQTDI
+60 SASGWSQMQTDM
-72 GTLFGGMDGYFQS
+72 GALFGTMDGYFTQ
-85 KHRIGASGSGWK
+85 KHRGVGNEGYK
-97 ERVGAMLQSVEKE
+97 LRVREMLQSVEKE

-116 YADVMGEDAQSYQKQ
+116 YAGVMGEDGQKYQTQ
-131 LNAWEAQL
+131 INAWEKQL
-139 KRYQKAMNG
+139 KRYQSALSGN
-148 QEDDEDSLAL
+148 ETDEDSLAL

-171 YFTKASETEAGT
+171 YFTKASETEAGM

-215 AEAQVLLQQVQQYK
+215 AEAQGLLQQVQRYK

-294 LMVKK
+294 LMGRK

-321 DALKK
+321 DTLKK

-417 KEFRYQKSNLTRENI
+417 KEFRYQRSNLTRENI
-432 QYKPVD
+432 RYKTVD

-474 LANTEMTQ
+474 LANAEMTQ
-482 EQYDRFMQQIKGTP
+482 EQYDRFMQKIKGTP

-512 NQDGQQAALDRY
+512 NPDGQQAALDRY

-531 YLDML
+531 YLDMF

-555 EQVLTRGLGYI
+555 DQVLTRGLGYI
-566 TKATGKVLNMFGEN
+566 TKAVGKTLNLFGLAEN

-589 GQQGIDYENRDWQA
+589 GQQGIDYENKDWQA

-609 EQGRYASDLLKNGS
+609 EQGRYASDLLQNGS

-745 PVVDPEG
+745 PIVDPEN
-752 AGAVAKYIYKLTDN
+752 AGLISKYITDLTDN

-777 FDRIGEGMEEVAS
+777 FDRIGEGLEEVAS
-790 AIAGAALDYALTGE
+790 AVAGAALDYALTGE

-837 RAKSYVKSNVI
+837 RAKNYVKSNVI

-854 AQTNLESLYRAMTRY
+854 AQTSLESLYRAMTRY

-997 EQEKTARAAER
+997 EQEKAARAEER
-1008 AQRTAERDGQEN
+1008 AQRAEES
-1020 TPAAEQAAQEAP
+1020 AAQENIPTAEQTAQEEP
-1032 QTAQK
+1032 QTAQE
-1037 EARNDMAEE
+1037 EARNDIAEE

-1087 AGEAVTVERK
+1087 AGETVTVERK

-1176 KLTFVK
+1176 KLTYVK

-1240 FTLQLLRNEFS
+1240 ITLQLLRNEFS

-1315 AAEVSSAVRR
+1315 AAEISDATRR

-1547 RLQERLQREYSDILN
+1547 RLQERLQREYDDILN

-1588 EKLGDTEKYDR
+1588 EKPGDTEKYDR
-1599 MDAEHDRLYEK
+1599 LDAEHDRLYEK
-1610 LYPKEWFGKLL
+1610 LYPNEWFGKLL

-1650 ASRRKMTAEERQ
+1650 ASRRKLTAEERK

-1674 LTEDTGNGY
+1674 LTEDVGNGY

-1695 GIGVVLDTKLFDGVK
+1695 GLGVVLDTKLFDGVK

-1789 SEHENTTDEHNHQW
+1789 SEHEKNTDEHNHQW

-1810 HRKTYIQDAAGNI
+1810 YRKTYVQDTAGNI

-1854 GGAVSSTRRSGRDS
+1854 GGVVSSARRSGRDS
-1868 LTSHNASLD
+1868 LTSHNASSD
-1877 GRIAQNDR
+1877 RRIAQNDR
-1885 NVKKKFSLSPTEK
+1885 NVKKKFSISPTEK

-1910 AKAEEAKQDAH
+1910 
-1921 QSILSDDVLKAL
+1921 
-1933 GEERNPEGYYAQR
+1933 
-1946 VKFSL
+1946 
-1951 GQQTESKRLL
+1951 
-1961 TDEEKADKGIRVYG
+1961 
-1975 RGEGQVYKAVPGD
+1975 
-1988 TVELISQG
+1988 
-1996 YWERNPDGTW
+1996 
-2006 EEGKYYN
+2006 
-2013 LGSIEVPKNGDENTL
+2013 
-2028 VVTGLPNRAKFAS
+2028 
-2041 DETPNYILSGGR
+2041 
-2053 MALNRSS
+2053 
-2060 ANNNTSEKIKGAV
+2060 
-2073 ESEIYSMV
+2073 
-2081 GLRKDGYFYRIIKSE
+2081 
-2096 KEIDYIKG
+2096 
-2104 GKIRRS
+2104 
-2110 VNHATGEKEDG
+2110 
-2121 YSVWEYPK
+2121 
-2129 YPGDLVEVT
+2129 
-2138 GEAISIGSDGEP
+2138 
-2150 VLDVHTVKFVRVIE
+2150 
-2164 DWMEQYH
+2164 
-2171 KGKELFKEKYGWS
+2171 
-2184 DAQLEQALRGGYQ
+2184 
-2197 LNRDLPQAA
+2197 
-2206 SSTPQKFS
+2206 
-2214 LTPTEKAQR
+2214 
-2223 AQERAETA
+2223 
-2231 IVKAEEAKQAA
+2231 VKAEEAKQAA
-2242 KESYKRELTGGL
+2242 QESYKRELTGGL
-2254 KKLFEVQSYDNEALG
+2254 RKLFEVQSYDNEALG

-2292 LFEALMNLG
+2292 LFEALMNIG

-2335 DWEDFRKKAFSS
+2335 DWGDFRKKAFSS

-2414 LKREE
+2414 LKREK

-2447 ARTETDER
+2447 ERTETDER

-2494 NGKQVYPLRTWVK
+2494 NGRQVYPLRTWVK

-2570 PQEKLEDAADA
+2570 PPEKLEDAADA

-2603 AETRAAAEEERKGSI
+2603 AENRAAAEEERKGSI
-2618 VRTAEEYEKK
+2618 VRTAEENEKK

-2635 MQKAYL
+2635 VQKAYL

-2686 NRANGTWKATITKE
+2686 NRENGTWKATITKE

-2735 APKESFKGSPALEK
+2735 TPKESFKGSPALEK

-2791 KQELREAKKIA
+2791 KRELREAKKIA

-2925 RKFTDSKGEKSELNQ
+2925 RKFADSKGEKSELNQ

-3022 KEYRGKFDL
+3022 KEYRKKFDL

-3068 KALDDLWKALGIKDE
+3068 KALDDLWKTLGIKDE

-3314 EIDFLTGKM
+3314 EIDFLTGKK
-3323 GIDYLVQSGTDKFVS
+3323 GIDYLVQSGTDKFIS

-3381 RALMG
+3381 RALMA

-3553 MPDIFGSGKNIA
+3553 MPDIFGSGKNIV

-3579 EAVAKLLAQLVPGGR
+3579 EAVATLLAQLVPGGR

-3749 DEIDKLMDAGMKWKD
+3749 DAIDKLMDAGMKWKD

-3787 FANWLDGKKYSGK
+3787 FASWLDGKKYSGK
-3800 QREAIDEKLVPKSAK
+3800 QREAIDEELVPRSAK
-3815 FYNEM
+3815 FYGEM
-3820 TAAGVSAGNALK
+3820 TAAGVSAGSALK

-3939 IMGQEYENVRW
+3939 IMGQEYENVKW